1 MNLLKKNKYSIRK
14 YKVGIFSTLIGTVL
28 LLSNPNGAQALT
40 TDHNVQ
46 GGSNQALPGNS
57 QNTNADTNRDIVND
71 SQNTPNAHA
80 TDNTSTNQALTNHQN
95 VDVANQVGP
104 APIQPSA
111 SPAQNNNNSNA
122 NSTATEPAANTNNNL
137 ASNNNTLN
145 VPNNTD
151 NNDSARHLTLKEIQE
166 DVRHSSDKPEL
177 VAIAEEASNRP
188 KKRSRRAAPTDPN
201 ATPADPTATP
211 ADPTAGNGSAPVAI
225 TAPYTPTTDPNANNI
240 GQNAPNEVLSFDDN
254 NIRPSTNRSV
264 PTVTVVDNLPGY
276 TLINGGK
283 VGVFSH
289 AMVRTSMFDSGDAKN
304 YQAQGNVIALGRIR
318 GNDTNDH
325 GDFNGIEKTLTV
337 NPNSELIFEFNTM
350 TTKNYQA
357 QGNVIA
363 LGRIRGNDT
372 NDHGDF
378 NGIEKTLTVNPN
390 SELIFEFNT
399 MTTKNYQGMTNL
411 IIKNADN
418 DTVIGEK
425 VVAYGP
431 IWRLLKVPE
440 NVSHLKIQF
449 VPKNDAITDARGI
462 YQLRDGYKYYDF
474 VDSIG
479 LHSGSHVYVER
490 RTMEPTATNNK
501 EFTVTTSLK
510 NNGNFGASFNTDD
523 FVYKI
528 QLPEGVEYVNNSLT
542 KDFPSGNSGVDIND
556 MNVTYDAANRIITI
570 KSTGGGTGNSPARL
584 MPDKILDL
592 KYKLRVNNV
601 PTPRTV
607 TFNDTLTYKT
617 YSQDFIN
624 SPAESHTVSTNPYT
638 IDIIMNKDAL
648 QAEVDRRIQQADYT
662 FASLDIFNDLKRRA
676 QTILDENRNNVP
688 LNKRVSQADIDS
700 LANQMQH
707 TLIRSVDAENAVNR
721 KVDDMED
728 LVNQNDELTDEEKQA
743 AIQVIEEHKNEI
755 IGNIGDQTTD
765 DGVTRIKDQG
775 IQTLSGDTATPVVKP
790 NAKQAIRDKA
800 AKQREI
806 INHTPDATQDEIQ
819 DALNQLTTDETDAI
833 DNVTNATTNADV
845 ETAKN
850 NGINTIGAVA
860 PQVTHKQAARDAIN
874 QATATKRQQIN
885 SNREATQE
893 EKNAALNE
901 LTQATNHALEQINQA
916 TTNDDVDTAKGD
928 GLNAINPIAPV
939 TVVKQAARDAVS
951 HDAQQHIAEINA
963 NPDATQ
969 EERQAA
975 IEKVN
980 AAVAVANTNI
990 LNANTN
996 ADVEQVKTNAI
1007 QGIQAIEPAT
1017 KVKTDAKN
1025 AIDQSAETQHN
1036 AIFNN
1041 NDATLEEQQAAQQLL
1056 DQAVATAKQNINAAD
1071 TNQEVAQA
1079 KDQGTQNIVVIQPA
1093 TQVKTDARNAVN
1105 EKAREAIT
1113 NINAT
1118 PGATREEKQEAINRV
1133 NTLKNRALNDIGV
1146 TSTTAM
1152 VNSIRDDAVNQIGAV
1167 QPHVT
1172 KKQTATGVLTDLA
1185 TAKKQEINQNTNAT
1199 TEEKQV
1205 ALNQVDQDLA
1215 TAINNINQA
1224 DTNAEVDQ
1232 AQQLGTK
1239 AINAIQPNI
1248 VKKPAALAQ
1257 TNQHYSAKL
1266 VEINATPDATD
1277 DEKNAAINTLNQDRQ
1292 QAIESIKQANTNA
1305 EVDQAATVAENNIDA
1320 VQVDVVKKQAARD
1333 KITAEVAKRI
1343 EAVKQTPNATDEE
1356 KQAAV
1361 NQINQ
1366 LKDQA
1371 FNQINQNQTNDQV
1384 DATTNQA
1391 INAIDNVE
1399 AEVVIKPKA
1408 IADIEKAVKEK
1419 QQQIDNSLDSTD
1431 NEKEVALQALAKE
1444 KEKALAAIDQ
1454 AQTNS
1459 QVNQAATNGVSAIK
1473 IIQPETKIK
1482 PAAREKINQKA
1493 NELRAQINQDKE
1505 ATAEERQ
1512 AALDKINDLVAK
1524 AMTNITND
1532 RTNQQVNDSTNQALD
1547 DIALVTP
1554 DHIVRAAARD
1564 AVKQQYE
1571 AKKHEIEQAEH
1582 ATDEEKQVALNQLAN
1597 NEKRALQN
1605 INQAIANND
1614 VKRVES
1620 NGIATLKG
1628 VEPHIVVKP
1637 EAQEAIKASADNQV
1651 ESIKDTP
1658 HATTDELDEAN
1669 QQINDTLKQGQQ
1681 DIDNTTQ
1688 DAAVNDVRNQ
1698 TIKAIEQIKP
1708 KVRRKRAALDN
1719 IDESNNNQ
1727 LDAIRNTLDTTQD
1740 ERNVAIA
1747 ALNKIVNAIKND
1759 IAQNK
1764 TNAEVDQTEAD
1775 GNNNIKVILPKVQVK
1790 PAARQSVSA
1799 KAEAQNALID
1809 QSDLSTEEERLAAKH
1824 LVEQAL
1830 NQAIDQINHADKTA
1844 QVNQNSIDAQN
1855 IISKIK
1861 PATTVKATALQ
1872 QIQNIATNKINLIKA
1887 NNEATDEEQNAA
1899 IVQVEKELI
1908 KAKQQIAG
1916 AVTNADVAYLLH
1928 DGKNEIREIEPV
1940 INKKATAR
1948 EQLTTL
1954 FNDKKQAIEA
1964 NVQAT
1969 VEERNSILAQLQ
1981 NIYDTAIGQIDQ
1993 DRSNAQVDKTATLNL
2008 QTIHDLDVHP
2018 IKKPDAEKTI
2028 NDDLARVTHLVQN
2041 YRKVSDR
2048 NKADAL
2054 KAITA
2059 LKLQMDEELKT
2070 ARTNADVD
2078 AVLKRFNVAL
2088 GDIEAVITEKE
2099 NSLLR
2104 IDNIAQQTYAKFKAI
2119 ATPEQLAK
2127 VKALIDQYVADGNRM
2142 VDEDATLNDIK
2153 KDTQLIIDEILA
2165 IKLPAEVIKASPKV
2179 GQPAPKVCT
2188 PIKKED
2194 KQEVRK
2200 VVKELPN
2207 TGSEEMDLPLKE
2219 LALITGAA
2227 LLARRR
2233 SKKEKES

>member
-40 TDHNVQ
+40 TDNNVQ
-46 GGSNQALPGNS
+46 SDTNQATPVNS
-57 QNTNADTNRDIVND
+57 QDTNVANNRGLAN
-71 SQNTPNAHA
+71 SAQNTPNQSA
-80 TDNTSTNQALTNHQN
+80 TTNQSTNQALVNHN
-95 VDVANQVGP
+95 NGSIANQATP

-111 SPAQNNNNSNA
+111 SPTQNNNHSDA
-122 NSTATEPAANTNNNL
+122 NSTATETVSNANNNDVV
-137 ASNNNTLN
+137 SNNTTLN
-145 VPNNTD
+145 VPNRTNE
-151 NNDSARHLTLKEIQE
+151 NGSGGHLTLKEIQE

-177 VAIAEEASNRP
+177 VAIAEQASNRP
-188 KKRSRRAAPTDPN
+188 KKRSRRAAPADPN
-201 ATPADPTATP
+201 ATPADPAAAAANGTVP
-211 ADPTAGNGSAPVAI
+211 AGN
-225 TAPYTPTTDPNANNI
+225 TAPYTPTTDPNANNA

-254 NIRPSTNRSV
+254 GIRPSTNRSV
-264 PTVTVVDNLPGY
+264 PTVNVVNNLPGF

-289 AMVRTSMFDSGDAKN
+289 AMVRTSMFDSGDNKN
-304 YQAQGNVIALGRIR
+304 YQAQGNVIALGRIH
-318 GNDTNDH
+318 GTDTNDH

-350 TTKNYQA
+350 STKNG
-357 QGNVIA
+357 QGATNV
-363 LGRIRGNDT
+363 
-372 NDHGDF
+372 
-378 NGIEKTLTVNPN
+378 
-390 SELIFEFNT
+390 
-399 MTTKNYQGMTNL
+399 
-411 IIKNADN
+411 IIKNADTN
-418 DTVIGEK
+418 DTIAEK
-425 VVAYGP
+425 TVEGGP
-431 IWRLLKVPE
+431 TLRLFKVPD
-440 NVSHLKIQF
+440 NVRNLKIQF

-462 YQLRDGYKYYDF
+462 YQLKDGYKYYSF

-490 RTMEPTATNNK
+490 RTMDPTATNNK

-510 NNGNFGASFNTDD
+510 NNGNSGASLDTND
-523 FVYKI
+523 FVYQV

-542 KDFPSGNSGVDIND
+542 KDFPSNNSGVDVND
-556 MNVTYDAANRIITI
+556 MNVTYDAANRVITI
-570 KSTGGGTGNSPARL
+570 KSTGGGTANSPARL

-592 KYKLRVNNV
+592 RYKLRVNNV

-607 TFNDTLTYKT
+607 TFNEILTYKT
-617 YSQDFIN
+617 YTQDFIN
-624 SPAESHTVSTNPYT
+624 SAAESHTVSTNPYT

-662 FASLDIFNDLKRRA
+662 FASLDIFNGLKRRA

-700 LANQMQH
+700 LTNQMQH
-707 TLIRSVDAENAVNR
+707 TLIRSVDAENAVNK
-721 KVDDMED
+721 KVDQMED

-790 NAKQAIRDKA
+790 NAKKAIRDKA
-800 AKQREI
+800 TKQRAI
-806 INHTPDATQDEIQ
+806 INATPDATEDEIQ
-819 DALNQLTTDETDAI
+819 DALNQLATDETDAI
-833 DNVTNATTNADV
+833 DNVTNATTNTDV

-850 NGINTIGAVA
+850 NGINTIGAVV
-860 PQVTHKQAARDAIN
+860 PQVTHKKAARDAIN

-916 TTNDDVDTAKGD
+916 TTNADVDNAKED

-975 IEKVN
+975 IDKVN
-980 AAVAVANTNI
+980 AAVTAANTNI

-1007 QGIQAIEPAT
+1007 QGIQAITPAT

-1025 AIDQSAETQHN
+1025 AIDKSAETQHN
-1036 AIFNN
+1036 TIFNN

-1105 EKAREAIT
+1105 DKAREAIT

-1133 NTLKNRALNDIGV
+1133 NTLKNRALTDIGV

-1205 ALNQVDQDLA
+1205 ALNQVDQELA

-1257 TNQHYSAKL
+1257 INQHYNTKL
-1266 VEINATPDATD
+1266 AEINATPDATN

-1391 INAIDNVE
+1391 VNAIDNVE

-1431 NEKEVALQALAKE
+1431 NEKEVASQALTKE

-1473 IIQPETKIK
+1473 IIQPETKVK

-1493 NELRAQINQDKE
+1493 NELRAKINQDKE

-1512 AALDKINDLVAK
+1512 VALDKINEFVNQ
-1524 AMTNITND
+1524 AMTDITNN
-1532 RTNQQVNDSTNQALD
+1532 RTNQQVDDTTSQALD
-1547 DIALVTP
+1547 SIALVTP
-1554 DHIVRAAARD
+1554 EHIVRAGARD

-1571 AKKHEIEQAEH
+1571 AKKQEIEQAEH

-1597 NEKRALQN
+1597 NEKLALQN
-1605 INQAIANND
+1605 INQAVTNND
-1614 VKRVES
+1614 VKRVET

-1628 VEPHIVVKP
+1628 VQPHIVIKP
-1637 EAQEAIKASADNQV
+1637 EAQQAIKASAENQV
-1651 ESIKDTP
+1651 ELIKDTP
-1658 HATTDELDEAN
+1658 HATVDELDEAN
-1669 QQINDTLKQGQQ
+1669 QLISDTLKKAQQ

-1740 ERNVAIA
+1740 ERNVAIDT
-1747 ALNKIVNAIKND
+1747 LNKIVNAIKND

-1830 NQAIDQINHADKTA
+1830 NQAIDQINHADKTV

-1899 IVQVEKELI
+1899 IAQVEKELI
-1908 KAKQQIAG
+1908 KAKQQIAS

-1940 INKKATAR
+1940 INRKASAR

-1954 FNDKKQAIEA
+1954 LNDKKQAIEA
-1964 NVQAT
+1964 NIQAT

-1993 DRSNAQVDKTATLNL
+1993 DRSNAQVDKTASLNL

-2119 ATPEQLAK
+2119 ATAEQLAK
-2127 VKALIDQYVADGNRM
+2127 VKALIDQYVTDGNRM
-2142 VDEDATLNDIK
+2142 IDEDATLNDIK
-2153 KDTQLIIDEILA
+2153 QHTQFIVDEILA
-2165 IKLPAEVIKASPKV
+2165 IKLPAEATKVSPKV
-2179 GQPAPKVCT
+2179 IQSAPKVCT
-2188 PIKKED
+2188 PIKKE
-2194 KQEVRK
+2194 ETHESRK
-2200 VVKELPN
+2200 VEKELPN
-2207 TGSEEMDLPLKE
+2207 TGSEGMDLPLKE
-2219 LALITGAA
+2219 FALITGAA

-2233 SKKEKES
+2233 TKNEKES

>member
-40 TDHNVQ
+40 TDNNVQ
-46 GGSNQALPGNS
+46 SDTNQATPVNS
-57 QNTNADTNRDIVND
+57 QDTNVANNRGLAN
-71 SQNTPNAHA
+71 SAQNTPNQSA
-80 TDNTSTNQALTNHQN
+80 TTNQSTNQALVNHN
-95 VDVANQVGP
+95 NGSIANQATPTSV
-104 APIQPSA
+104 QSSTPS
-111 SPAQNNNNSNA
+111 AQNNNHTDGNTTATETVSNA
-122 NSTATEPAANTNNNL
+122 NNKDVV
-137 ASNNNTLN
+137 SNNTTLN
-145 VPNNTD
+145 VPNKTNE
-151 NNDSARHLTLKEIQE
+151 NGSGGHLTLKEIQE

-177 VAIAEEASNRP
+177 VAIAEQASNRP
-188 KKRSRRAAPTDPN
+188 KKRSRRAAPADPN
-201 ATPADPTATP
+201 ATPADPA
-211 ADPTAGNGSAPVAI
+211 AAAAGNGGAPVAI
-225 TAPYTPTTDPNANNI
+225 TAPYTPTTDPNANNA

-254 NIRPSTNRSV
+254 GIRPSTNRSV
-264 PTVTVVDNLPGY
+264 PSVTVVDNLPGF

-304 YQAQGNVIALGRIR
+304 YQAQGNVIALGRIK

-325 GDFNGIEKTLTV
+325 GDFNGIEK
-337 NPNSELIFEFNTM
+337 S
-350 TTKNYQA
+350 
-357 QGNVIA
+357 
-363 LGRIRGNDT
+363 
-372 NDHGDF
+372 
-378 NGIEKTLTVNPN
+378 LTVNPN

-399 MTTKNYQGMTNL
+399 MTTKNYQGVTNL

-418 DTVIGEK
+418 DTVIAEK
-425 VVAYGP
+425 SVAYGP
-431 IWRLLKVPE
+431 IWRLFKVPE

-523 FVYKI
+523 FVYKV

-542 KDFPSGNSGVDIND
+542 KDFPSSNSGVDMND
-556 MNVTYDAANRIITI
+556 FNVTYDAANRVITI
-570 KSTGGGTGNSPARL
+570 KSTGGGSGNSPARL

-617 YSQDFIN
+617 YTQDFIN

-700 LANQMQH
+700 LTNQMQH
-707 TLIRSVDAENAVNR
+707 TLIRSVDAENAVNK
-721 KVDDMED
+721 KVDQMED

-790 NAKQAIRDKA
+790 NAKKAIRDKA
-800 AKQREI
+800 TKQREI
-806 INHTPDATQDEIQ
+806 INATPDATEDEIQ
-819 DALNQLTTDETDAI
+819 DALNQLATDETDAI

-845 ETAKN
+845 EIAKN
-850 NGINTIGAVA
+850 NGINTIGAVV

-916 TTNDDVDTAKGD
+916 TTNADVDNAKGD

-975 IEKVN
+975 IDKVN
-980 AAVAVANTNI
+980 AAVTAANTNI

-1007 QGIQAIEPAT
+1007 QGIQAITPAT

-1025 AIDQSAETQHN
+1025 AIDKSAETQHN
-1036 AIFNN
+1036 TIFNN

-1105 EKAREAIT
+1105 DKAREAIT

-1133 NTLKNRALNDIGV
+1133 NTLKNRALTDIGV

-1172 KKQTATGVLTDLA
+1172 KKQTATGVLNDLA

-1205 ALNQVDQDLA
+1205 ALNQVDQELA

-1257 TNQHYSAKL
+1257 INQHYNAKL
-1266 VEINATPDATD
+1266 AEINATPDATN

-1371 FNQINQNQTNDQV
+1371 INQINQNQTNDQV
-1384 DATTNQA
+1384 DTTTNQA
-1391 INAIDNVE
+1391 VNAIDNVE

-1431 NEKEVALQALAKE
+1431 NEKEVASQALAKE

-1473 IIQPETKIK
+1473 IIQPETKVK

-1493 NELRAQINQDKE
+1493 NELRAKINQDKE

-1512 AALDKINDLVAK
+1512 VALDKINEFVNQ
-1524 AMTNITND
+1524 AMTDITNN
-1532 RTNQQVNDSTNQALD
+1532 RTNQQVDDTTSQALD
-1547 DIALVTP
+1547 SIALVAP
-1554 DHIVRAAARD
+1554 EHIVRAAARD

-1571 AKKHEIEQAEH
+1571 AKKQEIEQAEH

-1597 NEKRALQN
+1597 NEKLALQN
-1605 INQAIANND
+1605 INQAVTNND
-1614 VKRVES
+1614 VKRVET

-1628 VEPHIVVKP
+1628 VQPHIVIKP
-1637 EAQEAIKASADNQV
+1637 EAQQAIKATAENQV

-1658 HATTDELDEAN
+1658 HATVDELDEAN
-1669 QQINDTLKQGQQ
+1669 QLISDTLKQAQQ
-1681 DIDNTTQ
+1681 EIENTNQ
-1688 DAAVNDVRNQ
+1688 DAAVTDVRNQ

-1708 KVRRKRAALDN
+1708 KVRRKRAALDS
-1719 IDESNNNQ
+1719 IEENNKNQ

-1740 ERNVAIA
+1740 ERDVAIDT
-1747 ALNKIVNAIKND
+1747 LNKIVNTIKND

-1764 TNAEVDQTEAD
+1764 TNAEVDRTETD
-1775 GNNNIKVILPKVQVK
+1775 GNDNIKVILPKVQVK
-1790 PAARQSVSA
+1790 PAARQSVGV

-1844 QVNQNSIDAQN
+1844 QVNQDSIDAQN

-1887 NNEATDEEQNAA
+1887 NNEATDEEQNIA
-1899 IVQVEKELI
+1899 IAQVEKELI
-1908 KAKQQIAG
+1908 KAKQQIAS

-1928 DGKNEIREIEPV
+1928 DEKNEIREIEPV
-1940 INKKATAR
+1940 INRKASAR

-1964 NVQAT
+1964 NIQAT

-1993 DRSNAQVDKTATLNL
+1993 DRSNAQVDKTASLNL

-2028 NDDLARVTHLVQN
+2028 NDDLARVTALVQN
-2041 YRKVSDR
+2041 YRKVSNR

-2088 GDIEAVITEKE
+2088 SDIEAVITEKE

-2127 VKALIDQYVADGNRM
+2127 VKVLIDQYVADGNRM
-2142 VDEDATLNDIK
+2142 IDEDATLNDIK
-2153 KDTQLIIDEILA
+2153 QHTQFIVDEILA
-2165 IKLPAEVIKASPKV
+2165 IKLPAEATKVSPKEI
-2179 GQPAPKVCT
+2179 QPAPKVCT
-2188 PIKKED
+2188 PIKKE
-2194 KQEVRK
+2194 E
-2200 VVKELPN
+2200 
-2207 TGSEEMDLPLKE
+2207 TH
-2219 LALITGAA
+2219 
-2227 LLARRR
+2227 
-2233 SKKEKES
+2233 ESRQS

>member
-40 TDHNVQ
+40 TDNNVQ
-46 GGSNQALPGNS
+46 SDTNQATPVNS
-57 QNTNADTNRDIVND
+57 QDTNVANNRGLAN
-71 SQNTPNAHA
+71 SAQNTPNQSA
-80 TDNTSTNQALTNHQN
+80 TTNQSTNQALVNHN
-95 VDVANQVGP
+95 NGSIANQATPTSV
-104 APIQPSA
+104 QSSTPS
-111 SPAQNNNNSNA
+111 AQNNNHTDGNTTATETVSNA
-122 NSTATEPAANTNNNL
+122 NNKDVV
-137 ASNNNTLN
+137 SNNTTLN
-145 VPNNTD
+145 VPNKTNE
-151 NNDSARHLTLKEIQE
+151 NGSGGHLTLKEIQE

-177 VAIAEEASNRP
+177 VAIAEQASNRP
-188 KKRSRRAAPTDPN
+188 KKRSRRAAPADPN
-201 ATPADPTATP
+201 ATPADPA
-211 ADPTAGNGSAPVAI
+211 AAAAGNGGAPVAI
-225 TAPYTPTTDPNANNI
+225 TAPYTPTTDPNANNA

-254 NIRPSTNRSV
+254 GIRPSTNRSV
-264 PTVTVVDNLPGY
+264 PSVTVVDNLPGF

-304 YQAQGNVIALGRIR
+304 YQAQGNVIALGRIK

-325 GDFNGIEKTLTV
+325 GDFNGIEK
-337 NPNSELIFEFNTM
+337 S
-350 TTKNYQA
+350 
-357 QGNVIA
+357 
-363 LGRIRGNDT
+363 
-372 NDHGDF
+372 
-378 NGIEKTLTVNPN
+378 LTVNPN

-399 MTTKNYQGMTNL
+399 MTTKNYQGVTNL

-418 DTVIGEK
+418 DTVIAEK
-425 VVAYGP
+425 SVAYGP
-431 IWRLLKVPE
+431 IWRLFKVPE

-523 FVYKI
+523 FVYKV

-542 KDFPSGNSGVDIND
+542 KDFPSSNSGVDMND
-556 MNVTYDAANRIITI
+556 FNVTYDAANRVITI
-570 KSTGGGTGNSPARL
+570 KSTGGGSGNSPARL

-617 YSQDFIN
+617 YTQDFIN

-688 LNKRVSQADIDS
+688 LNKRVSQVDIDS
-700 LANQMQH
+700 LTNQMQH
-707 TLIRSVDAENAVNR
+707 TLIRSVDAENAVNK
-721 KVDDMED
+721 KVDQMED

-790 NAKQAIRDKA
+790 NAKKAIRDKA
-800 AKQREI
+800 TKQREI
-806 INHTPDATQDEIQ
+806 INATPDATEDEIQ
-819 DALNQLTTDETDAI
+819 DALNQLATDETDAI

-845 ETAKN
+845 EIAKN
-850 NGINTIGAVA
+850 NGINTIGAVV

-916 TTNDDVDTAKGD
+916 TTNADVDNAKGD

-975 IEKVN
+975 IDKVN
-980 AAVAVANTNI
+980 AAVTAANTNI

-1007 QGIQAIEPAT
+1007 QGIQAITPAT

-1025 AIDQSAETQHN
+1025 AIDKSAETQHN
-1036 AIFNN
+1036 TIFNN

-1105 EKAREAIT
+1105 DKAREAIT

-1133 NTLKNRALNDIGV
+1133 NTLKNRALTDIGV

-1172 KKQTATGVLTDLA
+1172 KKQTATGVLNDLA

-1205 ALNQVDQDLA
+1205 ALNQVDQELA

-1257 TNQHYSAKL
+1257 INQHYNAKL
-1266 VEINATPDATD
+1266 AEINATPDATN

-1371 FNQINQNQTNDQV
+1371 INQINQNQTNDQV
-1384 DATTNQA
+1384 DTTTNQA
-1391 INAIDNVE
+1391 VNAIDNVE
-1399 AEVVIKPKA
+1399 AEVVIKPTA

-1431 NEKEVALQALAKE
+1431 NEKEVASQALAKE

-1473 IIQPETKIK
+1473 IIQPETKVK

-1493 NELRAQINQDKE
+1493 NELRAKINQDKE

-1512 AALDKINDLVAK
+1512 VALDKINEFVNQ
-1524 AMTNITND
+1524 AMTDITNN
-1532 RTNQQVNDSTNQALD
+1532 RTNQQVDDTTSQALD
-1547 DIALVTP
+1547 SIALVAP
-1554 DHIVRAAARD
+1554 EHIVRAAARD

-1571 AKKHEIEQAEH
+1571 AEKQEIEQAEH

-1597 NEKRALQN
+1597 NEKLALQN
-1605 INQAIANND
+1605 INQAVTNND
-1614 VKRVES
+1614 VKRVET

-1628 VEPHIVVKP
+1628 VQPHIVIKP
-1637 EAQEAIKASADNQV
+1637 EAQQAIKATAENQV

-1658 HATTDELDEAN
+1658 HATVDELDEAN
-1669 QQINDTLKQGQQ
+1669 QLISDTLKQAQQ
-1681 DIDNTTQ
+1681 EIENTNQ
-1688 DAAVNDVRNQ
+1688 DAAVTDVRNQ

-1708 KVRRKRAALDN
+1708 KVRRKRAALDS
-1719 IDESNNNQ
+1719 IEENNKNQ

-1740 ERNVAIA
+1740 ERDVAIDT
-1747 ALNKIVNAIKND
+1747 LNKIVNTIKND

-1764 TNAEVDQTEAD
+1764 TNAEVDRTETD
-1775 GNNNIKVILPKVQVK
+1775 GNDNIKVILPKVQVK
-1790 PAARQSVSA
+1790 PAARQSVGV

-1844 QVNQNSIDAQN
+1844 QVNQDSIDAQN

-1887 NNEATDEEQNAA
+1887 NNEATDEEQNIA
-1899 IVQVEKELI
+1899 IAQVEKELI
-1908 KAKQQIAG
+1908 KAKQQIAS

-1928 DGKNEIREIEPV
+1928 DEKNEIREIEPV
-1940 INKKATAR
+1940 INRKASAR

-1964 NVQAT
+1964 NIQAT

-1993 DRSNAQVDKTATLNL
+1993 DRSNAQVDKTASLNL

-2028 NDDLARVTHLVQN
+2028 NDDLARVTALVQN
-2041 YRKVSDR
+2041 YRKVSNR

-2088 GDIEAVITEKE
+2088 SDIEAVITEKE

-2127 VKALIDQYVADGNRM
+2127 VKVLIDQYVADGNRM
-2142 VDEDATLNDIK
+2142 IDEDATLNDIK
-2153 KDTQLIIDEILA
+2153 QHTQFIVDEILA
-2165 IKLPAEVIKASPKV
+2165 IKLPAEATKVSPKEI
-2179 GQPAPKVCT
+2179 QPAPKVCT
-2188 PIKKED
+2188 PIKKE
-2194 KQEVRK
+2194 ETHESRK
-2200 VVKELPN
+2200 VEKELPN
-2207 TGSEEMDLPLKE
+2207 TGSEGMDLPLKE
-2219 LALITGAA
+2219 FALITGAA

-2233 SKKEKES
+2233 TKNEKES

>member
-40 TDHNVQ
+40 TDNNVQ
-46 GGSNQALPGNS
+46 SDTNQATPVNS
-57 QNTNADTNRDIVND
+57 QDTNVANNRGLAN
-71 SQNTPNAHA
+71 SAQNTPNQSA
-80 TDNTSTNQALTNHQN
+80 TTNQSTNQALVNHN
-95 VDVANQVGP
+95 NGSIANQATPTSV
-104 APIQPSA
+104 QSSTPS
-111 SPAQNNNNSNA
+111 AQNNNHTDGNTTATETVSNA
-122 NSTATEPAANTNNNL
+122 NNKDVV
-137 ASNNNTLN
+137 SNNTTLN
-145 VPNNTD
+145 VPNKTNE
-151 NNDSARHLTLKEIQE
+151 NGSGGHLTLKEIQE

-177 VAIAEEASNRP
+177 VAIAEQASNRP
-188 KKRSRRAAPTDPN
+188 KKRSRRAAPADPN
-201 ATPADPTATP
+201 ATPADPA
-211 ADPTAGNGSAPVAI
+211 AAAAGNGGAPVAI
-225 TAPYTPTTDPNANNI
+225 TAPYTPTTDPNANNA

-254 NIRPSTNRSV
+254 GIRPSTNRSV
-264 PTVTVVDNLPGY
+264 PSVTVVDNLPGF

-304 YQAQGNVIALGRIR
+304 YQAQGNVIALGRIK

-325 GDFNGIEKTLTV
+325 GDFNGIEK
-337 NPNSELIFEFNTM
+337 S
-350 TTKNYQA
+350 
-357 QGNVIA
+357 
-363 LGRIRGNDT
+363 
-372 NDHGDF
+372 
-378 NGIEKTLTVNPN
+378 LTVNPN

-399 MTTKNYQGMTNL
+399 MTTKNYQGVTNL

-418 DTVIGEK
+418 DTVIAEK
-425 VVAYGP
+425 SVAYGP
-431 IWRLLKVPE
+431 IWRLFKVPE

-523 FVYKI
+523 FVYKV

-542 KDFPSGNSGVDIND
+542 KDFPSSNSGVDMND
-556 MNVTYDAANRIITI
+556 FNVTYDAANRVITI
-570 KSTGGGTGNSPARL
+570 KSTGGGSGNSPARL

-617 YSQDFIN
+617 YTQDFIN

-700 LANQMQH
+700 LTNQMQH
-707 TLIRSVDAENAVNR
+707 TLIRSVDAENAVNK
-721 KVDDMED
+721 KVDQMED

-790 NAKQAIRDKA
+790 NAKKAIRDKA
-800 AKQREI
+800 TKQREI
-806 INHTPDATQDEIQ
+806 INATPDATEDEIQ
-819 DALNQLTTDETDAI
+819 DALNQLATDETDAI

-845 ETAKN
+845 EIAKN
-850 NGINTIGAVA
+850 NGINTIGAVV

-916 TTNDDVDTAKGD
+916 TTNADVDNAKGD

-975 IEKVN
+975 IDKVN
-980 AAVAVANTNI
+980 AAVTAANTNI

-1007 QGIQAIEPAT
+1007 QGIQAITPAT

-1025 AIDQSAETQHN
+1025 AIDKSAETQHN
-1036 AIFNN
+1036 TIFNN

-1105 EKAREAIT
+1105 DKAREAIT

-1133 NTLKNRALNDIGV
+1133 NTLKNRALTDIGV

-1172 KKQTATGVLTDLA
+1172 KKQTATGVLNDLA

-1205 ALNQVDQDLA
+1205 ALNQVDQELA

-1257 TNQHYSAKL
+1257 INQHYNAKL
-1266 VEINATPDATD
+1266 AEINATPDATN

-1371 FNQINQNQTNDQV
+1371 INQINQNQTNDQV
-1384 DATTNQA
+1384 DTTTNQA
-1391 INAIDNVE
+1391 VNAIDNVE
-1399 AEVVIKPKA
+1399 AEVVIKPKV

-1431 NEKEVALQALAKE
+1431 NEKEVASQALAKE

-1473 IIQPETKIK
+1473 IIQPETKVK

-1493 NELRAQINQDKE
+1493 NELRAKINQDKE

-1512 AALDKINDLVAK
+1512 VALDKINEFVNQ
-1524 AMTNITND
+1524 AMTDITNN
-1532 RTNQQVNDSTNQALD
+1532 RTNQQVDDTTSQALD
-1547 DIALVTP
+1547 SIALVAP
-1554 DHIVRAAARD
+1554 EHIVRAAARD

-1571 AKKHEIEQAEH
+1571 AKKQEIEQAEH

-1597 NEKRALQN
+1597 NEKLALQN
-1605 INQAIANND
+1605 INQAVTNND
-1614 VKRVES
+1614 VKRVET

-1628 VEPHIVVKP
+1628 VQPHIVIKP
-1637 EAQEAIKASADNQV
+1637 EAQQAIKATAENQV

-1658 HATTDELDEAN
+1658 HATVDELDEAN
-1669 QQINDTLKQGQQ
+1669 QLISDTLKQAQQ
-1681 DIDNTTQ
+1681 EIENTNQ
-1688 DAAVNDVRNQ
+1688 DAAVTDVRNQ

-1708 KVRRKRAALDN
+1708 KVRRKRAALDS
-1719 IDESNNNQ
+1719 IEENNKNQ

-1740 ERNVAIA
+1740 ERDVAIDT
-1747 ALNKIVNAIKND
+1747 LNKIVNTIKND

-1764 TNAEVDQTEAD
+1764 TNAEVDRTETD
-1775 GNNNIKVILPKVQVK
+1775 GNDNIKVILPKVQVK
-1790 PAARQSVSA
+1790 PAARQSVGV

-1844 QVNQNSIDAQN
+1844 QVNQDSIDAQN

-1887 NNEATDEEQNAA
+1887 NNEATDEEQNIA
-1899 IVQVEKELI
+1899 IAQVEKELI
-1908 KAKQQIAG
+1908 KAKQQIAS

-1928 DGKNEIREIEPV
+1928 DEKNEIREIEPV
-1940 INKKATAR
+1940 INRKASAR

-1964 NVQAT
+1964 NIQAT

-1993 DRSNAQVDKTATLNL
+1993 DRSNAQVDKTASLNL

-2028 NDDLARVTHLVQN
+2028 NDDLARVTALVQN
-2041 YRKVSDR
+2041 YRKVSNR

-2078 AVLKRFNVAL
+2078 TVLKRFNVAL
-2088 GDIEAVITEKE
+2088 SDIEAVITEKE

-2127 VKALIDQYVADGNRM
+2127 VKVLIDQYVADGNRM
-2142 VDEDATLNDIK
+2142 IDEDATLNDIK
-2153 KDTQLIIDEILA
+2153 QHTQFIVDEILA
-2165 IKLPAEVIKASPKV
+2165 IKLPAEATKVSPKEI
-2179 GQPAPKVCT
+2179 QPAPKVCT
-2188 PIKKED
+2188 PIKKE
-2194 KQEVRK
+2194 ETHESRK
-2200 VVKELPN
+2200 VEKELPN
-2207 TGSEEMDLPLKE
+2207 TGSEGMDLPLKE
-2219 LALITGAA
+2219 FALITGAA

-2233 SKKEKES
+2233 TKNEKES

>member
-40 TDHNVQ
+40 TDNNVQ
-46 GGSNQALPGNS
+46 SDTNQATPVNS
-57 QNTNADTNRDIVND
+57 QDTNVANNRGLAN
-71 SQNTPNAHA
+71 SAQNTPNQSA
-80 TDNTSTNQALTNHQN
+80 TTNQSTNQALVNHN
-95 VDVANQVGP
+95 NGSIANQATPTSV
-104 APIQPSA
+104 QSSTPS
-111 SPAQNNNNSNA
+111 AQNNNHTDGNTTATETVSNA
-122 NSTATEPAANTNNNL
+122 NNKDVV
-137 ASNNNTLN
+137 SNNTTLN
-145 VPNNTD
+145 VPNKTNE
-151 NNDSARHLTLKEIQE
+151 NGSGGHLTLKEIQE

-177 VAIAEEASNRP
+177 VAIAEQASNRP
-188 KKRSRRAAPTDPN
+188 KKRSRRAAPADPN
-201 ATPADPTATP
+201 ATPADPA
-211 ADPTAGNGSAPVAI
+211 AAAAGNGGAPVAI
-225 TAPYTPTTDPNANNI
+225 TAPYTPTTDPNANNA

-254 NIRPSTNRSV
+254 GIRPSTNRSV
-264 PTVTVVDNLPGY
+264 PSVTVVDNLPGF

-304 YQAQGNVIALGRIR
+304 YQAQGNVIALGRIK

-325 GDFNGIEKTLTV
+325 GDFNGIEK
-337 NPNSELIFEFNTM
+337 S
-350 TTKNYQA
+350 
-357 QGNVIA
+357 
-363 LGRIRGNDT
+363 
-372 NDHGDF
+372 
-378 NGIEKTLTVNPN
+378 LTVNPN

-399 MTTKNYQGMTNL
+399 MTTKNYQGVTDL

-418 DTVIGEK
+418 DTVIAEK
-425 VVAYGP
+425 SVAYGP
-431 IWRLLKVPE
+431 IWRLFKVPE

-523 FVYKI
+523 FVYKV

-542 KDFPSGNSGVDIND
+542 KDFPSSNSGVDMND
-556 MNVTYDAANRIITI
+556 FNVTYDAANRVITI
-570 KSTGGGTGNSPARL
+570 KSTGGGSGNSPARL

-617 YSQDFIN
+617 YTQDFIN

-700 LANQMQH
+700 LTNQMQH
-707 TLIRSVDAENAVNR
+707 TLIRSVDAENAVNK
-721 KVDDMED
+721 KVDQMED

-790 NAKQAIRDKA
+790 NAKKAIRDKA
-800 AKQREI
+800 TKQREI
-806 INHTPDATQDEIQ
+806 INATPDATEDEIQ
-819 DALNQLTTDETDAI
+819 DALNQLATDETDAI

-845 ETAKN
+845 EIAKN
-850 NGINTIGAVA
+850 NGINTIGAVV

-916 TTNDDVDTAKGD
+916 TTNADVDNAKGD

-975 IEKVN
+975 IDKVN
-980 AAVAVANTNI
+980 AAVTAANTNI

-1007 QGIQAIEPAT
+1007 QGIQAITPAT

-1025 AIDQSAETQHN
+1025 AIDKSAETQHN
-1036 AIFNN
+1036 TIFNN

-1105 EKAREAIT
+1105 DKAREAIT

-1133 NTLKNRALNDIGV
+1133 NTLKNRALTDIGV

-1172 KKQTATGVLTDLA
+1172 KKQTATGVLNDLA

-1205 ALNQVDQDLA
+1205 ALNQVDQELA

-1257 TNQHYSAKL
+1257 INQHYNAKL
-1266 VEINATPDATD
+1266 AEINATPDATN

-1371 FNQINQNQTNDQV
+1371 INQINQNQTNDQV
-1384 DATTNQA
+1384 DTTTNQA
-1391 INAIDNVE
+1391 VNAIDNVE

-1431 NEKEVALQALAKE
+1431 NEKEVASQALAKE

-1473 IIQPETKIK
+1473 IIQPETKVK

-1493 NELRAQINQDKE
+1493 NELRAKINQDKE

-1512 AALDKINDLVAK
+1512 VALDKINEFVNQ
-1524 AMTNITND
+1524 AMTDITNN
-1532 RTNQQVNDSTNQALD
+1532 RTNQQVDDTTSQALD
-1547 DIALVTP
+1547 SIALVAP
-1554 DHIVRAAARD
+1554 EHIVRAAARD

-1571 AKKHEIEQAEH
+1571 AKKQEIEQAEH

-1597 NEKRALQN
+1597 NEKLALQN
-1605 INQAIANND
+1605 INQAVTNND
-1614 VKRVES
+1614 VKRVET

-1628 VEPHIVVKP
+1628 VQPHIVIKP
-1637 EAQEAIKASADNQV
+1637 EAQQAIKATAENQV

-1658 HATTDELDEAN
+1658 HATVDELDEAN
-1669 QQINDTLKQGQQ
+1669 QLISDTLKQAQQ
-1681 DIDNTTQ
+1681 EIENTNQ
-1688 DAAVNDVRNQ
+1688 DAAVTDVRNQ

-1708 KVRRKRAALDN
+1708 KVRRKRAALDS
-1719 IDESNNNQ
+1719 IEENNKNQ

-1740 ERNVAIA
+1740 ERDVAIDT
-1747 ALNKIVNAIKND
+1747 LNKIVNTIKND

-1764 TNAEVDQTEAD
+1764 TNAEVDRTETD
-1775 GNNNIKVILPKVQVK
+1775 GNDNIKVILPKVQVK
-1790 PAARQSVSA
+1790 PAARQSVGV

-1844 QVNQNSIDAQN
+1844 QVNQDSIDAQN

-1887 NNEATDEEQNAA
+1887 NNEATDEEQNIA
-1899 IVQVEKELI
+1899 IAQVEKELI
-1908 KAKQQIAG
+1908 KAKQQIAS

-1928 DGKNEIREIEPV
+1928 DEKNEIREIEPV
-1940 INKKATAR
+1940 INRKASAR

-1964 NVQAT
+1964 NIQAT

-1993 DRSNAQVDKTATLNL
+1993 DRSNAQVDKTASLNL

-2028 NDDLARVTHLVQN
+2028 NDDLARVTALVQN
-2041 YRKVSDR
+2041 YRKVSNR

-2088 GDIEAVITEKE
+2088 SDIEAVITEKE

-2127 VKALIDQYVADGNRM
+2127 VKVLIDQYVADGNRM
-2142 VDEDATLNDIK
+2142 IDEDATLNDIK
-2153 KDTQLIIDEILA
+2153 QHTQFIVDEILA
-2165 IKLPAEVIKASPKV
+2165 IKLPAEATKVSPKEI
-2179 GQPAPKVCT
+2179 QPAPKVCT
-2188 PIKKED
+2188 PIKKE
-2194 KQEVRK
+2194 ETHESRK
-2200 VVKELPN
+2200 VEKELPN
-2207 TGSEEMDLPLKE
+2207 TGSEGMDLPLKE
-2219 LALITGAA
+2219 FALITGAA

-2233 SKKEKES
+2233 TKNEKES

>member
-40 TDHNVQ
+40 TDNNVQ
-46 GGSNQALPGNS
+46 SDTNQATPVNS
-57 QNTNADTNRDIVND
+57 QDTNVANNRGLAN
-71 SQNTPNAHA
+71 SAQNTPNQSA
-80 TDNTSTNQALTNHQN
+80 TTNQSTNQALVNHN
-95 VDVANQVGP
+95 NGSIANQATPTSV
-104 APIQPSA
+104 QSSTPS
-111 SPAQNNNNSNA
+111 AQNNNHTDGNTTATETVSNA
-122 NSTATEPAANTNNNL
+122 NNKDVV
-137 ASNNNTLN
+137 SNNTTLN
-145 VPNNTD
+145 VPNKTNE
-151 NNDSARHLTLKEIQE
+151 NGSGGHLTLKEIQE

-177 VAIAEEASNRP
+177 VAIAEQASNRP
-188 KKRSRRAAPTDPN
+188 KKRSRRAAPADPN
-201 ATPADPTATP
+201 ATPADPA
-211 ADPTAGNGSAPVAI
+211 AAAAGNGGAPVAI
-225 TAPYTPTTDPNANNI
+225 TAPYTPTTDPNANNA

-254 NIRPSTNRSV
+254 GIRPSTNRSV
-264 PTVTVVDNLPGY
+264 PSVTVVDNLPGF

-304 YQAQGNVIALGRIR
+304 YQAQGNVIALGRIK

-325 GDFNGIEKTLTV
+325 GDFNGIEK
-337 NPNSELIFEFNTM
+337 S
-350 TTKNYQA
+350 
-357 QGNVIA
+357 
-363 LGRIRGNDT
+363 
-372 NDHGDF
+372 
-378 NGIEKTLTVNPN
+378 LTVNPN

-399 MTTKNYQGMTNL
+399 MTTKNYQGVTNL

-418 DTVIGEK
+418 DTVIAEK
-425 VVAYGP
+425 SVAYGP
-431 IWRLLKVPE
+431 IWRLFKVPE

-523 FVYKI
+523 FVYKV

-542 KDFPSGNSGVDIND
+542 KDFPSSNSGVDMND
-556 MNVTYDAANRIITI
+556 FNVTYDAANRVITI
-570 KSTGGGTGNSPARL
+570 KSTGGGSGNSPARL

-617 YSQDFIN
+617 YTQDFIN

-700 LANQMQH
+700 LTNQMQH
-707 TLIRSVDAENAVNR
+707 TLIRSVDAENAVNK
-721 KVDDMED
+721 KVDQMED

-790 NAKQAIRDKA
+790 NAKKAIRDKA
-800 AKQREI
+800 TKQREI
-806 INHTPDATQDEIQ
+806 INATPDATEDEIQ
-819 DALNQLTTDETDAI
+819 DALNQLATDETDAI

-845 ETAKN
+845 EIAKN
-850 NGINTIGAVA
+850 NGINTIGAVV

-916 TTNDDVDTAKGD
+916 TTNADVDNAKGD

-975 IEKVN
+975 IDKVN
-980 AAVAVANTNI
+980 AAVTAANTNI

-1007 QGIQAIEPAT
+1007 QGIQAITPAT

-1025 AIDQSAETQHN
+1025 AIDKSAETQHN
-1036 AIFNN
+1036 TIFNN

-1105 EKAREAIT
+1105 DKAREAIT

-1133 NTLKNRALNDIGV
+1133 NTLKNRALTDIGV

-1172 KKQTATGVLTDLA
+1172 KKQTATGVLNDLA

-1205 ALNQVDQDLA
+1205 ALNQVDQELA

-1257 TNQHYSAKL
+1257 INQHYNAKL
-1266 VEINATPDATD
+1266 AEINATPDATN

-1371 FNQINQNQTNDQV
+1371 INQINQNQTNDQV
-1384 DATTNQA
+1384 DTTTNQA
-1391 INAIDNVE
+1391 VNAIDNVE
-1399 AEVVIKPKA
+1399 AEVVIKPTA

-1431 NEKEVALQALAKE
+1431 IEKEVASQALAKE

-1473 IIQPETKIK
+1473 IIQPETKVK

-1493 NELRAQINQDKE
+1493 NELRAKINQDKE

-1512 AALDKINDLVAK
+1512 VALDKINEFVNQ
-1524 AMTNITND
+1524 AMTDITNN
-1532 RTNQQVNDSTNQALD
+1532 RTNQQVDDTTSQALD
-1547 DIALVTP
+1547 SIALVAP
-1554 DHIVRAAARD
+1554 EHIVRAAARD

-1571 AKKHEIEQAEH
+1571 AKKQEIEQAEH

-1597 NEKRALQN
+1597 NEKLALQN
-1605 INQAIANND
+1605 INQAVTNND
-1614 VKRVES
+1614 VKRVET

-1628 VEPHIVVKP
+1628 VQPHIVIKP
-1637 EAQEAIKASADNQV
+1637 EAQQAIKATAENQV

-1658 HATTDELDEAN
+1658 HATVDELDEAN
-1669 QQINDTLKQGQQ
+1669 QLISDTLKQAQQ
-1681 DIDNTTQ
+1681 EIENTNQ
-1688 DAAVNDVRNQ
+1688 DAAVTDVRNQ

-1708 KVRRKRAALDN
+1708 KVRRKRAALDS
-1719 IDESNNNQ
+1719 IEENNKNQ

-1740 ERNVAIA
+1740 ERDVAIDT
-1747 ALNKIVNAIKND
+1747 LNKIVNTIKND

-1764 TNAEVDQTEAD
+1764 TNAEVDRTETD
-1775 GNNNIKVILPKVQVK
+1775 GNDNIKVILPKVQVK
-1790 PAARQSVSA
+1790 PAARQSVGV

-1844 QVNQNSIDAQN
+1844 QVNQDSIDAQN

-1887 NNEATDEEQNAA
+1887 NNEATDEEQNIA
-1899 IVQVEKELI
+1899 IAQVEKELI
-1908 KAKQQIAG
+1908 KAKQQIAS

-1928 DGKNEIREIEPV
+1928 DEKNEIREIEPV
-1940 INKKATAR
+1940 INRKASAR

-1964 NVQAT
+1964 NIQAT

-1993 DRSNAQVDKTATLNL
+1993 DRSNAQVDKTASLNL

-2028 NDDLARVTHLVQN
+2028 NDDLARVTALVQN
-2041 YRKVSDR
+2041 YRKVSNR

-2088 GDIEAVITEKE
+2088 SDIEAVITEKE

-2127 VKALIDQYVADGNRM
+2127 VKVLIDQYVADGNRM
-2142 VDEDATLNDIK
+2142 IDEDATLNDIK
-2153 KDTQLIIDEILA
+2153 QHTQFIVDEILA
-2165 IKLPAEVIKASPKV
+2165 IKLPAEATKVSPKEI
-2179 GQPAPKVCT
+2179 QPAPKVCT
-2188 PIKKED
+2188 PIKKE
-2194 KQEVRK
+2194 ETHESRK
-2200 VVKELPN
+2200 VEKELPN
-2207 TGSEEMDLPLKE
+2207 TGSEGMDLPLKE
-2219 LALITGAA
+2219 FALITGAA

-2233 SKKEKES
+2233 TKNEKES

>member
-1 MNLLKKNKYSIRK
+1 M
-14 YKVGIFSTLIGTVL
+14 
-28 LLSNPNGAQALT
+28 
-40 TDHNVQ
+40 
-46 GGSNQALPGNS
+46 
-57 QNTNADTNRDIVND
+57 
-71 SQNTPNAHA
+71 
-80 TDNTSTNQALTNHQN
+80 
-95 VDVANQVGP
+95 
-104 APIQPSA
+104 
-111 SPAQNNNNSNA
+111 
-122 NSTATEPAANTNNNL
+122 
-137 ASNNNTLN
+137 
-145 VPNNTD
+145 
-151 NNDSARHLTLKEIQE
+151 
-166 DVRHSSDKPEL
+166 
-177 VAIAEEASNRP
+177 
-188 KKRSRRAAPTDPN
+188 
-201 ATPADPTATP
+201 
-211 ADPTAGNGSAPVAI
+211 
-225 TAPYTPTTDPNANNI
+225 
-240 GQNAPNEVLSFDDN
+240 
-254 NIRPSTNRSV
+254 
-264 PTVTVVDNLPGY
+264 
-276 TLINGGK
+276 
-283 VGVFSH
+283 
-289 AMVRTSMFDSGDAKN
+289 
-304 YQAQGNVIALGRIR
+304 
-318 GNDTNDH
+318 
-325 GDFNGIEKTLTV
+325 
-337 NPNSELIFEFNTM
+337 
-350 TTKNYQA
+350 
-357 QGNVIA
+357 
-363 LGRIRGNDT
+363 
-372 NDHGDF
+372 
-378 NGIEKTLTVNPN
+378 
-390 SELIFEFNT
+390 
-399 MTTKNYQGMTNL
+399 
-411 IIKNADN
+411 
-418 DTVIGEK
+418 
-425 VVAYGP
+425 
-431 IWRLLKVPE
+431 
-440 NVSHLKIQF
+440 
-449 VPKNDAITDARGI
+449 
-462 YQLRDGYKYYDF
+462 
-474 VDSIG
+474 
-479 LHSGSHVYVER
+479 
-490 RTMEPTATNNK
+490 
-501 EFTVTTSLK
+501 
-510 NNGNFGASFNTDD
+510 
-523 FVYKI
+523 
-528 QLPEGVEYVNNSLT
+528 T
-542 KDFPSGNSGVDIND
+542 KDFPSNNSGVDVNN
-556 MNVTYDAANRIITI
+556 MNVTYDATNRVITI
-570 KSTGGGTGNSPARL
+570 KSAGGGTTNSPARL

-592 KYKLRVNNV
+592 KFKLRVNNV

-617 YSQDFIN
+617 YTQDFIN

-648 QAEVDRRIQQADYT
+648 QGEVDRRIQQADYT

-676 QTILDENRNNVP
+676 QTILAENRNNVP
-688 LNKRVSQADIDS
+688 LNKRVSQADIDT
-700 LANQMQH
+700 LTNQMQH
-707 TLIRSVDAENAVNR
+707 TLIRSVDAENAVNQ
-721 KVDDMED
+721 KADQMED

-743 AIQVIEEHKNEI
+743 AIQVIEEHKGNI
-755 IGNIGDQTTD
+755 IGDIGDQTTD
-765 DGVTRIKDQG
+765 AGVTRIKDQG

-790 NAKQAIRDKA
+790 NAKKAIRDKA
-800 AKQREI
+800 TKQRAI
-806 INHTPDATQDEIQ
+806 INATPDATEDEIQ
-819 DALNQLTTDETDAI
+819 DAINQLATDETDAI

-850 NGINTIGAVA
+850 NGINTIGAVV
-860 PQVTHKQAARDAIN
+860 PQVTHKKAARDAIN

-893 EKNAALNE
+893 EKDAALNE

-916 TTNDDVDTAKGD
+916 TTNADVDNAKGD

-939 TVVKQAARDAVS
+939 TVVKQAARDAIS

-975 IEKVN
+975 IDKVN
-980 AAVAVANTNI
+980 AAVTAANTNI

-996 ADVEQVKTNAI
+996 ANVEQVKTNAI
-1007 QGIQAIEPAT
+1007 QGIQAITPAT

-1025 AIDQSAETQHN
+1025 AIDKSAETQHN
-1036 AIFNN
+1036 TIFNN

-1105 EKAREAIT
+1105 DKAREAIT

-1133 NTLKNRALNDIGV
+1133 NTLKNRALTDIGV

-1172 KKQTATGVLTDLA
+1172 KKQTATGVLNDLA
-1185 TAKKQEINQNTNAT
+1185 TAKKQEINQTTNAT

-1205 ALNQVDQDLA
+1205 ALNQVDQELA

-1257 TNQHYSAKL
+1257 INQHYNTKL
-1266 VEINATPDATD
+1266 AEINATPDATN

-1384 DATTNQA
+1384 DVTTNQA
-1391 INAIDNVE
+1391 VNAIDNVE

-1431 NEKEVALQALAKE
+1431 NEKEVASQALTKEKE

-1473 IIQPETKIK
+1473 IIQPETKVK

-1493 NELRAQINQDKE
+1493 NELRAKINQDKE

-1512 AALDKINDLVAK
+1512 VALDKINEFVNQ
-1524 AMTNITND
+1524 AMTDITNN
-1532 RTNQQVNDSTNQALD
+1532 RTNQQVDDTTSQALD
-1547 DIALVTP
+1547 SIALVTP
-1554 DHIVRAAARD
+1554 EHIVRAGARD

-1571 AKKHEIEQAEH
+1571 AKKQEIEQAEH

-1597 NEKRALQN
+1597 NEKLALQN
-1605 INQAIANND
+1605 INQAVTNND
-1614 VKRVES
+1614 VKRVET

-1628 VEPHIVVKP
+1628 VQPHIVIKP
-1637 EAQEAIKASADNQV
+1637 EAQQAIKASAENQV

-1658 HATTDELDEAN
+1658 HATVDELDEAN
-1669 QQINDTLKQGQQ
+1669 QLISDTLKQAQQ
-1681 DIDNTTQ
+1681 EIENTNQ
-1688 DAAVNDVRNQ
+1688 DAAVTDVRNQ

-1740 ERNVAIA
+1740 ERNVAID

-1887 NNEATDEEQNAA
+1887 NNEATDEEQNTA
-1899 IVQVEKELI
+1899 IAQVEKELI
-1908 KAKQQIAG
+1908 KAKQQIAS

-1928 DGKNEIREIEPV
+1928 DEKNEIREIEPV
-1940 INKKATAR
+1940 INRKASAR

-1964 NVQAT
+1964 NIQAT

-1993 DRSNAQVDKTATLNL
+1993 DRSNAQVDKTASLNL

-2028 NDDLARVTHLVQN
+2028 NDNLARVTALVQN

-2142 VDEDATLNDIK
+2142 IDEDATLNDIK
-2153 KDTQLIIDEILA
+2153 QHTQFIVDEILA
-2165 IKLPAEVIKASPKV
+2165 IKLPAEATKVSPKV
-2179 GQPAPKVCT
+2179 IQSAPKVCT
-2188 PIKKED
+2188 PIKKE
-2194 KQEVRK
+2194 ETHESRK
-2200 VVKELPN
+2200 VEKELPN
-2207 TGSEEMDLPLKE
+2207 TGSEGMDLPLKE
-2219 LALITGAA
+2219 FALITGAA

-2233 SKKEKES
+2233 TKNEKES

>member
-40 TDHNVQ
+40 TDNNVQ
-46 GGSNQALPGNS
+46 SDTNQATPVNS
-57 QNTNADTNRDIVND
+57 QDKDVANNRGLAN
-71 SQNTPNAHA
+71 SAQNTPNQSA
-80 TDNTSTNQALTNHQN
+80 TTNQATNQALVNHN
-95 VDVANQVGP
+95 NGSIVNQATPTSV
-104 APIQPSA
+104 QSSTPS
-111 SPAQNNNNSNA
+111 AQNNNHTDGNTTATETVSNA
-122 NSTATEPAANTNNNL
+122 NNND
-137 ASNNNTLN
+137 AVSNNTTLN
-145 VPNNTD
+145 VPNKTNE
-151 NNDSARHLTLKEIQE
+151 NGSGGHLTLKEIQE

-177 VAIAEEASNRP
+177 VAIAEPASNRP
-188 KKRSRRAAPTDPN
+188 KKRSRRAAPADPN
-201 ATPADPTATP
+201 ATPADPA
-211 ADPTAGNGSAPVAI
+211 AAAAGNGGAPVAI
-225 TAPYTPTTDPNANNI
+225 TAPYTPTTDPNANNA

-254 NIRPSTNRSV
+254 GIRPSTNRSV
-264 PTVTVVDNLPGY
+264 PSVTVVDNLPGF

-289 AMVRTSMFDSGDAKN
+289 AMVRTSMFDSADAKN
-304 YQAQGNVIALGRIR
+304 YQAQGNVIALARI
-318 GNDTNDH
+318 
-325 GDFNGIEKTLTV
+325 K
-337 NPNSELIFEFNTM
+337 
-350 TTKNYQA
+350 
-357 QGNVIA
+357 
-363 LGRIRGNDT
+363 GNDT

-399 MTTKNYQGMTNL
+399 MTTKNYQGVTNL

-418 DTVIGEK
+418 DTVIAEK
-425 VVAYGP
+425 SVAYGP
-431 IWRLLKVPE
+431 IWRLFKVPE

-523 FVYKI
+523 FVYQV

-542 KDFPSGNSGVDIND
+542 KDFPSSNSGVDMND
-556 MNVTYDAANRIITI
+556 FNVTYDAANRVITI
-570 KSTGGGTGNSPARL
+570 KSTGGGSGNSPARL

-617 YSQDFIN
+617 YTQDFIN

-700 LANQMQH
+700 LTNQMQH
-707 TLIRSVDAENAVNR
+707 TLIRSVDAENAVNK
-721 KVDDMED
+721 KVDQMED

-790 NAKQAIRDKA
+790 NAKKAIRDKA
-800 AKQREI
+800 TKQREI
-806 INHTPDATQDEIQ
+806 INATPDATEDEIQ
-819 DALNQLTTDETDAI
+819 DALNQLATDETDAI

-850 NGINTIGAVA
+850 NGINTIGAVV
-860 PQVTHKQAARDAIN
+860 PQVTHKKAARDAIN

-916 TTNDDVDTAKGD
+916 TTNADVDNAKGD

-975 IEKVN
+975 IDKVN
-980 AAVAVANTNI
+980 AAVTAANTNI

-1007 QGIQAIEPAT
+1007 QGIQAITPAT

-1025 AIDQSAETQHN
+1025 AIDKSAETQHN
-1036 AIFNN
+1036 TIFNN

-1093 TQVKTDARNAVN
+1093 TQVKTDARNVVN
-1105 EKAREAIT
+1105 DKAREAIT

-1133 NTLKNRALNDIGV
+1133 NTLKNRALTDIGV

-1172 KKQTATGVLTDLA
+1172 KKQTATGVLNDLA

-1205 ALNQVDQDLA
+1205 ALNQVDQELA

-1257 TNQHYSAKL
+1257 INQHYNAKL
-1266 VEINATPDATD
+1266 AEINATPDATD

-1292 QAIESIKQANTNA
+1292 QAIESVKQANTNA

-1384 DATTNQA
+1384 DTTTNQA
-1391 INAIDNVE
+1391 LNAIDNVE

-1431 NEKEVALQALAKE
+1431 NEKEVASQALAKE

-1473 IIQPETKIK
+1473 IIQPETKVK
-1482 PAAREKINQKA
+1482 PAAREKINQKV
-1493 NELRAQINQDKE
+1493 NELRAKINQDKE

-1512 AALDKINDLVAK
+1512 VALDKINEFVNQ
-1524 AMTNITND
+1524 AMTDITNN
-1532 RTNQQVNDSTNQALD
+1532 RTNQQVDDTTSQALD
-1547 DIALVTP
+1547 SIALVAP
-1554 DHIVRAAARD
+1554 EHIVRAAARD

-1571 AKKHEIEQAEH
+1571 AKKQEIEQAEH

-1597 NEKRALQN
+1597 NEKLALQN
-1605 INQAIANND
+1605 INQAVTNND
-1614 VKRVES
+1614 VKRVET

-1628 VEPHIVVKP
+1628 VQPHIVIKP
-1637 EAQEAIKASADNQV
+1637 EAQQAIKASAENQV

-1658 HATTDELDEAN
+1658 NATVDELDEAN
-1669 QQINDTLKQGQQ
+1669 QLISDTLKQAQQ
-1681 DIDNTTQ
+1681 EIENTNQ
-1688 DAAVNDVRNQ
+1688 DAAVTDVRNQ

-1708 KVRRKRAALDN
+1708 KVRRKRAALDS
-1719 IDESNNNQ
+1719 IEENNKNQ

-1740 ERNVAIA
+1740 ERDVAIDT
-1747 ALNKIVNAIKND
+1747 LNKIVNTIKND

-1764 TNAEVDQTEAD
+1764 TNAEVDRTETD
-1775 GNNNIKVILPKVQVK
+1775 GNDNIKVILPKVQVK
-1790 PAARQSVSA
+1790 PAARQSVGV

-1844 QVNQNSIDAQN
+1844 QVNQDSIDAQN

-1872 QIQNIATNKINLIKA
+1872 QIQNIATNKINLSKA
-1887 NNEATDEEQNAA
+1887 NNEATDEEQNIA
-1899 IVQVEKELI
+1899 IAQVEKELI
-1908 KAKQQIAG
+1908 KAKQQIAS

-1928 DGKNEIREIEPV
+1928 DEKNEIREIEPV
-1940 INKKATAR
+1940 INRKASAR

-1964 NVQAT
+1964 NIQAT

-1993 DRSNAQVDKTATLNL
+1993 DRSNAQVDKTASLNL

-2028 NDDLARVTHLVQN
+2028 NDDLARVTALVQN
-2041 YRKVSDR
+2041 YRKVSNR

-2088 GDIEAVITEKE
+2088 SDIEAVITEKE

-2127 VKALIDQYVADGNRM
+2127 VKVLIDQYVADGNRM
-2142 VDEDATLNDIK
+2142 IDEDATLNDIK
-2153 KDTQLIIDEILA
+2153 QHTQFIVDEILA
-2165 IKLPAEVIKASPKV
+2165 IKLPAEPTKVSPKV
-2179 GQPAPKVCT
+2179 IQPAPKVCT
-2188 PIKKED
+2188 PIKKE
-2194 KQEVRK
+2194 ETHESRK
-2200 VVKELPN
+2200 VEKELPN
-2207 TGSEEMDLPLKE
+2207 TGSEGMDLPLKE
-2219 LALITGAA
+2219 FALITGAA

-2233 SKKEKES
+2233 TKNEKES

>member
-40 TDHNVQ
+40 TDNNVQ
-46 GGSNQALPGNS
+46 SDTNQATPVNS
-57 QNTNADTNRDIVND
+57 QDKDVANNRGLAN
-71 SQNTPNAHA
+71 SAQNTPNQSA
-80 TDNTSTNQALTNHQN
+80 TTNQATNQALVNHN
-95 VDVANQVGP
+95 NGSIVNQATPTSV
-104 APIQPSA
+104 QSSTPS
-111 SPAQNNNNSNA
+111 AQNNNHTDGNTTATETVSNA
-122 NSTATEPAANTNNNL
+122 NNNDV
-137 ASNNNTLN
+137 ASNNTTLN
-145 VPNNTD
+145 VPNKTNE
-151 NNDSARHLTLKEIQE
+151 NGSGGHLTLKEIQE

-177 VAIAEEASNRP
+177 VAIAEPASNRP
-188 KKRSRRAAPTDPN
+188 KKRSRRAAPADPN
-201 ATPADPTATP
+201 ATPADPGA
-211 ADPTAGNGSAPVAI
+211 AAAGNGGAPVAI
-225 TAPYTPTTDPNANNI
+225 TAPYTPTTDPNANNA

-254 NIRPSTNRSV
+254 SIRPSTNRSV
-264 PTVTVVDNLPGY
+264 PSVTVVDNLPGF

-283 VGVFSH
+283 VGVLSH
-289 AMVRTSMFDSGDAKN
+289 AMVRTSMFEAGSN
-304 YQAQGNVIALGRIR
+304 RTYQAQGNVLALGRIS
-318 GNDTNDH
+318 GTDASNH
-325 GDFNGIEKTLTV
+325 GDFNGIEKSLTV

-350 TTKNYQA
+350 PTKNG
-357 QGNVIA
+357 QGATNV
-363 LGRIRGNDT
+363 
-372 NDHGDF
+372 
-378 NGIEKTLTVNPN
+378 
-390 SELIFEFNT
+390 
-399 MTTKNYQGMTNL
+399 
-411 IIKNADN
+411 IIKNADTN
-418 DTVIGEK
+418 DTIAEK
-425 VVAYGP
+425 TVEGGP
-431 IWRLLKVPE
+431 TLRLFKVPD
-440 NVSHLKIQF
+440 NVRNLKIQF

-462 YQLRDGYKYYDF
+462 YQLKDGYKYYSF

-510 NNGNFGASFNTDD
+510 NNGNSGASLDTDE

-542 KDFPSGNSGVDIND
+542 KDFPSNNSGVDVND
-556 MNVTYDAANRIITI
+556 MNVTYDAANRVITI
-570 KSTGGGTGNSPARL
+570 KSTGGGTTNSPARL

-617 YSQDFIN
+617 YTQDFIN
-624 SPAESHTVSTNPYT
+624 SAAESHTVSTNPYT

-662 FASLDIFNDLKRRA
+662 FASLDIFNDLKKRA
-676 QTILDENRNNVP
+676 QTILAENRNNVP
-688 LNKRVSQADIDS
+688 LNKRVSQADIDT
-700 LANQMQH
+700 LTNQMQH
-707 TLIRSVDAENAVNR
+707 TLIRSVDAENAVNQ
-721 KVDDMED
+721 KADQMED

-743 AIQVIEEHKNEI
+743 AIQVIEEHKGNI
-755 IGNIGDQTTD
+755 IGDIGDQTTD

-790 NAKQAIRDKA
+790 NAKKAIRDKA
-800 AKQREI
+800 TKQREI
-806 INHTPDATQDEIQ
+806 INATPDATEDEIQ
-819 DALNQLTTDETDAI
+819 DAINQLATDETDAI

-850 NGINTIGAVA
+850 NGINTIGSVV

-916 TTNDDVDTAKGD
+916 TTNADVDNAKGD

-975 IEKVN
+975 IDKVN
-980 AAVAVANTNI
+980 AAVTAANTNI

-996 ADVEQVKTNAI
+996 AEVEQVKTNAI
-1007 QGIQAIEPAT
+1007 QGIQAITPAT

-1025 AIDQSAETQHN
+1025 AIDKSAETQHN
-1036 AIFNN
+1036 TIFNN

-1093 TQVKTDARNAVN
+1093 TQVKTDARNVVN
-1105 EKAREAIT
+1105 DKAREAIT

-1133 NTLKNRALNDIGV
+1133 NTLKNRALTDIGV

-1172 KKQTATGVLTDLA
+1172 KKQTATGVLNDLA

-1205 ALNQVDQDLA
+1205 ALNQVDQELA

-1257 TNQHYSAKL
+1257 INQHYNAKL
-1266 VEINATPDATD
+1266 AEINATPDATN

-1384 DATTNQA
+1384 DTTTNQA
-1391 INAIDNVE
+1391 LNAIDNVE

-1431 NEKEVALQALAKE
+1431 NEKEVASQALAKE

-1473 IIQPETKIK
+1473 IIQPETKVK

-1493 NELRAQINQDKE
+1493 NELRAKINQDKE

-1512 AALDKINDLVAK
+1512 VALDKINEFVNQ
-1524 AMTNITND
+1524 AMTDITNN
-1532 RTNQQVNDSTNQALD
+1532 RTNQQVDDTTSQALD
-1547 DIALVTP
+1547 SIALVAP
-1554 DHIVRAAARD
+1554 EHIVRAAARD

-1571 AKKHEIEQAEH
+1571 AKKQEIEQAEH

-1597 NEKRALQN
+1597 NKKLALQN
-1605 INQAIANND
+1605 INQAVTNND
-1614 VKRVES
+1614 VKRVET

-1628 VEPHIVVKP
+1628 VQPHIVIKP
-1637 EAQEAIKASADNQV
+1637 EAQQAIKASAENQV

-1658 HATTDELDEAN
+1658 HATVDELDEAN
-1669 QQINDTLKQGQQ
+1669 QLISDTLKQAQQ
-1681 DIDNTTQ
+1681 EIENTNQ
-1688 DAAVNDVRNQ
+1688 DAAVTDVRNQ

-1708 KVRRKRAALDN
+1708 KVRRKRAALDS
-1719 IDESNNNQ
+1719 IEENNKNQ

-1740 ERNVAIA
+1740 ERDVAIDT
-1747 ALNKIVNAIKND
+1747 LNKIVNTIKND

-1764 TNAEVDQTEAD
+1764 TNAEVDRTETD
-1775 GNNNIKVILPKVQVK
+1775 GNDNIKVILPKVQVK
-1790 PAARQSVSA
+1790 PAARQSVGV

-1844 QVNQNSIDAQN
+1844 QVNQDSIDAQN

-1887 NNEATDEEQNAA
+1887 NNEATDEEQNIA
-1899 IVQVEKELI
+1899 IAQVEKELI
-1908 KAKQQIAG
+1908 K
-1916 AVTNADVAYLLH
+1916 
-1928 DGKNEIREIEPV
+1928 
-1940 INKKATAR
+1940 
-1948 EQLTTL
+1948 
-1954 FNDKKQAIEA
+1954 
-1964 NVQAT
+1964 
-1969 VEERNSILAQLQ
+1969 
-1981 NIYDTAIGQIDQ
+1981 
-1993 DRSNAQVDKTATLNL
+1993 
-2008 QTIHDLDVHP
+2008 
-2018 IKKPDAEKTI
+2018 
-2028 NDDLARVTHLVQN
+2028 
-2041 YRKVSDR
+2041 
-2048 NKADAL
+2048 
-2054 KAITA
+2054 
-2059 LKLQMDEELKT
+2059 
-2070 ARTNADVD
+2070 
-2078 AVLKRFNVAL
+2078 
-2088 GDIEAVITEKE
+2088 
-2099 NSLLR
+2099 
-2104 IDNIAQQTYAKFKAI
+2104 
-2119 ATPEQLAK
+2119 
-2127 VKALIDQYVADGNRM
+2127 
-2142 VDEDATLNDIK
+2142 
-2153 KDTQLIIDEILA
+2153 
-2165 IKLPAEVIKASPKV
+2165 
-2179 GQPAPKVCT
+2179 
-2188 PIKKED
+2188 
-2194 KQEVRK
+2194 
-2200 VVKELPN
+2200 
-2207 TGSEEMDLPLKE
+2207 
-2219 LALITGAA
+2219 
-2227 LLARRR
+2227 
-2233 SKKEKES
+2233 

>member
-40 TDHNVQ
+40 TDNNVQ
-46 GGSNQALPGNS
+46 SDTNQATPVNS
-57 QNTNADTNRDIVND
+57 QDKDVANNRGLAN
-71 SQNTPNAHA
+71 SAQNTPNQSA
-80 TDNTSTNQALTNHQN
+80 TTNQATNQALVNHN
-95 VDVANQVGP
+95 NGSIVNQATPTSV
-104 APIQPSA
+104 QSSTPS
-111 SPAQNNNNSNA
+111 AQNNNHTDGNTTATETVSNA
-122 NSTATEPAANTNNNL
+122 NNNDV
-137 ASNNNTLN
+137 ASNNTTLN
-145 VPNNTD
+145 VPNKTNE
-151 NNDSARHLTLKEIQE
+151 NGSGGHLTLKEIQE

-177 VAIAEEASNRP
+177 VAIAEPASNRP
-188 KKRSRRAAPTDPN
+188 KKRSRRAAPADPN
-201 ATPADPTATP
+201 ATPADPGA
-211 ADPTAGNGSAPVAI
+211 AAAGNGGAPVAI
-225 TAPYTPTTDPNANNI
+225 TAPYTPTTDPNANNA

-254 NIRPSTNRSV
+254 SIRPSTNRSV
-264 PTVTVVDNLPGY
+264 PSVTVVDNLPGF

-283 VGVFSH
+283 VGVLSH
-289 AMVRTSMFDSGDAKN
+289 AMVRTSMFEAGSN
-304 YQAQGNVIALGRIR
+304 RTYQAQGNVLALGRIS
-318 GNDTNDH
+318 GTDASNH
-325 GDFNGIEKTLTV
+325 GDFNGIEKSLTV

-350 TTKNYQA
+350 PTKNG
-357 QGNVIA
+357 QGATNV
-363 LGRIRGNDT
+363 
-372 NDHGDF
+372 
-378 NGIEKTLTVNPN
+378 
-390 SELIFEFNT
+390 
-399 MTTKNYQGMTNL
+399 
-411 IIKNADN
+411 IIKNADTN
-418 DTVIGEK
+418 DTIAEK
-425 VVAYGP
+425 TVEGGP
-431 IWRLLKVPE
+431 TLRLFKVPD
-440 NVSHLKIQF
+440 NVRNLKIQF

-462 YQLRDGYKYYDF
+462 YQLKDGYKYYSF

-510 NNGNFGASFNTDD
+510 NNGNSGASLDTDE

-542 KDFPSGNSGVDIND
+542 KDFPSNNSGVDVND
-556 MNVTYDAANRIITI
+556 MNVTYDATNRVITI
-570 KSTGGGTGNSPARL
+570 KSTGGGTTNSPARL

-617 YSQDFIN
+617 YTQDFIN
-624 SPAESHTVSTNPYT
+624 SAAESHTVSTNPYT

-662 FASLDIFNDLKRRA
+662 FASLDIFNDLKKRA
-676 QTILDENRNNVP
+676 QTILAENRNNVP
-688 LNKRVSQADIDS
+688 LNKRVSQADIDT
-700 LANQMQH
+700 LTNQMQH
-707 TLIRSVDAENAVNR
+707 TLIRSVDAENAVNQ
-721 KVDDMED
+721 KADQMED

-743 AIQVIEEHKNEI
+743 AIQVIEEHKGNI
-755 IGNIGDQTTD
+755 IGDIGDQTTD

-790 NAKQAIRDKA
+790 NAKKAIRDKA
-800 AKQREI
+800 TKQREI
-806 INHTPDATQDEIQ
+806 INATPDATEDEIQ
-819 DALNQLTTDETDAI
+819 DAINQLATDETDAI

-850 NGINTIGAVA
+850 NGINTIGSVV

-916 TTNDDVDTAKGD
+916 TTNADVDNAKGD

-975 IEKVN
+975 IDKVN
-980 AAVAVANTNI
+980 AAVTAANTNI

-996 ADVEQVKTNAI
+996 AEVEQVKTNAI
-1007 QGIQAIEPAT
+1007 QGIQAITPAT

-1025 AIDQSAETQHN
+1025 AIDKSAETQHN
-1036 AIFNN
+1036 TIFNN

-1093 TQVKTDARNAVN
+1093 TQVKTDARNVVN
-1105 EKAREAIT
+1105 DKAREAIT

-1133 NTLKNRALNDIGV
+1133 NTLKNRALTDIGV

-1172 KKQTATGVLTDLA
+1172 KKQTATGVLNDLA

-1205 ALNQVDQDLA
+1205 ALNQVDQELA

-1257 TNQHYSAKL
+1257 INQHYNAKL
-1266 VEINATPDATD
+1266 AEINAKPDATN

-1384 DATTNQA
+1384 DTTTNQA
-1391 INAIDNVE
+1391 LNAIDNVE

-1431 NEKEVALQALAKE
+1431 NEKEVASQALAKE

-1473 IIQPETKIK
+1473 IIQPETKVK

-1493 NELRAQINQDKE
+1493 NELRAKINQDKE

-1512 AALDKINDLVAK
+1512 VALDKINEFVNQ
-1524 AMTNITND
+1524 AMTDITNN
-1532 RTNQQVNDSTNQALD
+1532 RTNQQVDDTTSQALD
-1547 DIALVTP
+1547 SIALVAP
-1554 DHIVRAAARD
+1554 EHIVRAAARD

-1571 AKKHEIEQAEH
+1571 AKKQEIEQAEH

-1597 NEKRALQN
+1597 NKKLALQN
-1605 INQAIANND
+1605 INQAVTNND
-1614 VKRVES
+1614 VKRVET

-1628 VEPHIVVKP
+1628 VQPHIVIKP
-1637 EAQEAIKASADNQV
+1637 EAQQAIKASAENQV

-1658 HATTDELDEAN
+1658 HATVDELDEAN
-1669 QQINDTLKQGQQ
+1669 QLISDTLKQAQQ
-1681 DIDNTTQ
+1681 EIENTNQ
-1688 DAAVNDVRNQ
+1688 DAAVTDVRNQ

-1708 KVRRKRAALDN
+1708 KVRRKRAALDS
-1719 IDESNNNQ
+1719 IEENNKNQ

-1740 ERNVAIA
+1740 ERDVAIDT
-1747 ALNKIVNAIKND
+1747 LNKIVNTIKND

-1764 TNAEVDQTEAD
+1764 TNAEVDRTETD
-1775 GNNNIKVILPKVQVK
+1775 GNDNIKVILPKVQVK
-1790 PAARQSVSA
+1790 PAARQSVGV

-1844 QVNQNSIDAQN
+1844 QVNQDSIDAQN

-1887 NNEATDEEQNAA
+1887 NNEATDEEQNIA
-1899 IVQVEKELI
+1899 IAQVEKELI
-1908 KAKQQIAG
+1908 KAKQQIAS

-1928 DGKNEIREIEPV
+1928 DEKNEIREIEPV
-1940 INKKATAR
+1940 ISRKASAR

-1964 NVQAT
+1964 NIQAT

-1993 DRSNAQVDKTATLNL
+1993 DRSNAQVDKTASLNL

-2028 NDDLARVTHLVQN
+2028 NDDLARVTALVQN

-2088 GDIEAVITEKE
+2088 SDIEAVITEKE

-2127 VKALIDQYVADGNRM
+2127 VKVLIDQYVADGNRM
-2142 VDEDATLNDIK
+2142 IDEDATLNDIK
-2153 KDTQLIIDEILA
+2153 QHTQFIVDEILA
-2165 IKLPAEVIKASPKV
+2165 IKLPAEAMKVSPKV
-2179 GQPAPKVCT
+2179 IQPAPKVCT
-2188 PIKKED
+2188 PIKKE
-2194 KQEVRK
+2194 ETHESRK
-2200 VVKELPN
+2200 VEKELPN

-2219 LALITGAA
+2219 FALITGAA

-2233 SKKEKES
+2233 TKNEKES

>member
-57 QNTNADTNRDIVND
+57 PNTNADTNRDIVNG

-95 VDVANQVGP
+95 VGVANQVAP
-104 APIQPSA
+104 APIQPSTSSA
-111 SPAQNNNNSNA
+111 SNNNHSDA

-188 KKRSRRAAPTDPN
+188 KKRSRRAAPADPN
-201 ATPADPTATP
+201 ATP

-225 TAPYTPTTDPNANNI
+225 TAPFTPTTDPNANNI
-240 GQNAPNEVLSFDDN
+240 GQNAPNEVLTFDDN

-304 YQAQGNVIALGRIR
+304 YQAQGNVIALGRIK

-325 GDFNGIEKTLTV
+325 GG
-337 NPNSELIFEFNTM
+337 
-350 TTKNYQA
+350 
-357 QGNVIA
+357 
-363 LGRIRGNDT
+363 
-372 NDHGDF
+372 F

-607 TFNDTLTYKT
+607 TFNDILTYKT
-617 YSQDFIN
+617 YTQDFIN

-638 IDIIMNKDAL
+638 IDIIMNKDVL

-662 FASLDIFNDLKRRA
+662 FASLDIFNELKRRA

-700 LANQMQH
+700 LVNQMQH

-775 IQTLSGDTATPVVKP
+775 IQTLSGDTATPVVKT

-806 INHTPDATQDEIQ
+806 INNTPDATQDEIQ

-980 AAVAVANTNI
+980 AAVAAANTNI

-1105 EKAREAIT
+1105 DKAREAIT

-1199 TEEKQV
+1199 DEEKQV

-1248 VKKPAALAQ
+1248 VKKPTALAQ
-1257 TNQHYSAKL
+1257 INQHYNAKL
-1266 VEINATPDATD
+1266 AEINATPDATD

-1399 AEVVIKPKA
+1399 AKVVIKPKA

-1431 NEKEVALQALAKE
+1431 NEKEVALLALAKE

-1473 IIQPETKIK
+1473 IIQPETKVK

-1554 DHIVRAAARD
+1554 DHIVRATARD

-1605 INQAIANND
+1605 IDQAIANND

-1908 KAKQQIAG
+1908 KAKQQIAS

-1954 FNDKKQAIEA
+1954 FNDKKLAIEA

-1993 DRSNAQVDKTATLNL
+1993 DRSNAQVDKTASLNL

-2070 ARTNADVD
+2070 ARTDADVD

-2127 VKALIDQYVADGNRM
+2127 VKALIDQYVADGIRM
-2142 VDEDATLNDIK
+2142 IDEDATLNDIK
-2153 KDTQLIIDEILA
+2153 QHTQFIVDEILA
-2165 IKLPAEVIKASPKV
+2165 IKLPAEATKVLPKV
-2179 GQPAPKVCT
+2179 GQPAPKLCT
-2188 PIKKED
+2188 SIKKVD

-2233 SKKEKES
+2233 NKNEKES

>member
-40 TDHNVQ
+40 TDNNVQ
-46 GGSNQALPGNS
+46 SDTNQATPVNS
-57 QNTNADTNRDIVND
+57 QDTNVANNRGLAN
-71 SQNTPNAHA
+71 SAQNTPNQSA
-80 TDNTSTNQALTNHQN
+80 TTNQSTNQALVNHN
-95 VDVANQVGP
+95 NGSIANQATPTSV
-104 APIQPSA
+104 QSSTPS
-111 SPAQNNNNSNA
+111 AQNNNHTDGNTTATETVSNA
-122 NSTATEPAANTNNNL
+122 NNKDVV
-137 ASNNNTLN
+137 SNNTTLN
-145 VPNNTD
+145 VPNKTNE
-151 NNDSARHLTLKEIQE
+151 NGSGGHLTLKEIQE

-177 VAIAEEASNRP
+177 VAIAEQASNRP
-188 KKRSRRAAPTDPN
+188 KKRSRRAAPADPN
-201 ATPADPTATP
+201 ATPADPA
-211 ADPTAGNGSAPVAI
+211 AAAAGNGGAPVAI
-225 TAPYTPTTDPNANNI
+225 TAPYTPTTDPNANNA

-254 NIRPSTNRSV
+254 GIRPSTNRSV
-264 PTVTVVDNLPGY
+264 PSVTVVDNLPGF

-304 YQAQGNVIALGRIR
+304 YQAQGNVIALGRIK

-325 GDFNGIEKTLTV
+325 GDFNGIEK
-337 NPNSELIFEFNTM
+337 S
-350 TTKNYQA
+350 
-357 QGNVIA
+357 
-363 LGRIRGNDT
+363 
-372 NDHGDF
+372 
-378 NGIEKTLTVNPN
+378 LTVNPN

-399 MTTKNYQGMTNL
+399 MTTKNYQGVTNL

-418 DTVIGEK
+418 DTVIAEK
-425 VVAYGP
+425 SVAYGP
-431 IWRLLKVPE
+431 IWRLFKVPE

-523 FVYKI
+523 FVYKV

-542 KDFPSGNSGVDIND
+542 KDFPSSNSGVDMND
-556 MNVTYDAANRIITI
+556 FNVTYDAANRVITI
-570 KSTGGGTGNSPARL
+570 KSTGGGSGNSPARL

-617 YSQDFIN
+617 YTQDFIN

-700 LANQMQH
+700 LTNQMQH
-707 TLIRSVDAENAVNR
+707 TLIRSVDAENAVNK
-721 KVDDMED
+721 KVDQMED

-790 NAKQAIRDKA
+790 NAKKAIRDKA
-800 AKQREI
+800 TKQREI
-806 INHTPDATQDEIQ
+806 INATPDATEDEIQ
-819 DALNQLTTDETDAI
+819 DALNQLATDETDAI

-845 ETAKN
+845 EIAKN
-850 NGINTIGAVA
+850 NGINTIGAVV

-916 TTNDDVDTAKGD
+916 TTNADVDNAKGD

-975 IEKVN
+975 IDKVN
-980 AAVAVANTNI
+980 AAVTAANTNI

-1007 QGIQAIEPAT
+1007 QGIQAITPAT

-1025 AIDQSAETQHN
+1025 AIDKSAETQHN
-1036 AIFNN
+1036 TIFNN

-1105 EKAREAIT
+1105 DKAREAIT

-1133 NTLKNRALNDIGV
+1133 NTLKNRALTDIGV

-1172 KKQTATGVLTDLA
+1172 KKQTATGVLNDLA

-1205 ALNQVDQDLA
+1205 ALNQVDQELA

-1257 TNQHYSAKL
+1257 INQHYNAKL
-1266 VEINATPDATD
+1266 AEINATPDATN

-1371 FNQINQNQTNDQV
+1371 INQINQNQTNDQV
-1384 DATTNQA
+1384 DTTTNQA
-1391 INAIDNVE
+1391 VNAIDNVE
-1399 AEVVIKPKA
+1399 AEVVIKPTA

-1431 NEKEVALQALAKE
+1431 NEKEVASQALAKE

-1473 IIQPETKIK
+1473 IIQPETKVK

-1493 NELRAQINQDKE
+1493 NELRAKINQDKE

-1512 AALDKINDLVAK
+1512 VALDKINEFVNQ
-1524 AMTNITND
+1524 AMTDITNN
-1532 RTNQQVNDSTNQALD
+1532 RTNQQVDDTTSQALD
-1547 DIALVTP
+1547 SIALVAP
-1554 DHIVRAAARD
+1554 EHIVRAAARD

-1571 AKKHEIEQAEH
+1571 AKKQEIEQAEH

-1597 NEKRALQN
+1597 NEKLALQN
-1605 INQAIANND
+1605 INQAVTNND
-1614 VKRVES
+1614 VKRVET

-1628 VEPHIVVKP
+1628 VQPHIVIKP
-1637 EAQEAIKASADNQV
+1637 EAQQAIKATAENQV

-1658 HATTDELDEAN
+1658 HATVDELDEAN
-1669 QQINDTLKQGQQ
+1669 QLISDTLKQAQQ
-1681 DIDNTTQ
+1681 EIENTNQ
-1688 DAAVNDVRNQ
+1688 DAAVTDVRNQ

-1708 KVRRKRAALDN
+1708 KVRRKRAALDS
-1719 IDESNNNQ
+1719 IEENNKNQ

-1740 ERNVAIA
+1740 ERDVAIDT
-1747 ALNKIVNAIKND
+1747 LNKIVNTIKND

-1764 TNAEVDQTEAD
+1764 TNAEVDRTETD
-1775 GNNNIKVILPKVQVK
+1775 GNDNIKVILPKVQVK
-1790 PAARQSVSA
+1790 PAARQSVGV

-1844 QVNQNSIDAQN
+1844 QVNQDSIDAQN

-1887 NNEATDEEQNAA
+1887 NNEATDEEQNIA
-1899 IVQVEKELI
+1899 IAQVEKELI
-1908 KAKQQIAG
+1908 KAKQQIAS

-1928 DGKNEIREIEPV
+1928 DEKNEIREIEPV
-1940 INKKATAR
+1940 INRKASAR

-1964 NVQAT
+1964 NIQAT

-1993 DRSNAQVDKTATLNL
+1993 DRSNAQVDKTASLNL

-2028 NDDLARVTHLVQN
+2028 NDDLARVTALVQN
-2041 YRKVSDR
+2041 YRKVSNR

-2088 GDIEAVITEKE
+2088 SDIEAVITEKE

-2127 VKALIDQYVADGNRM
+2127 VKVLIDQYVADGNRM
-2142 VDEDATLNDIK
+2142 IDEDATLNDIK
-2153 KDTQLIIDEILA
+2153 QHTQFIVDEILA
-2165 IKLPAEVIKASPKV
+2165 IKLPAEATKVSPKEI
-2179 GQPAPKVCT
+2179 QPAPKVCT
-2188 PIKKED
+2188 PIKKE
-2194 KQEVRK
+2194 ETHESRK
-2200 VVKELPN
+2200 VEKELPN
-2207 TGSEEMDLPLKE
+2207 TGSEGMDLPLKE
-2219 LALITGAA
+2219 FALITGAA
-2227 LLARRR
+2227 LLDRRR
-2233 SKKEKES
+2233 TKNEKES

>member
-40 TDHNVQ
+40 TDNNVQ
-46 GGSNQALPGNS
+46 SDTNQATPVNS
-57 QNTNADTNRDIVND
+57 QDKDVANNRGLAN
-71 SQNTPNAHA
+71 SAQNTPNQSA
-80 TDNTSTNQALTNHQN
+80 TTNQATNQALVNHN
-95 VDVANQVGP
+95 NGSIVNQATPTSV
-104 APIQPSA
+104 QSSTPS
-111 SPAQNNNNSNA
+111 AQNNNHTDGNTTATETVSNA
-122 NSTATEPAANTNNNL
+122 NNNDV
-137 ASNNNTLN
+137 ASNNTTLN
-145 VPNNTD
+145 VPNKTNE
-151 NNDSARHLTLKEIQE
+151 NGSGGHLTLKEIQE

-177 VAIAEEASNRP
+177 VAIAEPASNRP
-188 KKRSRRAAPTDPN
+188 KKRSRRAAPADPN
-201 ATPADPTATP
+201 ATPADPGA
-211 ADPTAGNGSAPVAI
+211 AAAGNGGAPVAI
-225 TAPYTPTTDPNANNI
+225 TAPYTPTTDPNANNA

-254 NIRPSTNRSV
+254 SIRPSTNRSV
-264 PTVTVVDNLPGY
+264 PSVTVVDNLPGF

-283 VGVFSH
+283 VGVLSH
-289 AMVRTSMFDSGDAKN
+289 AMVRTSMFEAGSN
-304 YQAQGNVIALGRIR
+304 RTYQAQGNVLALGRIS
-318 GNDTNDH
+318 GTDASNH
-325 GDFNGIEKTLTV
+325 GDFNGIEKSLTV

-350 TTKNYQA
+350 PTKNG
-357 QGNVIA
+357 QGATNV
-363 LGRIRGNDT
+363 
-372 NDHGDF
+372 
-378 NGIEKTLTVNPN
+378 
-390 SELIFEFNT
+390 
-399 MTTKNYQGMTNL
+399 
-411 IIKNADN
+411 IIKNADTN
-418 DTVIGEK
+418 DTIAEK
-425 VVAYGP
+425 TVEGGP
-431 IWRLLKVPE
+431 TLRLFKVPD
-440 NVSHLKIQF
+440 NVRNLKIQF

-462 YQLRDGYKYYDF
+462 YQLKDGYKYYSF

-510 NNGNFGASFNTDD
+510 NNGNSGASLDTDE

-542 KDFPSGNSGVDIND
+542 KDFPSNNSGVDVND
-556 MNVTYDAANRIITI
+556 MNVTYDAANRVITI
-570 KSTGGGTGNSPARL
+570 KSTGGGTTNSPARL

-617 YSQDFIN
+617 YTQDFIN
-624 SPAESHTVSTNPYT
+624 SAAESHTVSTNPYT

-662 FASLDIFNDLKRRA
+662 FASLDIFNDLKKRA
-676 QTILDENRNNVP
+676 QTILAENRNNVP
-688 LNKRVSQADIDS
+688 LNKRVSQADIDT
-700 LANQMQH
+700 LTNQMQH
-707 TLIRSVDAENAVNR
+707 TLIRSVDAENAVNQ
-721 KVDDMED
+721 KADQMED

-743 AIQVIEEHKNEI
+743 AIQVIEEHKGNI
-755 IGNIGDQTTD
+755 IGDIGDQTTD

-790 NAKQAIRDKA
+790 NAKKAIRDKA
-800 AKQREI
+800 TKQREI
-806 INHTPDATQDEIQ
+806 INATPDATEDEIQ
-819 DALNQLTTDETDAI
+819 DAINQLATDETDAI

-850 NGINTIGAVA
+850 NGINTIGSVV

-916 TTNDDVDTAKGD
+916 TTNADVDNAKGD

-975 IEKVN
+975 IDKVN
-980 AAVAVANTNI
+980 AAVTAANTNI

-996 ADVEQVKTNAI
+996 AEVEQVKTNAI
-1007 QGIQAIEPAT
+1007 QGIQAITPAT

-1025 AIDQSAETQHN
+1025 AIDKSAETQHN
-1036 AIFNN
+1036 TIFNN

-1093 TQVKTDARNAVN
+1093 TQVKTDARNVVN
-1105 EKAREAIT
+1105 DKAREAIT

-1133 NTLKNRALNDIGV
+1133 NTLKNRALTDIGV

-1172 KKQTATGVLTDLA
+1172 KKQTATGVLNDLA

-1205 ALNQVDQDLA
+1205 ALNQVDQELA

-1257 TNQHYSAKL
+1257 INQHYNAKL
-1266 VEINATPDATD
+1266 AEINATPDATN

-1384 DATTNQA
+1384 DTTTNQA
-1391 INAIDNVE
+1391 LNAIDNVE

-1431 NEKEVALQALAKE
+1431 NEKEVASQALAKE

-1473 IIQPETKIK
+1473 IIQPETKVK

-1493 NELRAQINQDKE
+1493 NELRAKINQDKE

-1512 AALDKINDLVAK
+1512 VALDKINEFVNQ
-1524 AMTNITND
+1524 AMTDITNN
-1532 RTNQQVNDSTNQALD
+1532 RTNQQVDDTTSQALD
-1547 DIALVTP
+1547 SIAIVAP
-1554 DHIVRAAARD
+1554 EHIVRAAARD

-1571 AKKHEIEQAEH
+1571 AKKQEIEQAEH

-1597 NEKRALQN
+1597 NKKLALQN
-1605 INQAIANND
+1605 INQAVTNND
-1614 VKRVES
+1614 VKRVET

-1628 VEPHIVVKP
+1628 VQPHIVIKP
-1637 EAQEAIKASADNQV
+1637 EAQQAIKASAENQV

-1658 HATTDELDEAN
+1658 HATVDELDEAN
-1669 QQINDTLKQGQQ
+1669 QLISDTLKQAQQ
-1681 DIDNTTQ
+1681 EIENTNQ
-1688 DAAVNDVRNQ
+1688 DAAVTDVRNQ

-1708 KVRRKRAALDN
+1708 KVRRKRAALDS
-1719 IDESNNNQ
+1719 IEENNKNQ

-1740 ERNVAIA
+1740 ERDVAIDT
-1747 ALNKIVNAIKND
+1747 LNKIVNTIKND

-1764 TNAEVDQTEAD
+1764 TNAEVDRTETD
-1775 GNNNIKVILPKVQVK
+1775 GNDNIKVILPKVQVK
-1790 PAARQSVSA
+1790 PAARQSVGV

-1844 QVNQNSIDAQN
+1844 QVNQDSIDAQN

-1887 NNEATDEEQNAA
+1887 NNEATDEEQNIA
-1899 IVQVEKELI
+1899 IAQVEKELI
-1908 KAKQQIAG
+1908 KAKQQIAS

-1928 DGKNEIREIEPV
+1928 DEKNEIREIEPV
-1940 INKKATAR
+1940 ISRKASAR

-1964 NVQAT
+1964 NIQAT

-1993 DRSNAQVDKTATLNL
+1993 DRSNAQVDKTASLNL

-2028 NDDLARVTHLVQN
+2028 NDDLARVTALVQN

-2088 GDIEAVITEKE
+2088 SDIEAVITEKE

-2127 VKALIDQYVADGNRM
+2127 VKVLIDQYVADGNRM
-2142 VDEDATLNDIK
+2142 IDEDATLNDIK
-2153 KDTQLIIDEILA
+2153 QHTQFIVDEILA
-2165 IKLPAEVIKASPKV
+2165 IKLPAEAMKVSPKV
-2179 GQPAPKVCT
+2179 IQPAPKVCT
-2188 PIKKED
+2188 PIKKE
-2194 KQEVRK
+2194 ETHESRK
-2200 VVKELPN
+2200 VEKELPN

-2219 LALITGAA
+2219 FALITGAA

-2233 SKKEKES
+2233 TKNEKES

>member
-40 TDHNVQ
+40 TDNNVQ
-46 GGSNQALPGNS
+46 SDTNQATPVNS
-57 QNTNADTNRDIVND
+57 QDTNVANNRGLAN
-71 SQNTPNAHA
+71 SAQNTPNQSA
-80 TDNTSTNQALTNHQN
+80 TTNQSTNQALVNHN
-95 VDVANQVGP
+95 NGSIANQATPTSVQSSTP
-104 APIQPSA
+104 
-111 SPAQNNNNSNA
+111 PAQNNNHTDGNTTATETVSNA
-122 NSTATEPAANTNNNL
+122 NNKDVV
-137 ASNNNTLN
+137 SNNTTLN
-145 VPNNTD
+145 VPNKTNE
-151 NNDSARHLTLKEIQE
+151 NGSGGHLTLKEIQE

-177 VAIAEEASNRP
+177 VAIAEQASNRP
-188 KKRSRRAAPTDPN
+188 KKRSRRAAPADPN
-201 ATPADPTATP
+201 ATPADPA
-211 ADPTAGNGSAPVAI
+211 AAAAGNGGAPVAI
-225 TAPYTPTTDPNANNI
+225 TAPYTPTTDPNANNA

-254 NIRPSTNRSV
+254 GIRPSTNRSV
-264 PTVTVVDNLPGY
+264 PSVTVVDNLPGF

-304 YQAQGNVIALGRIR
+304 YQAQGNVIALGRIK
-318 GNDTNDH
+318 GNDH
-325 GDFNGIEKTLTV
+325 GDFNGIEK
-337 NPNSELIFEFNTM
+337 S
-350 TTKNYQA
+350 
-357 QGNVIA
+357 
-363 LGRIRGNDT
+363 
-372 NDHGDF
+372 
-378 NGIEKTLTVNPN
+378 LTVNPN

-399 MTTKNYQGMTNL
+399 MTTKNYQGVTNL

-418 DTVIGEK
+418 DTVIAEK
-425 VVAYGP
+425 SVAYGP
-431 IWRLLKVPE
+431 IWRLFKVPE

-523 FVYKI
+523 FVYKV

-542 KDFPSGNSGVDIND
+542 KDFPSSNSGVDMND
-556 MNVTYDAANRIITI
+556 FNVTYDAANRVITI
-570 KSTGGGTGNSPARL
+570 KSTGGGSGNSPARL

-617 YSQDFIN
+617 YTQDFIN

-700 LANQMQH
+700 LTNQMQH
-707 TLIRSVDAENAVNR
+707 TLIRSVDAENAVNK
-721 KVDDMED
+721 KVDQMED

-790 NAKQAIRDKA
+790 NAKKAIRDKA
-800 AKQREI
+800 TKQREI
-806 INHTPDATQDEIQ
+806 INATPDATEDEIQ
-819 DALNQLTTDETDAI
+819 DALNQLATDETDAI

-845 ETAKN
+845 EIAKN
-850 NGINTIGAVA
+850 NGINTIGAVV

-916 TTNDDVDTAKGD
+916 TTNADVDNAKGD

-975 IEKVN
+975 IDKVN
-980 AAVAVANTNI
+980 AAVTAANTNI

-1007 QGIQAIEPAT
+1007 QGIQAITPAT

-1025 AIDQSAETQHN
+1025 AIDKSAETQHN
-1036 AIFNN
+1036 TIFNN

-1105 EKAREAIT
+1105 DKAREAIT

-1133 NTLKNRALNDIGV
+1133 NTLKNRALTDIGV

-1172 KKQTATGVLTDLA
+1172 KKQTATGVLNDLA

-1205 ALNQVDQDLA
+1205 ALNQVDQELA

-1257 TNQHYSAKL
+1257 INQHYNAKL
-1266 VEINATPDATD
+1266 AEINATPDATN

-1371 FNQINQNQTNDQV
+1371 INQINQNQTNDQV
-1384 DATTNQA
+1384 DTTTNQA
-1391 INAIDNVE
+1391 VNAIDNVE

-1431 NEKEVALQALAKE
+1431 NEKEVASQALAKE

-1473 IIQPETKIK
+1473 IIQPETKVK

-1493 NELRAQINQDKE
+1493 NELRAKINQDKE

-1512 AALDKINDLVAK
+1512 VALDKINEFVNQ
-1524 AMTNITND
+1524 AMTDITNN
-1532 RTNQQVNDSTNQALD
+1532 RTNQQVDDTTSQALD
-1547 DIALVTP
+1547 SIALVAP
-1554 DHIVRAAARD
+1554 EHIVRAAARD

-1571 AKKHEIEQAEH
+1571 AKKQEIEQAEH

-1597 NEKRALQN
+1597 NEKLALQN
-1605 INQAIANND
+1605 INQAVTNND
-1614 VKRVES
+1614 VKRVET

-1628 VEPHIVVKP
+1628 VQPHIVIKP
-1637 EAQEAIKASADNQV
+1637 EAQQAIKASAENQV

-1658 HATTDELDEAN
+1658 HATVDELDEAN
-1669 QQINDTLKQGQQ
+1669 QLISDTLKQAQQ
-1681 DIDNTTQ
+1681 EIENTNQ
-1688 DAAVNDVRNQ
+1688 DAAVTDVRNQ

-1708 KVRRKRAALDN
+1708 KVRRKRAALDS
-1719 IDESNNNQ
+1719 IEENNKNQ

-1740 ERNVAIA
+1740 ERDVAIDT
-1747 ALNKIVNAIKND
+1747 LNKIVNTIKND

-1764 TNAEVDQTEAD
+1764 TNAEVDRTETD
-1775 GNNNIKVILPKVQVK
+1775 GNDNIKVILPKVQVK
-1790 PAARQSVSA
+1790 PAARQSVGV

-1844 QVNQNSIDAQN
+1844 QVNQDSIDAQN

-1887 NNEATDEEQNAA
+1887 NNEATDEEQNIA
-1899 IVQVEKELI
+1899 IAQVEKELI
-1908 KAKQQIAG
+1908 KAKQQIAS

-1928 DGKNEIREIEPV
+1928 DEKNEIREIEPV
-1940 INKKATAR
+1940 INRKASAR

-1964 NVQAT
+1964 NIQAT

-1993 DRSNAQVDKTATLNL
+1993 DRSNAQVDKTASLNL

-2028 NDDLARVTHLVQN
+2028 NDDLARVTALVQN
-2041 YRKVSDR
+2041 YRKVSNR

-2078 AVLKRFNVAL
+2078 VVLKRFNVAL
-2088 GDIEAVITEKE
+2088 SDIEAVITEKE

-2127 VKALIDQYVADGNRM
+2127 VKVLIDQYVADGNRM
-2142 VDEDATLNDIK
+2142 IDEDATLNDIK
-2153 KDTQLIIDEILA
+2153 QHTQFIVDEILA
-2165 IKLPAEVIKASPKV
+2165 IKLPAEATKVSPKEI
-2179 GQPAPKVCT
+2179 QPAPKVCT
-2188 PIKKED
+2188 PIKKE
-2194 KQEVRK
+2194 ETHESRK
-2200 VVKELPN
+2200 VEKELPN
-2207 TGSEEMDLPLKE
+2207 TGSEGMDLPLKE
-2219 LALITGAA
+2219 FALITGAA

-2233 SKKEKES
+2233 TKNEKES

>member
-40 TDHNVQ
+40 TDNNVQ
-46 GGSNQALPGNS
+46 SDTNQATPVNS
-57 QNTNADTNRDIVND
+57 QDKDVANNRGLAN
-71 SQNTPNAHA
+71 SAQNTPNQSA
-80 TDNTSTNQALTNHQN
+80 TTNQSTNQALVNHN
-95 VDVANQVGP
+95 NGSIVNQATPTSV
-104 APIQPSA
+104 QSSTPS
-111 SPAQNNNNSNA
+111 AQNNNHTDGNTTATETVSNA
-122 NSTATEPAANTNNNL
+122 NNND
-137 ASNNNTLN
+137 AVSNNTTLN
-145 VPNNTD
+145 VPNKTNE
-151 NNDSARHLTLKEIQE
+151 NGSGGHLTLKEIQE

-177 VAIAEEASNRP
+177 VAIAEPASNRP
-188 KKRSRRAAPTDPN
+188 KKRSRRAAPADPN
-201 ATPADPTATP
+201 ATPADPGA
-211 ADPTAGNGSAPVAI
+211 AAAGNGGAPVAI
-225 TAPYTPTTDPNANNI
+225 TAPYTPTTDPNANNA

-254 NIRPSTNRSV
+254 SIRPSTNRSV
-264 PTVTVVDNLPGY
+264 PSVTVVDNLPGF

-283 VGVFSH
+283 VGVLSH
-289 AMVRTSMFDSGDAKN
+289 AMVRTSMFEAGSN
-304 YQAQGNVIALGRIR
+304 RTYQAQGNVLALGRIS
-318 GNDTNDH
+318 GTDASNH
-325 GDFNGIEKTLTV
+325 GDFNGIEKSLTV

-350 TTKNYQA
+350 TTKNG
-357 QGNVIA
+357 QGATNV
-363 LGRIRGNDT
+363 
-372 NDHGDF
+372 
-378 NGIEKTLTVNPN
+378 
-390 SELIFEFNT
+390 
-399 MTTKNYQGMTNL
+399 
-411 IIKNADN
+411 IIKNADTN
-418 DTVIGEK
+418 DTIAEK
-425 VVAYGP
+425 TVEGGP
-431 IWRLLKVPE
+431 TLRLFKVPD
-440 NVSHLKIQF
+440 NVRNLKIQF

-462 YQLRDGYKYYDF
+462 YQLKDGYKYYSF

-490 RTMEPTATNNK
+490 RTMDPTATNNK

-510 NNGNFGASFNTDD
+510 NNGNSGASLDTND
-523 FVYKI
+523 FVYQV

-542 KDFPSGNSGVDIND
+542 KDFPSNNSGVDVND
-556 MNVTYDAANRIITI
+556 MNVTYDAANRVITI
-570 KSTGGGTGNSPARL
+570 KSTGGGTANSPARL

-592 KYKLRVNNV
+592 RYKLRVNNV
-601 PTPRTV
+601 PTPRRV
-607 TFNDTLTYKT
+607 TFNETLTYKT
-617 YSQDFIN
+617 YTQDFIN

-662 FASLDIFNDLKRRA
+662 FASLDIFNDLKKRA
-676 QTILDENRNNVP
+676 QTILAENRNNVP
-688 LNKRVSQADIDS
+688 LNKRVSQADIDT
-700 LANQMQH
+700 LTNQMQH
-707 TLIRSVDAENAVNR
+707 TLIRSVDAENAVNQ
-721 KVDDMED
+721 KADQMED

-743 AIQVIEEHKNEI
+743 AIQVIEEHKGNI
-755 IGNIGDQTTD
+755 IGDIGDQTTD

-790 NAKQAIRDKA
+790 NAKKAIRDKA
-800 AKQREI
+800 TKQREI
-806 INHTPDATQDEIQ
+806 INATPDATEDEIQ
-819 DALNQLTTDETDAI
+819 DAINQLATDETDAI

-850 NGINTIGAVA
+850 NGINTIGAVV
-860 PQVTHKQAARDAIN
+860 PQVTHKKAARDAIN

-916 TTNDDVDTAKGD
+916 TTNADVDNAKGD

-975 IEKVN
+975 IDKVN
-980 AAVAVANTNI
+980 AAVTAANTNI

-996 ADVEQVKTNAI
+996 AEVEQVKTNAI
-1007 QGIQAIEPAT
+1007 QGIQAITPAT

-1025 AIDQSAETQHN
+1025 AIDKSAETQHN
-1036 AIFNN
+1036 TIFNN

-1093 TQVKTDARNAVN
+1093 TQVKTDARNVVN
-1105 EKAREAIT
+1105 DKAREAIT

-1133 NTLKNRALNDIGV
+1133 NTLKYRALTDIGV

-1172 KKQTATGVLTDLA
+1172 KKQTATGVLNDLA

-1205 ALNQVDQDLA
+1205 ALNQVDQELA
-1215 TAINNINQA
+1215 TAINNIN
-1224 DTNAEVDQ
+1224 
-1232 AQQLGTK
+1232 
-1239 AINAIQPNI
+1239 
-1248 VKKPAALAQ
+1248 
-1257 TNQHYSAKL
+1257 
-1266 VEINATPDATD
+1266 
-1277 DEKNAAINTLNQDRQ
+1277 
-1292 QAIESIKQANTNA
+1292 QANTNA

-1391 INAIDNVE
+1391 VNAIDNVE

-1431 NEKEVALQALAKE
+1431 NEKEVASQALAKE

-1473 IIQPETKIK
+1473 IIQPETKVK

-1493 NELRAQINQDKE
+1493 NELRAKINQDKE

-1512 AALDKINDLVAK
+1512 VALDKINEFVNQ
-1524 AMTNITND
+1524 AMTDITNN
-1532 RTNQQVNDSTNQALD
+1532 RTNQQVDDTTSQALD
-1547 DIALVTP
+1547 SIALVTP

-1571 AKKHEIEQAEH
+1571 AKKREIEQAEH

-1605 INQAIANND
+1605 IDQAIANND
-1614 VKRVES
+1614 VKRVET

-1628 VEPHIVVKP
+1628 VQPHIVIKP
-1637 EAQEAIKASADNQV
+1637 EAQQAIKASAENQV

-1658 HATTDELDEAN
+1658 HATVDELDEAN
-1669 QQINDTLKQGQQ
+1669 QLISDTLKQAQQ
-1681 DIDNTTQ
+1681 EIENTNQ
-1688 DAAVNDVRNQ
+1688 DAAVTDVRNQ

-1708 KVRRKRAALDN
+1708 KVRRKRAALDS
-1719 IDESNNNQ
+1719 IEENNKNQ

-1740 ERNVAIA
+1740 ERDVAIDT
-1747 ALNKIVNAIKND
+1747 LNKIVNTIKND

-1764 TNAEVDQTEAD
+1764 TNAEMDRTETD
-1775 GNNNIKVILPKVQVK
+1775 GNDNIKVILPKVQVK
-1790 PAARQSVSA
+1790 PAARQSVGV

-1844 QVNQNSIDAQN
+1844 QVNQDSIDAQN

-1887 NNEATDEEQNAA
+1887 NNEATDEEQNIA
-1899 IVQVEKELI
+1899 IAQVEKELI
-1908 KAKQQIAG
+1908 KAKQQIAS

-1928 DGKNEIREIEPV
+1928 DEKNEIREIEPV
-1940 INKKATAR
+1940 ISRKASAR

-1964 NVQAT
+1964 NIQAT

-1993 DRSNAQVDKTATLNL
+1993 DRSNAQVDKTASLNL

-2028 NDDLARVTHLVQN
+2028 NDDLARVTALVQN

-2088 GDIEAVITEKE
+2088 SDIEAVITEKE

-2127 VKALIDQYVADGNRM
+2127 VKVLIDQYVADGNRM
-2142 VDEDATLNDIK
+2142 IDEDATLNDIK
-2153 KDTQLIIDEILA
+2153 QHTQFIVDEILA
-2165 IKLPAEVIKASPKV
+2165 IKLPAEAMKVSPKV
-2179 GQPAPKVCT
+2179 IQPAPKVCT
-2188 PIKKED
+2188 PIKKE
-2194 KQEVRK
+2194 ETHESRK
-2200 VVKELPN
+2200 VEKELPN
-2207 TGSEEMDLPLKE
+2207 TGSEGMDLPLKE
-2219 LALITGAA
+2219 FALITGAA

-2233 SKKEKES
+2233 TKNEKES

>member
-40 TDHNVQ
+40 TDNNVQ
-46 GGSNQALPGNS
+46 SDTNQATPVNS
-57 QNTNADTNRDIVND
+57 QDKDVANNRGLAN
-71 SQNTPNAHA
+71 SAQNTPNQSA
-80 TDNTSTNQALTNHQN
+80 TTNQATNQALVNHN
-95 VDVANQVGP
+95 NGSIVNQATPTSV
-104 APIQPSA
+104 QSSTPS
-111 SPAQNNNNSNA
+111 AQNNNHTDGNTTATETVSNA
-122 NSTATEPAANTNNNL
+122 NNNDVT
-137 ASNNNTLN
+137 SNNTTLN
-145 VPNNTD
+145 VPNKTNE
-151 NNDSARHLTLKEIQE
+151 NGSGGHLTLKEIQE

-177 VAIAEEASNRP
+177 VAIAEPASNRP
-188 KKRSRRAAPTDPN
+188 KKRSRRAAPADPN
-201 ATPADPTATP
+201 ATPADPGA
-211 ADPTAGNGSAPVAI
+211 AAAGNGGAPVAI
-225 TAPYTPTTDPNANNI
+225 TAPYTPTTDPNANNA

-254 NIRPSTNRSV
+254 SIRPSTNRSV
-264 PTVTVVDNLPGY
+264 PSVTVVDNLPGF

-283 VGVFSH
+283 VGVLSH
-289 AMVRTSMFDSGDAKN
+289 AMVRTSMFEAGSN
-304 YQAQGNVIALGRIR
+304 RTYQAKGNVLALGRIS
-318 GNDTNDH
+318 GTDASNH
-325 GDFNGIEKTLTV
+325 GDFNGIEKSLTV

-350 TTKNYQA
+350 PTKNG
-357 QGNVIA
+357 QGATNV
-363 LGRIRGNDT
+363 
-372 NDHGDF
+372 
-378 NGIEKTLTVNPN
+378 
-390 SELIFEFNT
+390 
-399 MTTKNYQGMTNL
+399 
-411 IIKNADN
+411 IIKNADTN
-418 DTVIGEK
+418 DTIAEK
-425 VVAYGP
+425 TVEGGP
-431 IWRLLKVPE
+431 TLRLFKVPD
-440 NVSHLKIQF
+440 NVRNLKIQF

-462 YQLRDGYKYYDF
+462 YQLKDGYKYYSF

-510 NNGNFGASFNTDD
+510 NNGNSGASLDTDE

-542 KDFPSGNSGVDIND
+542 KDFPSNNSGVDVND
-556 MNVTYDAANRIITI
+556 MNVTYDAANRVITI
-570 KSTGGGTGNSPARL
+570 KSTGGGTTNSPARL

-617 YSQDFIN
+617 YTQDFIN
-624 SPAESHTVSTNPYT
+624 SAAESHTVSTNPYT

-662 FASLDIFNDLKRRA
+662 FASLDIFNDLKKRA
-676 QTILDENRNNVP
+676 QTILAENRNNVP
-688 LNKRVSQADIDS
+688 LNKRVSQADIDT
-700 LANQMQH
+700 LTNQMQH
-707 TLIRSVDAENAVNR
+707 TLIRSVDAENAVNQ
-721 KVDDMED
+721 KADQMED

-743 AIQVIEEHKNEI
+743 AIQVIEEHKGNI
-755 IGNIGDQTTD
+755 IGDIGDQTTD

-790 NAKQAIRDKA
+790 NAKKAIRDKA
-800 AKQREI
+800 TKQREI
-806 INHTPDATQDEIQ
+806 INATPDATEDEIQ
-819 DALNQLTTDETDAI
+819 DAINQLATDETDAI

-850 NGINTIGAVA
+850 NGINTIGSVV

-916 TTNDDVDTAKGD
+916 TTNADVDNAKGD

-975 IEKVN
+975 IDKVN
-980 AAVAVANTNI
+980 AAVTAANTNI

-996 ADVEQVKTNAI
+996 AEVEQVKTNAI
-1007 QGIQAIEPAT
+1007 QGIQAITPAT

-1025 AIDQSAETQHN
+1025 AIDKSAETQHN
-1036 AIFNN
+1036 TIFNN

-1093 TQVKTDARNAVN
+1093 TQVKTDARNVVN
-1105 EKAREAIT
+1105 DKAREAIT

-1133 NTLKNRALNDIGV
+1133 NTLKNRALTDIGV

-1172 KKQTATGVLTDLA
+1172 KKQTATGVLNDLA

-1205 ALNQVDQDLA
+1205 ALNQVDQELA

-1257 TNQHYSAKL
+1257 INQHYNAKL
-1266 VEINATPDATD
+1266 AEINATPDATN

-1384 DATTNQA
+1384 DTTTNQA
-1391 INAIDNVE
+1391 LNAIDNVE

-1431 NEKEVALQALAKE
+1431 NEKEVASQALAKE

-1473 IIQPETKIK
+1473 IIQPETKVK

-1493 NELRAQINQDKE
+1493 NELRAKINQDKE

-1512 AALDKINDLVAK
+1512 VALDKINEFVNQ
-1524 AMTNITND
+1524 AMTDITNN
-1532 RTNQQVNDSTNQALD
+1532 RTNQQVDDTTSQALD
-1547 DIALVTP
+1547 SIALVAP
-1554 DHIVRAAARD
+1554 EHIVRAAARD

-1571 AKKHEIEQAEH
+1571 AKKQEIEQAEH

-1597 NEKRALQN
+1597 NKKLALQN
-1605 INQAIANND
+1605 INQAVTNND
-1614 VKRVES
+1614 VKRVET

-1628 VEPHIVVKP
+1628 VQPHIVIKP
-1637 EAQEAIKASADNQV
+1637 EAQQAIKASAENQV

-1658 HATTDELDEAN
+1658 HATVDELDEAN
-1669 QQINDTLKQGQQ
+1669 QLISDTLKQAQQ
-1681 DIDNTTQ
+1681 EIENTNQ
-1688 DAAVNDVRNQ
+1688 DAAVTDVRNQ

-1708 KVRRKRAALDN
+1708 KVRRKRAALDS
-1719 IDESNNNQ
+1719 IEENNKNQ

-1740 ERNVAIA
+1740 ERDVAIDT
-1747 ALNKIVNAIKND
+1747 LNKIVNTIKND

-1764 TNAEVDQTEAD
+1764 TNAEVDRTETD
-1775 GNNNIKVILPKVQVK
+1775 GNDNIKVILPKVQVK
-1790 PAARQSVSA
+1790 PAARQSVGV

-1844 QVNQNSIDAQN
+1844 QVNQDSIDAQN

-1887 NNEATDEEQNAA
+1887 NNEATDEEQNIA
-1899 IVQVEKELI
+1899 IAQVEKELI
-1908 KAKQQIAG
+1908 KAKQQIAS

-1928 DGKNEIREIEPV
+1928 DEKNEIREIEPV
-1940 INKKATAR
+1940 ISRKASAR

-1964 NVQAT
+1964 NIQAT

-1993 DRSNAQVDKTATLNL
+1993 DRSNAQVDKTASLNL

-2028 NDDLARVTHLVQN
+2028 NDDLARVTALVQN

-2088 GDIEAVITEKE
+2088 SDIEAVITEKE

-2127 VKALIDQYVADGNRM
+2127 VKVLIDQYVADGNRM
-2142 VDEDATLNDIK
+2142 IDEDATLNDIK
-2153 KDTQLIIDEILA
+2153 QHTQFIVDEILA
-2165 IKLPAEVIKASPKV
+2165 IKLPAEAMKVSPKV
-2179 GQPAPKVCT
+2179 IQPAPKVCT
-2188 PIKKED
+2188 PIKKE
-2194 KQEVRK
+2194 ETHESRK
-2200 VVKELPN
+2200 VEKELPN

-2219 LALITGAA
+2219 FALITGAA

-2233 SKKEKES
+2233 TKNEKESFLIE

>member
-40 TDHNVQ
+40 TDNNVQ
-46 GGSNQALPGNS
+46 SDTNQATPVNS
-57 QNTNADTNRDIVND
+57 QDKDVANNRGLAN
-71 SQNTPNAHA
+71 SAQNTPNQSA
-80 TDNTSTNQALTNHQN
+80 TTNQATNQALVNHN
-95 VDVANQVGP
+95 NGSIVNQATPTSV
-104 APIQPSA
+104 QSSTPS
-111 SPAQNNNNSNA
+111 AQNNNHTDGNTTATETVSNA
-122 NSTATEPAANTNNNL
+122 NNND
-137 ASNNNTLN
+137 AVSNNTTLN
-145 VPNNTD
+145 VPNKTNE
-151 NNDSARHLTLKEIQE
+151 NGSGGHLTLKEIQE

-177 VAIAEEASNRP
+177 VAIAEPASNRP
-188 KKRSRRAAPTDPN
+188 KKRSRRAAPADPN
-201 ATPADPTATP
+201 ATPADPA
-211 ADPTAGNGSAPVAI
+211 AAAAGNGGAPVAI
-225 TAPYTPTTDPNANNI
+225 TAPYTPTTDPNANNA

-254 NIRPSTNRSV
+254 GIRPSTNRSV
-264 PTVTVVDNLPGY
+264 PSVTVVDNLPGF

-289 AMVRTSMFDSGDAKN
+289 AMVRTSMFDSADAKN
-304 YQAQGNVIALGRIR
+304 YQAQGNVIALGRI
-318 GNDTNDH
+318 
-325 GDFNGIEKTLTV
+325 K
-337 NPNSELIFEFNTM
+337 
-350 TTKNYQA
+350 
-357 QGNVIA
+357 
-363 LGRIRGNDT
+363 GNDT

-399 MTTKNYQGMTNL
+399 MTTKNYQGVTNL

-418 DTVIGEK
+418 DTVIAEK
-425 VVAYGP
+425 SVAYGP
-431 IWRLLKVPE
+431 IWRLFKVPE

-523 FVYKI
+523 FVYQV

-542 KDFPSGNSGVDIND
+542 KDFPSSNSGVDMND
-556 MNVTYDAANRIITI
+556 FNVTYDAANRVITI
-570 KSTGGGTGNSPARL
+570 KSTGGGSGNSPARL

-617 YSQDFIN
+617 YTQDFIN

-700 LANQMQH
+700 LTNQMQH
-707 TLIRSVDAENAVNR
+707 TLIRSVDAENAVNK
-721 KVDDMED
+721 KVDQMED

-790 NAKQAIRDKA
+790 NAKKAIRDKA
-800 AKQREI
+800 TKQREI
-806 INHTPDATQDEIQ
+806 INATPDATEDEIQ
-819 DALNQLTTDETDAI
+819 DALNQLATDETDAI

-850 NGINTIGAVA
+850 NGINTIGAVV
-860 PQVTHKQAARDAIN
+860 PQVTHKKAARDAIN

-916 TTNDDVDTAKGD
+916 TTNADVDNAKGD

-975 IEKVN
+975 IDKVN
-980 AAVAVANTNI
+980 AAVTAANTNI

-1007 QGIQAIEPAT
+1007 QGIQAITPAT

-1025 AIDQSAETQHN
+1025 AIDKSAETQHN
-1036 AIFNN
+1036 TIFNN

-1093 TQVKTDARNAVN
+1093 TQVKTDARNVVN
-1105 EKAREAIT
+1105 DKAREAIT

-1133 NTLKNRALNDIGV
+1133 NTLKNRALTDIGV

-1172 KKQTATGVLTDLA
+1172 KKQTATGVLNDLA

-1205 ALNQVDQDLA
+1205 ALNQVDQELA

-1257 TNQHYSAKL
+1257 INQHYNAKL
-1266 VEINATPDATD
+1266 AEINATPDATD

-1292 QAIESIKQANTNA
+1292 QAIESVKQANTNA

-1384 DATTNQA
+1384 DTTTNQVL
-1391 INAIDNVE
+1391 NAIDNVE

-1431 NEKEVALQALAKE
+1431 NEKEVASQALAKE

-1473 IIQPETKIK
+1473 IIQPETKVK
-1482 PAAREKINQKA
+1482 PAAREKINQKV
-1493 NELRAQINQDKE
+1493 NELRAKINQDKE

-1512 AALDKINDLVAK
+1512 VALDKINEFVNQ
-1524 AMTNITND
+1524 AMTDITNN
-1532 RTNQQVNDSTNQALD
+1532 RTNQQVDDTTSQALD
-1547 DIALVTP
+1547 SIALVAP
-1554 DHIVRAAARD
+1554 EHIVRAAARD

-1571 AKKHEIEQAEH
+1571 AKKQEIEQAEH

-1597 NEKRALQN
+1597 NEKLALQN
-1605 INQAIANND
+1605 INQAVTNND
-1614 VKRVES
+1614 VKRVET

-1628 VEPHIVVKP
+1628 VQPHIVIKP
-1637 EAQEAIKASADNQV
+1637 EAQQAIKASAENQV

-1658 HATTDELDEAN
+1658 HATVDELDEAN
-1669 QQINDTLKQGQQ
+1669 QLISDTLKQAQQ
-1681 DIDNTTQ
+1681 EIENTNQ
-1688 DAAVNDVRNQ
+1688 DAAVTDVRNQ

-1708 KVRRKRAALDN
+1708 KVRRKRAALDS
-1719 IDESNNNQ
+1719 IEENNKNQ

-1740 ERNVAIA
+1740 ERDVAIDT
-1747 ALNKIVNAIKND
+1747 LNKIVNTIKND

-1764 TNAEVDQTEAD
+1764 TNAEVDRTETD
-1775 GNNNIKVILPKVQVK
+1775 GNDNIKVILPKVQVK
-1790 PAARQSVSA
+1790 PAARQSVGV

-1844 QVNQNSIDAQN
+1844 QVNQDSIDAQN

-1872 QIQNIATNKINLIKA
+1872 QIQNIATNKINLSKA
-1887 NNEATDEEQNAA
+1887 NNEATDEEQNIA
-1899 IVQVEKELI
+1899 IAQVEKELI
-1908 KAKQQIAG
+1908 KAKQQIAS

-1928 DGKNEIREIEPV
+1928 DEKNEIREIEPV
-1940 INKKATAR
+1940 INRKASAR

-1964 NVQAT
+1964 NIQAT

-1993 DRSNAQVDKTATLNL
+1993 DRSNAQVDKTASLNL
-2008 QTIHDLDVHP
+2008 QIIHDLDVHP

-2028 NDDLARVTHLVQN
+2028 NDDLARVTALVQN
-2041 YRKVSDR
+2041 YRKVSNR

-2088 GDIEAVITEKE
+2088 SDIEAVITEKE

-2127 VKALIDQYVADGNRM
+2127 VKVLIDQYVADGNRM
-2142 VDEDATLNDIK
+2142 IDEDATLNDIK
-2153 KDTQLIIDEILA
+2153 QHTQFIVDEILA
-2165 IKLPAEVIKASPKV
+2165 IKLPAEPTKVSPKV
-2179 GQPAPKVCT
+2179 IQPAPKVCT
-2188 PIKKED
+2188 PIKKE
-2194 KQEVRK
+2194 ETHESRK
-2200 VVKELPN
+2200 VEKELPN
-2207 TGSEEMDLPLKE
+2207 TGSEGMDLPLKE
-2219 LALITGAA
+2219 FALITGAA

-2233 SKKEKES
+2233 TKNEKES

>member
-14 YKVGIFSTLIGTVL
+14 HKVGIFSTLIGTVL

-57 QNTNADTNRDIVND
+57 PNTNADTNRDIVNG

-95 VDVANQVGP
+95 VGVANQVAP
-104 APIQPSA
+104 APIQPSTSSA
-111 SPAQNNNNSNA
+111 SNNNHSDA

-188 KKRSRRAAPTDPN
+188 KKRSRRAAPADPN
-201 ATPADPTATP
+201 ATP

-225 TAPYTPTTDPNANNI
+225 TAPFTPTTDPNANNI
-240 GQNAPNEVLSFDDN
+240 GQNAPNEVLTFDDN

-304 YQAQGNVIALGRIR
+304 YQAQGNVIALGRIK

-325 GDFNGIEKTLTV
+325 GG
-337 NPNSELIFEFNTM
+337 
-350 TTKNYQA
+350 
-357 QGNVIA
+357 
-363 LGRIRGNDT
+363 
-372 NDHGDF
+372 F

-607 TFNDTLTYKT
+607 TFNDILTYKT
-617 YSQDFIN
+617 YTQDFIN

-662 FASLDIFNDLKRRA
+662 FASLDIFNELKRRA

-700 LANQMQH
+700 LVNQMQH

-806 INHTPDATQDEIQ
+806 INNTPDATQDEIQ

-980 AAVAVANTNI
+980 AAVAAANTNI

-1105 EKAREAIT
+1105 DKAREAIT

-1199 TEEKQV
+1199 DEEKQV

-1248 VKKPAALAQ
+1248 VKKPTALAQ
-1257 TNQHYSAKL
+1257 INQHYNAKL
-1266 VEINATPDATD
+1266 AEINATPDATD

-1399 AEVVIKPKA
+1399 AKVVIKPKA

-1431 NEKEVALQALAKE
+1431 NEKEVALLALAKE

-1473 IIQPETKIK
+1473 IIQPETKVK

-1554 DHIVRAAARD
+1554 DHIVRATARD

-1605 INQAIANND
+1605 IDQAIANND

-1908 KAKQQIAG
+1908 KAKQQIAS

-1928 DGKNEIREIEPV
+1928 GGKNEIREIEPV

-1954 FNDKKQAIEA
+1954 FNDKKLAIEA

-1993 DRSNAQVDKTATLNL
+1993 DRSNAQVDKTASLNL

-2127 VKALIDQYVADGNRM
+2127 VKALIDQYVADGIRM
-2142 VDEDATLNDIK
+2142 IDEDATLNDIK
-2153 KDTQLIIDEILA
+2153 QHTQFIVDEILA
-2165 IKLPAEVIKASPKV
+2165 IKLPAEATKVLPKV
-2179 GQPAPKVCT
+2179 GQPAPKLCT
-2188 PIKKED
+2188 SIKKVD

-2233 SKKEKES
+2233 NKNEKES

>member
-40 TDHNVQ
+40 TDNNVQ
-46 GGSNQALPGNS
+46 SDTNQATPVNS
-57 QNTNADTNRDIVND
+57 QDKDVANNRGLAN
-71 SQNTPNAHA
+71 SAQNTPNQSA
-80 TDNTSTNQALTNHQN
+80 TTNQATNQALVNHN
-95 VDVANQVGP
+95 NGSIVNQATPTSV
-104 APIQPSA
+104 QSSTPS
-111 SPAQNNNNSNA
+111 AQNNNHTDGNTTATETVSNA
-122 NSTATEPAANTNNNL
+122 NNND
-137 ASNNNTLN
+137 AVSNNTTLN
-145 VPNNTD
+145 VPNKTNE
-151 NNDSARHLTLKEIQE
+151 NGSGGHLTLKEIQE

-177 VAIAEEASNRP
+177 VAIAEPASNRP
-188 KKRSRRAAPTDPN
+188 KKRSKRAAPADPN
-201 ATPADPTATP
+201 ATPADPA
-211 ADPTAGNGSAPVAI
+211 AAAAGNGGAPVAI
-225 TAPYTPTTDPNANNI
+225 TAPYTPTTDPNANNA

-254 NIRPSTNRSV
+254 GIRPSTNRSV
-264 PTVTVVDNLPGY
+264 PSVTVVDNLPGF

-289 AMVRTSMFDSGDAKN
+289 AMVRTSMFDSADAKN
-304 YQAQGNVIALGRIR
+304 YQAQGNVIALGRI
-318 GNDTNDH
+318 
-325 GDFNGIEKTLTV
+325 K
-337 NPNSELIFEFNTM
+337 
-350 TTKNYQA
+350 
-357 QGNVIA
+357 
-363 LGRIRGNDT
+363 GNDT

-399 MTTKNYQGMTNL
+399 MTTKNYQGVTNL

-418 DTVIGEK
+418 DTVIAEK
-425 VVAYGP
+425 SVAYGP
-431 IWRLLKVPE
+431 IWRLFKVPE

-523 FVYKI
+523 FVYQV

-542 KDFPSGNSGVDIND
+542 KDFPSSNSGVDMND
-556 MNVTYDAANRIITI
+556 FNVTYDAANRVITI
-570 KSTGGGTGNSPARL
+570 KSTGGGSGNSPARL

-617 YSQDFIN
+617 YTQDFIN
-624 SPAESHTVSTNPYT
+624 SPAESHTVRTNPYT

-700 LANQMQH
+700 LTNQMQH
-707 TLIRSVDAENAVNR
+707 TLIRSVDAENAVNK
-721 KVDDMED
+721 KVDQMED

-790 NAKQAIRDKA
+790 NAKKAIRDKA
-800 AKQREI
+800 TKQREI
-806 INHTPDATQDEIQ
+806 INATPDATEDEIQ
-819 DALNQLTTDETDAI
+819 DALNQLATDETDAI

-845 ETAKN
+845 EIAKN
-850 NGINTIGAVA
+850 NGINTIGAVV

-916 TTNDDVDTAKGD
+916 TTNADVDNAKGD

-975 IEKVN
+975 IDKVN
-980 AAVAVANTNI
+980 AAVTAANTNI

-1007 QGIQAIEPAT
+1007 QGIQAITPAT

-1025 AIDQSAETQHN
+1025 AIDKSAETQHN
-1036 AIFNN
+1036 TIFNN

-1093 TQVKTDARNAVN
+1093 TQVKTDARNVVN
-1105 EKAREAIT
+1105 DKSREAIT

-1133 NTLKNRALNDIGV
+1133 NTLKNRALTDIGV

-1172 KKQTATGVLTDLA
+1172 KKQTATGVLNDLA

-1205 ALNQVDQDLA
+1205 ALNQVDQELA

-1257 TNQHYSAKL
+1257 INQHYNAKL
-1266 VEINATPDATD
+1266 AEINATPDATN
-1277 DEKNAAINTLNQDRQ
+1277 DEKNAAINTLNLDRQ

-1384 DATTNQA
+1384 DTTTNQA
-1391 INAIDNVE
+1391 LKAIDNVE

-1431 NEKEVALQALAKE
+1431 NEKEVASQALAKE

-1473 IIQPETKIK
+1473 IIQPETKVK

-1493 NELRAQINQDKE
+1493 NELRAKINQDKE

-1512 AALDKINDLVAK
+1512 VALDKINEFVNQ
-1524 AMTNITND
+1524 AMTDITNN
-1532 RTNQQVNDSTNQALD
+1532 RTNQQVDDTTSQALD
-1547 DIALVTP
+1547 SIALVTP

-1571 AKKHEIEQAEH
+1571 AKKREIEQAEH

-1605 INQAIANND
+1605 INQAVTNND
-1614 VKRVES
+1614 VKRVET

-1628 VEPHIVVKP
+1628 VQPHIVIKP
-1637 EAQEAIKASADNQV
+1637 EAQQAIKASAENQV

-1658 HATTDELDEAN
+1658 HATVDELDEAN
-1669 QQINDTLKQGQQ
+1669 QLISDTLKQAQQ
-1681 DIDNTTQ
+1681 EIENTNQ
-1688 DAAVNDVRNQ
+1688 DAAVTDVRNQ

-1708 KVRRKRAALDN
+1708 KVRRKRAALDS
-1719 IDESNNNQ
+1719 IEENNKNQ

-1740 ERNVAIA
+1740 ERDVAIDT
-1747 ALNKIVNAIKND
+1747 LNKIVNTIKND

-1764 TNAEVDQTEAD
+1764 TNAEVDRTETD
-1775 GNNNIKVILPKVQVK
+1775 GNDNIKVILPKVQVK
-1790 PAARQSVSA
+1790 PAARQSVGV

-1844 QVNQNSIDAQN
+1844 QVNQDSINAQN

-1887 NNEATDEEQNAA
+1887 NNEATDEEQNIA
-1899 IVQVEKELI
+1899 IAQVEKELI
-1908 KAKQQIAG
+1908 KAKQQIAS

-1928 DGKNEIREIEPV
+1928 DEKNEIREIEPV
-1940 INKKATAR
+1940 INRKASAR

-1964 NVQAT
+1964 NIQAT

-1993 DRSNAQVDKTATLNL
+1993 DRSNAQVDKTASLNL

-2028 NDDLARVTHLVQN
+2028 NDDLARVTALVQN
-2041 YRKVSDR
+2041 YRKVSNR

-2088 GDIEAVITEKE
+2088 SDIEAVITEKE

-2127 VKALIDQYVADGNRM
+2127 VKVLIDQYVADGNRM
-2142 VDEDATLNDIK
+2142 IDEDATLNDIK
-2153 KDTQLIIDEILA
+2153 QHTQFIVDEILA
-2165 IKLPAEVIKASPKV
+2165 IKLPAEETKVSPKEI
-2179 GQPAPKVCT
+2179 QPAPKVCT
-2188 PIKKED
+2188 PIKKE
-2194 KQEVRK
+2194 ETHESRK
-2200 VVKELPN
+2200 VEKELPN
-2207 TGSEEMDLPLKE
+2207 TGSEGMDLPLKE
-2219 LALITGAA
+2219 FALITGR
-2227 LLARRR
+2227 LC
-2233 SKKEKES
+2233 

>member
-14 YKVGIFSTLIGTVL
+14 YKVGIFSTLIGIVL

-40 TDHNVQ
+40 TDNNVQ
-46 GGSNQALPGNS
+46 SDTNQATPVNS
-57 QNTNADTNRDIVND
+57 QDKDVANNRGLAN
-71 SQNTPNAHA
+71 SAQNTPNQSA
-80 TDNTSTNQALTNHQN
+80 TTNQATNQALVNHN
-95 VDVANQVGP
+95 NGSTVNQATPTSV
-104 APIQPSA
+104 QSSTPS
-111 SPAQNNNNSNA
+111 AQNNNHTDGNT
-122 NSTATEPAANTNNNL
+122 TATETVLNANNNDVV
-137 ASNNNTLN
+137 SNNTTLN
-145 VPNNTD
+145 VPNKTNE
-151 NNDSARHLTLKEIQE
+151 NGSGGHLTLKEIQE

-177 VAIAEEASNRP
+177 VAIAEPASNRP
-188 KKRSRRAAPTDPN
+188 KKRSRRAAPADPN
-201 ATPADPTATP
+201 ATPADPA
-211 ADPTAGNGSAPVAI
+211 AAAAGNGGAPVAI
-225 TAPYTPTTDPNANNI
+225 TAPYTPTTDPNANNA

-254 NIRPSTNRSV
+254 GIRPSTNRSV
-264 PTVTVVDNLPGY
+264 PTVNVVNNLPGF

-289 AMVRTSMFDSGDAKN
+289 AMVRTSMFDSGDNKN
-304 YQAQGNVIALGRIR
+304 YQAQGNVIALGRIL
-318 GNDTNDH
+318 GTDTNDH
-325 GDFNGIEKTLTV
+325 GDFNGIEKALTV

-350 TTKNYQA
+350 TTKNG
-357 QGNVIA
+357 QGATNV
-363 LGRIRGNDT
+363 
-372 NDHGDF
+372 
-378 NGIEKTLTVNPN
+378 
-390 SELIFEFNT
+390 
-399 MTTKNYQGMTNL
+399 
-411 IIKNADN
+411 IIKNADTN
-418 DTVIGEK
+418 DTIAEK
-425 VVAYGP
+425 TVEGGP
-431 IWRLLKVPE
+431 TLRLFKVPD
-440 NVSHLKIQF
+440 NVRNLKIQF

-462 YQLRDGYKYYDF
+462 YQLKDGYKYYSF

-490 RTMEPTATNNK
+490 RTMDPTATNNK

-510 NNGNFGASFNTDD
+510 NNGNSGASLDTND
-523 FVYKI
+523 FVYQV

-542 KDFPSGNSGVDIND
+542 KDFPSNNSGVDVND
-556 MNVTYDAANRIITI
+556 MNVTYDAANRVITI
-570 KSTGGGTGNSPARL
+570 KSTGGGTANSPARL

-592 KYKLRVNNV
+592 RYKLRVNNV

-607 TFNDTLTYKT
+607 TFNETLTYKT
-617 YSQDFIN
+617 YTQDFIN

-662 FASLDIFNDLKRRA
+662 FASLDIFNDLKKRA
-676 QTILDENRNNVP
+676 QTILAENRNNVP
-688 LNKRVSQADIDS
+688 LNKRVSQADIDT
-700 LANQMQH
+700 LTNQMQH
-707 TLIRSVDAENAVNR
+707 TLIRSVDAENAVNQ
-721 KVDDMED
+721 KADQMED

-743 AIQVIEEHKNEI
+743 AIQVIEEHKGNI
-755 IGNIGDQTTD
+755 IGDIGDQTTD

-790 NAKQAIRDKA
+790 NAKKAIRDKA
-800 AKQREI
+800 TKQREI
-806 INHTPDATQDEIQ
+806 INATPDATEDEIQ
-819 DALNQLTTDETDAI
+819 DAINQLATDETDAI

-850 NGINTIGAVA
+850 NGINTIGAVV
-860 PQVTHKQAARDAIN
+860 PQVTHKKAARDAIN

-916 TTNDDVDTAKGD
+916 TTNADVDNAKGD

-975 IEKVN
+975 IDKVN
-980 AAVAVANTNI
+980 AAVTAANTNI

-996 ADVEQVKTNAI
+996 AEVEQVKTNAI
-1007 QGIQAIEPAT
+1007 QGIQAITPAT

-1025 AIDQSAETQHN
+1025 AIDKSAETQHN
-1036 AIFNN
+1036 TIFNN

-1093 TQVKTDARNAVN
+1093 TQVKTDARNVVN
-1105 EKAREAIT
+1105 DKAREAIT

-1133 NTLKNRALNDIGV
+1133 NTLKNRALTDIGV

-1172 KKQTATGVLTDLA
+1172 KKQTATGVLNDLA

-1205 ALNQVDQDLA
+1205 ALNQVDQELA

-1257 TNQHYSAKL
+1257 INQHYNAKL
-1266 VEINATPDATD
+1266 AEINATPDATN

-1320 VQVDVVKKQAARD
+1320 VQVGVVKKQAARD

-1391 INAIDNVE
+1391 VNAIDNVE

-1431 NEKEVALQALAKE
+1431 NEKEVASQALAKE

-1473 IIQPETKIK
+1473 IIQPETKVK

-1493 NELRAQINQDKE
+1493 NELRAKINQDKE

-1512 AALDKINDLVAK
+1512 VALDKINEFVNQ
-1524 AMTNITND
+1524 AMTDITNN
-1532 RTNQQVNDSTNQALD
+1532 RTNQQVDDTTSQALD
-1547 DIALVTP
+1547 SIALVAP
-1554 DHIVRAAARD
+1554 EHIVRAAARD

-1571 AKKHEIEQAEH
+1571 TKKQEIEQAEH

-1597 NEKRALQN
+1597 NEKLALQN
-1605 INQAIANND
+1605 INQAVTNND
-1614 VKRVES
+1614 VKRVET

-1628 VEPHIVVKP
+1628 VQPHIVIKP
-1637 EAQEAIKASADNQV
+1637 EAQQAIKASAENQV

-1658 HATTDELDEAN
+1658 HATVDELDEAN
-1669 QQINDTLKQGQQ
+1669 QLISDTLKQAQQ
-1681 DIDNTTQ
+1681 EIENTNQ
-1688 DAAVNDVRNQ
+1688 DAAVTDVRNQ

-1708 KVRRKRAALDN
+1708 KVRRKRAALDS
-1719 IDESNNNQ
+1719 IEENNKNQ

-1740 ERNVAIA
+1740 ERDVAIDT
-1747 ALNKIVNAIKND
+1747 LNKIVNTIKND

-1764 TNAEVDQTEAD
+1764 TNAEVDRTETD
-1775 GNNNIKVILPKVQVK
+1775 GNDNIKVIYLKFK
-1790 PAARQSVSA
+1790 
-1799 KAEAQNALID
+1799 
-1809 QSDLSTEEERLAAKH
+1809 
-1824 LVEQAL
+1824 L
-1830 NQAIDQINHADKTA
+1830 NQQR
-1844 QVNQNSIDAQN
+1844 VN
-1855 IISKIK
+1855 
-1861 PATTVKATALQ
+1861 
-1872 QIQNIATNKINLIKA
+1872 
-1887 NNEATDEEQNAA
+1887 
-1899 IVQVEKELI
+1899 
-1908 KAKQQIAG
+1908 
-1916 AVTNADVAYLLH
+1916 LL
-1928 DGKNEIREIEPV
+1928 V
-1940 INKKATAR
+1940 
-1948 EQLTTL
+1948 
-1954 FNDKKQAIEA
+1954 
-1964 NVQAT
+1964 
-1969 VEERNSILAQLQ
+1969 
-1981 NIYDTAIGQIDQ
+1981 
-1993 DRSNAQVDKTATLNL
+1993 
-2008 QTIHDLDVHP
+2008 
-2018 IKKPDAEKTI
+2018 
-2028 NDDLARVTHLVQN
+2028 
-2041 YRKVSDR
+2041 
-2048 NKADAL
+2048 
-2054 KAITA
+2054 
-2059 LKLQMDEELKT
+2059 
-2070 ARTNADVD
+2070 
-2078 AVLKRFNVAL
+2078 
-2088 GDIEAVITEKE
+2088 
-2099 NSLLR
+2099 
-2104 IDNIAQQTYAKFKAI
+2104 
-2119 ATPEQLAK
+2119 
-2127 VKALIDQYVADGNRM
+2127 
-2142 VDEDATLNDIK
+2142 
-2153 KDTQLIIDEILA
+2153 
-2165 IKLPAEVIKASPKV
+2165 
-2179 GQPAPKVCT
+2179 
-2188 PIKKED
+2188 
-2194 KQEVRK
+2194 
-2200 VVKELPN
+2200 
-2207 TGSEEMDLPLKE
+2207 
-2219 LALITGAA
+2219 
-2227 LLARRR
+2227 
-2233 SKKEKES
+2233 

>member
-40 TDHNVQ
+40 TDNNVQ
-46 GGSNQALPGNS
+46 SDTNQATPVNS
-57 QNTNADTNRDIVND
+57 QDTNVANNRGLAN
-71 SQNTPNAHA
+71 SAQNTPNQSA
-80 TDNTSTNQALTNHQN
+80 TTNQSTNQALVNHN
-95 VDVANQVGP
+95 NGSIANQATPTSV
-104 APIQPSA
+104 QSSTPS
-111 SPAQNNNNSNA
+111 AQNNNHTDGNTTATETVSNA
-122 NSTATEPAANTNNNL
+122 NNKDVV
-137 ASNNNTLN
+137 SNNTTLN
-145 VPNNTD
+145 VPNKTNE
-151 NNDSARHLTLKEIQE
+151 NGSGGHLTLKEIQE

-177 VAIAEEASNRP
+177 VAIAEQASNRP
-188 KKRSRRAAPTDPN
+188 KKRSRRAAPADPN
-201 ATPADPTATP
+201 ATPADPA
-211 ADPTAGNGSAPVAI
+211 AAAAGNGGAPVAI
-225 TAPYTPTTDPNANNI
+225 TAPYTPTTDPNANNA

-254 NIRPSTNRSV
+254 GIRPSTNRSV
-264 PTVTVVDNLPGY
+264 PSVTVVDNLPGF

-304 YQAQGNVIALGRIR
+304 YQAQGNVIALGRIK

-325 GDFNGIEKTLTV
+325 GDFNGIEK
-337 NPNSELIFEFNTM
+337 S
-350 TTKNYQA
+350 
-357 QGNVIA
+357 
-363 LGRIRGNDT
+363 
-372 NDHGDF
+372 
-378 NGIEKTLTVNPN
+378 LTVNPN

-399 MTTKNYQGMTNL
+399 MTTKNYQGVTNL

-418 DTVIGEK
+418 DTVIAEK
-425 VVAYGP
+425 SVAYGP
-431 IWRLLKVPE
+431 IWRLFKVPE

-523 FVYKI
+523 FVYKV

-542 KDFPSGNSGVDIND
+542 KDFPSSNSGVDMND
-556 MNVTYDAANRIITI
+556 FNVTYDAANRVITI
-570 KSTGGGTGNSPARL
+570 KSTGGGSGNSPARL

-617 YSQDFIN
+617 YTQDFIN

-662 FASLDIFNDLKRRA
+662 FASLDIFNDLKRRG

-700 LANQMQH
+700 LTNQMQH
-707 TLIRSVDAENAVNR
+707 TLIRSVDAENAVNK
-721 KVDDMED
+721 KVDQMED

-790 NAKQAIRDKA
+790 NAKKAIRDKA
-800 AKQREI
+800 TKQREI
-806 INHTPDATQDEIQ
+806 INATPDATEDEIQ
-819 DALNQLTTDETDAI
+819 DALNQLATDETDAI

-845 ETAKN
+845 EIAKN
-850 NGINTIGAVA
+850 NGINTIGAVV

-916 TTNDDVDTAKGD
+916 TTNADVDNAKGD

-975 IEKVN
+975 IDKVN
-980 AAVAVANTNI
+980 AAVTAANTNI

-1007 QGIQAIEPAT
+1007 QGIQAITPAT

-1025 AIDQSAETQHN
+1025 AIDKSAETQHN
-1036 AIFNN
+1036 TIFNN

-1105 EKAREAIT
+1105 DKAREAIT

-1133 NTLKNRALNDIGV
+1133 NTLKNRALTDIGV

-1172 KKQTATGVLTDLA
+1172 KKQTATGVLNDLA

-1205 ALNQVDQDLA
+1205 ALNQVDQELA

-1257 TNQHYSAKL
+1257 INQHYNAKL
-1266 VEINATPDATD
+1266 AEINATPDATN

-1371 FNQINQNQTNDQV
+1371 INQINQNQTNDQV
-1384 DATTNQA
+1384 DTTTNQA
-1391 INAIDNVE
+1391 VNAIDNVE

-1431 NEKEVALQALAKE
+1431 NEKEVASQALAKE

-1473 IIQPETKIK
+1473 IIQPETKVK

-1493 NELRAQINQDKE
+1493 NELRAKINQDKE

-1512 AALDKINDLVAK
+1512 VALDKINEFVNQ
-1524 AMTNITND
+1524 AMTDITNN
-1532 RTNQQVNDSTNQALD
+1532 RTNQQVDDTTSQALD
-1547 DIALVTP
+1547 SIALVAP
-1554 DHIVRAAARD
+1554 EHIVRAAARD

-1571 AKKHEIEQAEH
+1571 AKKQEIEQAEH

-1597 NEKRALQN
+1597 NEKLALQN
-1605 INQAIANND
+1605 INQAVTNND
-1614 VKRVES
+1614 VKRVET

-1628 VEPHIVVKP
+1628 VQPHIVIKP
-1637 EAQEAIKASADNQV
+1637 EAQQAIKATAENQV

-1658 HATTDELDEAN
+1658 HATVDELDEAN
-1669 QQINDTLKQGQQ
+1669 QLISDTLKQAQQ
-1681 DIDNTTQ
+1681 EIENTNQ
-1688 DAAVNDVRNQ
+1688 DAAVTDVRNQ

-1708 KVRRKRAALDN
+1708 KVRRKRAALDS
-1719 IDESNNNQ
+1719 IEENNKNQ
-1727 LDAIRNTLDTTQD
+1727 LDAIRNTLNTTQD
-1740 ERNVAIA
+1740 ERDVAIDT
-1747 ALNKIVNAIKND
+1747 LNKIVNTIKND

-1764 TNAEVDQTEAD
+1764 TNAEVDRTETD
-1775 GNNNIKVILPKVQVK
+1775 GNDNIKVILPKVQVK
-1790 PAARQSVSA
+1790 PAARQSVGV

-1844 QVNQNSIDAQN
+1844 QVNQDSIDAQN

-1887 NNEATDEEQNAA
+1887 NNEATDEEQNIA
-1899 IVQVEKELI
+1899 IAQVEKELI
-1908 KAKQQIAG
+1908 KAKQQIAS

-1928 DGKNEIREIEPV
+1928 DEKNEIREIEPV
-1940 INKKATAR
+1940 INRKASAR

-1964 NVQAT
+1964 NIQAT

-1993 DRSNAQVDKTATLNL
+1993 DRSNAQVDKTASLNL

-2028 NDDLARVTHLVQN
+2028 NDDLARVTALVQN
-2041 YRKVSDR
+2041 YRKVSNR

-2088 GDIEAVITEKE
+2088 SDIEAVITEKE

-2127 VKALIDQYVADGNRM
+2127 VKVLIDQYVADGNRM
-2142 VDEDATLNDIK
+2142 IDEDATLNDIK
-2153 KDTQLIIDEILA
+2153 QHTQFIVDEILA
-2165 IKLPAEVIKASPKV
+2165 IKLPAEATKVSPKEI
-2179 GQPAPKVCT
+2179 QPAPKVCT
-2188 PIKKED
+2188 PIKKE
-2194 KQEVRK
+2194 ETHESRK
-2200 VVKELPN
+2200 VEKELPN
-2207 TGSEEMDLPLKE
+2207 TGSEGMDLPLKE
-2219 LALITGAA
+2219 FALITGAA

-2233 SKKEKES
+2233 TKNEKES

>member
-40 TDHNVQ
+40 TDNNVQ
-46 GGSNQALPGNS
+46 SDTNQATPVNS
-57 QNTNADTNRDIVND
+57 QDTNVANNRGLAN
-71 SQNTPNAHA
+71 SAQNTPNQSA
-80 TDNTSTNQALTNHQN
+80 TTNQSTNQALVNHN
-95 VDVANQVGP
+95 NGSIANQATPTSV
-104 APIQPSA
+104 QSSTPS
-111 SPAQNNNNSNA
+111 AQNNNHTDGNTTATETVSNA
-122 NSTATEPAANTNNNL
+122 NNKDVV
-137 ASNNNTLN
+137 SNNTTLN
-145 VPNNTD
+145 VPNKTNE
-151 NNDSARHLTLKEIQE
+151 NGSGGHLTLKEIQE

-177 VAIAEEASNRP
+177 VAIAEQASNRP
-188 KKRSRRAAPTDPN
+188 KKRSRRAAPADPN
-201 ATPADPTATP
+201 ATPADPA
-211 ADPTAGNGSAPVAI
+211 AAAAGNGGAPVAI
-225 TAPYTPTTDPNANNI
+225 TAPYTPTTDPNANNA

-254 NIRPSTNRSV
+254 GIRPSTNRSV
-264 PTVTVVDNLPGY
+264 PSVTVVDNLPGF

-304 YQAQGNVIALGRIR
+304 YQAQGNVIALGRIK

-325 GDFNGIEKTLTV
+325 GDFNGIEK
-337 NPNSELIFEFNTM
+337 S
-350 TTKNYQA
+350 
-357 QGNVIA
+357 
-363 LGRIRGNDT
+363 
-372 NDHGDF
+372 
-378 NGIEKTLTVNPN
+378 LTVNPN

-399 MTTKNYQGMTNL
+399 MTTKNYQGVTNL

-418 DTVIGEK
+418 DTVIAEK
-425 VVAYGP
+425 SVAYGP
-431 IWRLLKVPE
+431 IWRLFKVPE

-523 FVYKI
+523 FVYKV

-542 KDFPSGNSGVDIND
+542 KDFPSSNSGVDMND
-556 MNVTYDAANRIITI
+556 FNVTYDAANRVITI
-570 KSTGGGTGNSPARL
+570 KSTGGGSGNSPARL

-617 YSQDFIN
+617 YTQDFIN

-700 LANQMQH
+700 LTNQMQH
-707 TLIRSVDAENAVNR
+707 TLIRSVDAENAVNK
-721 KVDDMED
+721 KVDEMED

-790 NAKQAIRDKA
+790 NAKKAIRDKA
-800 AKQREI
+800 TKQREI
-806 INHTPDATQDEIQ
+806 INATPDATEDEIQ
-819 DALNQLTTDETDAI
+819 DALNQLATDETDAI

-845 ETAKN
+845 EIAKN
-850 NGINTIGAVA
+850 NGINTIGAVV

-916 TTNDDVDTAKGD
+916 TTNADVDNAKGD

-975 IEKVN
+975 IDKVN
-980 AAVAVANTNI
+980 AAVTAANTNI

-1007 QGIQAIEPAT
+1007 QGIQAITPAT

-1025 AIDQSAETQHN
+1025 AIDKSAETQHN
-1036 AIFNN
+1036 TIFNN

-1105 EKAREAIT
+1105 DKAREAIT

-1133 NTLKNRALNDIGV
+1133 NTLKNRALTDIGV

-1172 KKQTATGVLTDLA
+1172 KKQTATGVLNDLA

-1205 ALNQVDQDLA
+1205 ALNQVDQELA

-1257 TNQHYSAKL
+1257 INQHYNAKL
-1266 VEINATPDATD
+1266 AEINATPDATN

-1371 FNQINQNQTNDQV
+1371 INQINQNQTNDQV
-1384 DATTNQA
+1384 DTTTNQA
-1391 INAIDNVE
+1391 VNAIDNVE

-1431 NEKEVALQALAKE
+1431 NEKEVASQALAKE

-1473 IIQPETKIK
+1473 IIQPETKVK

-1493 NELRAQINQDKE
+1493 NELRAKINQDKE

-1512 AALDKINDLVAK
+1512 VALDKINEFVNQ
-1524 AMTNITND
+1524 AMTDITNN
-1532 RTNQQVNDSTNQALD
+1532 RTNQQVDDTTSQALD
-1547 DIALVTP
+1547 SIALVAP
-1554 DHIVRAAARD
+1554 EHIVRAAARD

-1571 AKKHEIEQAEH
+1571 AKKQEIEQAEH

-1597 NEKRALQN
+1597 NEKLALQN
-1605 INQAIANND
+1605 INQAVTNND
-1614 VKRVES
+1614 VKRVET

-1628 VEPHIVVKP
+1628 VQPHIVIKP
-1637 EAQEAIKASADNQV
+1637 EAQQAIKATAENQV

-1658 HATTDELDEAN
+1658 HATVDELDEAN
-1669 QQINDTLKQGQQ
+1669 QLISDTLKQAQQ
-1681 DIDNTTQ
+1681 EIENTNQ
-1688 DAAVNDVRNQ
+1688 DAAVTDVRNQ

-1708 KVRRKRAALDN
+1708 KVRRKRAALDS
-1719 IDESNNNQ
+1719 IEENNKNQ

-1740 ERNVAIA
+1740 ERDVAIDT
-1747 ALNKIVNAIKND
+1747 LNKIVNTIKND

-1764 TNAEVDQTEAD
+1764 TNAEVDRTETD
-1775 GNNNIKVILPKVQVK
+1775 GNDNIKVILPKVQVK
-1790 PAARQSVSA
+1790 PAARQSVGV

-1844 QVNQNSIDAQN
+1844 QVNQDSIDAQN

-1887 NNEATDEEQNAA
+1887 NNEATDEEQNIA
-1899 IVQVEKELI
+1899 IAQVEKELI
-1908 KAKQQIAG
+1908 KAKQQIAS

-1928 DGKNEIREIEPV
+1928 DEKNEIREIEPV
-1940 INKKATAR
+1940 INRKASAR

-1964 NVQAT
+1964 NIQAT

-1993 DRSNAQVDKTATLNL
+1993 DRSNAQVDKTASLNL

-2028 NDDLARVTHLVQN
+2028 NDDLARVTALVQN
-2041 YRKVSDR
+2041 YRKVSNR

-2088 GDIEAVITEKE
+2088 SDIEAVITEKE

-2127 VKALIDQYVADGNRM
+2127 VKVLIDQYVADGNRM
-2142 VDEDATLNDIK
+2142 IDEDATLNDIK
-2153 KDTQLIIDEILA
+2153 QHTQFIVDEILA
-2165 IKLPAEVIKASPKV
+2165 IKLPAEATKVSPKEI
-2179 GQPAPKVCT
+2179 QPAPKVCT
-2188 PIKKED
+2188 PIKKE
-2194 KQEVRK
+2194 ETHESRK
-2200 VVKELPN
+2200 VEKELPN
-2207 TGSEEMDLPLKE
+2207 TGSEGMDLPLKE
-2219 LALITGAA
+2219 FALITGAA

-2233 SKKEKES
+2233 TKNEKES

>member
-40 TDHNVQ
+40 TDNNVQ
-46 GGSNQALPGNS
+46 SDTNQATPVNS
-57 QNTNADTNRDIVND
+57 QDTNVANNRGLAN
-71 SQNTPNAHA
+71 SAQNTPNQSA
-80 TDNTSTNQALTNHQN
+80 TTNQSTNQALVNHN
-95 VDVANQVGP
+95 NGSIANQATP

-111 SPAQNNNNSNA
+111 SPAQNNNHSDA
-122 NSTATEPAANTNNNL
+122 NSTATETVSNANNNDVV
-137 ASNNNTLN
+137 SNNTTLN
-145 VPNNTD
+145 VPNRTNE
-151 NNDSARHLTLKEIQE
+151 NGSGGHLTLKEIQE

-177 VAIAEEASNRP
+177 VAIAEQASNRP
-188 KKRSRRAAPTDPN
+188 KKRSRRAAPADPN
-201 ATPADPTATP
+201 ATPADPA
-211 ADPTAGNGSAPVAI
+211 AAAAGNGGAPVAI
-225 TAPYTPTTDPNANNI
+225 TAPYTPTTDPNANNA

-254 NIRPSTNRSV
+254 GIRPSTNRSV
-264 PTVTVVDNLPGY
+264 PSVTVVDNLPGF

-304 YQAQGNVIALGRIR
+304 YQAQGNVIALGRIK

-325 GDFNGIEKTLTV
+325 GDFNGIEK
-337 NPNSELIFEFNTM
+337 S
-350 TTKNYQA
+350 
-357 QGNVIA
+357 
-363 LGRIRGNDT
+363 
-372 NDHGDF
+372 
-378 NGIEKTLTVNPN
+378 LTVNPN

-399 MTTKNYQGMTNL
+399 MTTKNYQGVTNL

-418 DTVIGEK
+418 DTVIAEK
-425 VVAYGP
+425 SVAYGP
-431 IWRLLKVPE
+431 IWRLFKVPE

-523 FVYKI
+523 FVYKV

-542 KDFPSGNSGVDIND
+542 KDFPSSNSGVDMND
-556 MNVTYDAANRIITI
+556 FNVTYDAANRVITI
-570 KSTGGGTGNSPARL
+570 KSTGGGSGNSPARL

-617 YSQDFIN
+617 YTQDFIN

-662 FASLDIFNDLKRRA
+662 FASLDIFNGLKRRA

-700 LANQMQH
+700 LTNQMQH
-707 TLIRSVDAENAVNR
+707 TLIRSVDAENAVNK
-721 KVDDMED
+721 KVDQMED

-790 NAKQAIRDKA
+790 NAKKAIRDKA
-800 AKQREI
+800 TKQREI
-806 INHTPDATQDEIQ
+806 INATPDATEDEIQ
-819 DALNQLTTDETDAI
+819 DAINQLATDETDAI

-850 NGINTIGAVA
+850 NGINTIGAVV
-860 PQVTHKQAARDAIN
+860 PQVTHKKAARDAIN

-916 TTNDDVDTAKGD
+916 TTNADVDNAKGD

-975 IEKVN
+975 IDKVN
-980 AAVAVANTNI
+980 AAVTAANTNI

-996 ADVEQVKTNAI
+996 ANVEQVKTNAI
-1007 QGIQAIEPAT
+1007 QGIQAITPAT

-1025 AIDQSAETQHN
+1025 AIDKSAETQHN
-1036 AIFNN
+1036 TIFNN

-1105 EKAREAIT
+1105 DKAREAIT

-1133 NTLKNRALNDIGV
+1133 NTLKNRALTDIGV

-1172 KKQTATGVLTDLA
+1172 KKQTATGVLNDLA

-1205 ALNQVDQDLA
+1205 ALNQVDQELA
-1215 TAINNINQA
+1215 RAINNINQA

-1257 TNQHYSAKL
+1257 INQHYNAKL
-1266 VEINATPDATD
+1266 AEINATPDATQE
-1277 DEKNAAINTLNQDRQ
+1277 EKNAAINTLNQDRQ
-1292 QAIESIKQANTNA
+1292 QAIESVKQANTNA

-1391 INAIDNVE
+1391 VNAIDNVE

-1431 NEKEVALQALAKE
+1431 NEKEVASQALTKE

-1473 IIQPETKIK
+1473 IIQPETKVK

-1493 NELRAQINQDKE
+1493 NELRAKINQDKE

-1512 AALDKINDLVAK
+1512 VALDKINEFVNQ
-1524 AMTNITND
+1524 AMTDITNN
-1532 RTNQQVNDSTNQALD
+1532 RTNQQVDDTTSQALD
-1547 DIALVTP
+1547 SIALVTP
-1554 DHIVRAAARD
+1554 EHIVRAGARD

-1571 AKKHEIEQAEH
+1571 AKKQEIEQAEH

-1597 NEKRALQN
+1597 NEKLALQN
-1605 INQAIANND
+1605 INQAVTNND
-1614 VKRVES
+1614 VKRVET

-1628 VEPHIVVKP
+1628 VQPHIVIKP
-1637 EAQEAIKASADNQV
+1637 EAQQAIKASAENQV

-1658 HATTDELDEAN
+1658 HATVDELDEAN
-1669 QQINDTLKQGQQ
+1669 QLINDTLKKAQQ
-1681 DIDNTTQ
+1681 EIENTNQ
-1688 DAAVNDVRNQ
+1688 DAAVTDVRNQ

-1740 ERNVAIA
+1740 ERNVAID

-1899 IVQVEKELI
+1899 IAQVEKELI
-1908 KAKQQIAG
+1908 KAKQQIAS

-1940 INKKATAR
+1940 INRKASAR

-1954 FNDKKQAIEA
+1954 LNDKKQAIEA
-1964 NVQAT
+1964 NIQAT

-1993 DRSNAQVDKTATLNL
+1993 DRSNAQVDKTASLNL

-2127 VKALIDQYVADGNRM
+2127 VKALIDQYVTDGNRM
-2142 VDEDATLNDIK
+2142 IDEDATLNDIK
-2153 KDTQLIIDEILA
+2153 QHTQFIVDEILA
-2165 IKLPAEVIKASPKV
+2165 IKLPAEATKVSPKV

-2194 KQEVRK
+2194 KQEVSK
-2200 VVKELPN
+2200 VEKELPN

-2233 SKKEKES
+2233 TKNEKES

>member
-350 TTKNYQA
+350 TTKNYQ
-357 QGNVIA
+357 
-363 LGRIRGNDT
+363 
-372 NDHGDF
+372 
-378 NGIEKTLTVNPN
+378 
-390 SELIFEFNT
+390 
-399 MTTKNYQGMTNL
+399 GMTNL

-449 VPKNDAITDARGI
+449 VPKNNAITDARGI

-1444 KEKALAAIDQ
+1444 KEKEKALAAIDQ

-2153 KDTQLIIDEILA
+2153 KHTQFIIDEILA

>member
-40 TDHNVQ
+40 TDNNVQ
-46 GGSNQALPGNS
+46 SDTNQATPVNS
-57 QNTNADTNRDIVND
+57 QDTNVANNRGLIN
-71 SQNTPNAHA
+71 SAQNTPNQSA
-80 TDNTSTNQALTNHQN
+80 TTNQSTNQALVNHN
-95 VDVANQVGP
+95 NGSIANQATP

-111 SPAQNNNNSNA
+111 SPAQNNNHSDA
-122 NSTATEPAANTNNNL
+122 NSTATETVSNANNNDVV
-137 ASNNNTLN
+137 SNNTTLN
-145 VPNNTD
+145 VPNRTNE
-151 NNDSARHLTLKEIQE
+151 NGSGGHLTLKEIQE

-177 VAIAEEASNRP
+177 VAIAEQASNRP
-188 KKRSRRAAPTDPN
+188 KKRSRRAAPADPN
-201 ATPADPTATP
+201 ATPADPAAAAANGTVP
-211 ADPTAGNGSAPVAI
+211 AGN
-225 TAPYTPTTDPNANNI
+225 TAPYTPTTDPNANNA

-254 NIRPSTNRSV
+254 GIRPSTNRSV
-264 PTVTVVDNLPGY
+264 PSVTVVDNLPGF

-304 YQAQGNVIALGRIR
+304 YQAQGNVIALGRIK

-325 GDFNGIEKTLTV
+325 GDFNGIEK
-337 NPNSELIFEFNTM
+337 S
-350 TTKNYQA
+350 
-357 QGNVIA
+357 
-363 LGRIRGNDT
+363 
-372 NDHGDF
+372 
-378 NGIEKTLTVNPN
+378 LTVNPN

-399 MTTKNYQGMTNL
+399 MTTKNYQGVTNL

-418 DTVIGEK
+418 DTVIAEK
-425 VVAYGP
+425 SVAYGP
-431 IWRLLKVPE
+431 IWRLFKVPD

-523 FVYKI
+523 FVYKV

-542 KDFPSGNSGVDIND
+542 KDFPSSNSGVDMND
-556 MNVTYDAANRIITI
+556 FNVTYDAANRVITI
-570 KSTGGGTGNSPARL
+570 KSTGGGSGNSPARL

-607 TFNDTLTYKT
+607 TFNDTLTYKMYT
-617 YSQDFIN
+617 QDFIN

-662 FASLDIFNDLKRRA
+662 FASLDIFNGLKRRA

-700 LANQMQH
+700 LTNQMQH
-707 TLIRSVDAENAVNR
+707 TLIRSVDAENAVNK
-721 KVDDMED
+721 KVDQMED

-755 IGNIGDQTTD
+755 IGDIGDQTTD
-765 DGVTRIKDQG
+765 AGVTRIKDQG

-790 NAKQAIRDKA
+790 NAKKAIRDKA
-800 AKQREI
+800 TKQREI
-806 INHTPDATQDEIQ
+806 INATPDATEDEIQ
-819 DALNQLTTDETDAI
+819 DAINQLATDETDAI

-850 NGINTIGAVA
+850 NGINTIGAVV
-860 PQVTHKQAARDAIN
+860 PQVTHKKAARDAIN

-893 EKNAALNE
+893 EKDAALNE

-916 TTNDDVDTAKGD
+916 TTNADVDNAKGD

-975 IEKVN
+975 IDKVN
-980 AAVAVANTNI
+980 AAVTAANTNI

-996 ADVEQVKTNAI
+996 ANVEQVKTNAI
-1007 QGIQAIEPAT
+1007 QGIQAITPAT

-1025 AIDQSAETQHN
+1025 AIDKSAETQHN
-1036 AIFNN
+1036 TIFNN

-1105 EKAREAIT
+1105 DKAREAIT

-1133 NTLKNRALNDIGV
+1133 NTLKNRALTDIGV

-1152 VNSIRDDAVNQIGAV
+1152 VNSIRDDAVNQIGGV

-1172 KKQTATGVLTDLA
+1172 KKQTATGVLNDLA

-1205 ALNQVDQDLA
+1205 ALNQVDQELA

-1257 TNQHYSAKL
+1257 INQHYNAKL
-1266 VEINATPDATD
+1266 AEINATPDATN

-1343 EAVKQTPNATDEE
+1343 EAVKQIPNATDEE

-1391 INAIDNVE
+1391 VNAIDNVE

-1431 NEKEVALQALAKE
+1431 NEKEVASQALTKE

-1473 IIQPETKIK
+1473 IIQPETKVK

-1493 NELRAQINQDKE
+1493 NELRAKINQDKE

-1512 AALDKINDLVAK
+1512 VALDKINEFVNQ
-1524 AMTNITND
+1524 AMTDITNN
-1532 RTNQQVNDSTNQALD
+1532 RTNQQVDDTTSQALD
-1547 DIALVTP
+1547 SIALVTP
-1554 DHIVRAAARD
+1554 EHIVRAGARD

-1571 AKKHEIEQAEH
+1571 AKKQEIEQAEH

-1597 NEKRALQN
+1597 NEKLALQN
-1605 INQAIANND
+1605 INQAVTNND
-1614 VKRVES
+1614 VKRVET

-1628 VEPHIVVKP
+1628 VQPHIVIKP
-1637 EAQEAIKASADNQV
+1637 EAQQAIKASAENQV

-1658 HATTDELDEAN
+1658 HATVDELDEAN
-1669 QQINDTLKQGQQ
+1669 QLISDTLKKAQQ
-1681 DIDNTTQ
+1681 EIENTNQ
-1688 DAAVNDVRNQ
+1688 DAAVTDVRNQ

-1708 KVRRKRAALDN
+1708 KVRRKRAALDS
-1719 IDESNNNQ
+1719 IEENNKNQ

-1740 ERNVAIA
+1740 ERDVAIDT
-1747 ALNKIVNAIKND
+1747 LNKIVNTIKND

-1764 TNAEVDQTEAD
+1764 TNAEVDRTETD
-1775 GNNNIKVILPKVQVK
+1775 GNDNIKVILPKVQVK
-1790 PAARQSVSA
+1790 PAARQSVGV

-1844 QVNQNSIDAQN
+1844 QVNQDSINAQN

-1899 IVQVEKELI
+1899 IAQVEKELI
-1908 KAKQQIAG
+1908 KAKQQIAS

-1928 DGKNEIREIEPV
+1928 DEKNEIREIEPV
-1940 INKKATAR
+1940 INRKASAR

-1964 NVQAT
+1964 NIQAT

-1993 DRSNAQVDKTATLNL
+1993 DRSNAQVDKTASLNL

-2018 IKKPDAEKTI
+2018 IKKPDVEKTI
-2028 NDDLARVTHLVQN
+2028 NDDLARVTALVQN

-2127 VKALIDQYVADGNRM
+2127 VKVLIDQYVADGNRM
-2142 VDEDATLNDIK
+2142 IDEDATLNDIK
-2153 KDTQLIIDEILA
+2153 QHTQFIVDEILA
-2165 IKLPAEVIKASPKV
+2165 IKLPAEATKVSPKV
-2179 GQPAPKVCT
+2179 IQSAPKVCT
-2188 PIKKED
+2188 PIKKE
-2194 KQEVRK
+2194 ETHESRK
-2200 VVKELPN
+2200 VEKELPN
-2207 TGSEEMDLPLKE
+2207 TGSEGMDLPLKE
-2219 LALITGAA
+2219 FALITGAA

-2233 SKKEKES
+2233 TKNEKES

>member
-40 TDHNVQ
+40 TDNNVQ
-46 GGSNQALPGNS
+46 SDTNQATPVNS
-57 QNTNADTNRDIVND
+57 QDKDVANNRGLAN
-71 SQNTPNAHA
+71 SAQNTPNQSA
-80 TDNTSTNQALTNHQN
+80 TTNQATNQALVNHN
-95 VDVANQVGP
+95 NGSIVNQATPTSV
-104 APIQPSA
+104 QSSTPS
-111 SPAQNNNNSNA
+111 AQNNNHTDGNTTATETVSNA
-122 NSTATEPAANTNNNL
+122 NNND
-137 ASNNNTLN
+137 AVSNNTTLN
-145 VPNNTD
+145 VPNKTNE
-151 NNDSARHLTLKEIQE
+151 NGSGGHLTLKEIQE

-177 VAIAEEASNRP
+177 VAIAEPASNRP
-188 KKRSRRAAPTDPN
+188 KKRSRRAAPADPN
-201 ATPADPTATP
+201 ATPADPA
-211 ADPTAGNGSAPVAI
+211 AAAAGNGGAPVAI
-225 TAPYTPTTDPNANNI
+225 TAPYTPTTDPNANNA

-254 NIRPSTNRSV
+254 GIRPSTNRSV
-264 PTVTVVDNLPGY
+264 PSVTVVDNLPGF

-289 AMVRTSMFDSGDAKN
+289 AMVRTSMFDSGDNKN
-304 YQAQGNVIALGRIR
+304 YQAQGNVIALGRIN
-318 GNDTNDH
+318 GTDTNDH

-350 TTKNYQA
+350 TTKNG
-357 QGNVIA
+357 QGATNV
-363 LGRIRGNDT
+363 
-372 NDHGDF
+372 
-378 NGIEKTLTVNPN
+378 
-390 SELIFEFNT
+390 
-399 MTTKNYQGMTNL
+399 
-411 IIKNADN
+411 IIKNADTN
-418 DTVIGEK
+418 DTIAEK
-425 VVAYGP
+425 TVEGGP
-431 IWRLLKVPE
+431 TLRLFKVPD
-440 NVSHLKIQF
+440 NVRNLKIQF
-449 VPKNDAITDARGI
+449 VSKNDAITDARGI
-462 YQLRDGYKYYDF
+462 YQLKDGYKYYSF

-510 NNGNFGASFNTDD
+510 NNGNSGASLDTDE

-542 KDFPSGNSGVDIND
+542 KDFPSNNSGVDVND
-556 MNVTYDAANRIITI
+556 MNVTYDAANRVITI
-570 KSTGGGTGNSPARL
+570 KSTGGGTTNSPARL

-617 YSQDFIN
+617 YTQDFIN
-624 SPAESHTVSTNPYT
+624 SAAESHTVSTNPYT

-662 FASLDIFNDLKRRA
+662 FASLDIFNDLKKRA
-676 QTILDENRNNVP
+676 QTILAENRNNVP
-688 LNKRVSQADIDS
+688 LNKRVSQADIDT
-700 LANQMQH
+700 LTNQMQH
-707 TLIRSVDAENAVNR
+707 TLIRSVDAENAVNQ
-721 KVDDMED
+721 KADQMED

-743 AIQVIEEHKNEI
+743 AIQVIEEHKGNI
-755 IGNIGDQTTD
+755 IGDIGDQTTD

-790 NAKQAIRDKA
+790 NAKKAIRDKA
-800 AKQREI
+800 TKQREI
-806 INHTPDATQDEIQ
+806 INATPDATEDEIQ
-819 DALNQLTTDETDAI
+819 DAINQLATDETDAI

-850 NGINTIGAVA
+850 NGINTIGAVV
-860 PQVTHKQAARDAIN
+860 PQVTHKKAARDAIN

-916 TTNDDVDTAKGD
+916 TTNADVDNAKGD

-975 IEKVN
+975 IDKVN
-980 AAVAVANTNI
+980 AAVTAANTNI

-1007 QGIQAIEPAT
+1007 QGIQAITPAT

-1025 AIDQSAETQHN
+1025 AIDKSAETQHN
-1036 AIFNN
+1036 TIFNN

-1079 KDQGTQNIVVIQPA
+1079 KDQGMQNIVVIQPA
-1093 TQVKTDARNAVN
+1093 TQVKTDARNTVN

-1118 PGATREEKQEAINRV
+1118 PGATREEKQEAIDRV
-1133 NTLKNRALNDIGV
+1133 NALKNRALTDIGV

-1172 KKQTATGVLTDLA
+1172 KKQTATGVLNDLA

-1199 TEEKQV
+1199 TEEKQM

-1224 DTNAEVDQ
+1224 DTNTEVDQ
-1232 AQQLGTK
+1232 AQQLGAQ

-1257 TNQHYSAKL
+1257 INQHYNAKL
-1266 VEINATPDATD
+1266 AEINATPDATD

-1292 QAIESIKQANTNA
+1292 QAIESVKQANTNN
-1305 EVDQAATVAENNIDA
+1305 EVDQAATTAENNIDA

-1384 DATTNQA
+1384 DTTTNQA
-1391 INAIDNVE
+1391 LNAIDNVE

-1431 NEKEVALQALAKE
+1431 NEKEVASQALDKE

-1473 IIQPETKIK
+1473 IIQPETKVK

-1493 NELRAQINQDKE
+1493 NELRAKINQDKE

-1512 AALDKINDLVAK
+1512 VALDKINEFVNQ
-1524 AMTNITND
+1524 AMTDITNN
-1532 RTNQQVNDSTNQALD
+1532 RTNQQVDDTTSQALD
-1547 DIALVTP
+1547 SIALVAP
-1554 DHIVRAAARD
+1554 EHIVRAAARD

-1571 AKKHEIEQAEH
+1571 AKKQEIEQAEH

-1597 NEKRALQN
+1597 NEKLALQN
-1605 INQAIANND
+1605 INQAVTNND
-1614 VKRVES
+1614 VKRVET

-1628 VEPHIVVKP
+1628 VQPHIVIKP
-1637 EAQEAIKASADNQV
+1637 EAQQAIKASAENQV

-1658 HATTDELDEAN
+1658 HATVDELDEAN
-1669 QQINDTLKQGQQ
+1669 QLISDTLKQAQQ
-1681 DIDNTTQ
+1681 EIENTNQ
-1688 DAAVNDVRNQ
+1688 DAAVTDVRNQ

-1708 KVRRKRAALDN
+1708 KVRRKRAALDS
-1719 IDESNNNQ
+1719 IEENNKNQ

-1740 ERNVAIA
+1740 ERDVAIDT
-1747 ALNKIVNAIKND
+1747 LNKIVNTIKND

-1764 TNAEVDQTEAD
+1764 TNAEVDRTETD
-1775 GNNNIKVILPKVQVK
+1775 GNDNIKVILPKVQVK
-1790 PAARQSVSA
+1790 PAARQSVGV

-1844 QVNQNSIDAQN
+1844 QVNQDSINAQN

-1887 NNEATDEEQNAA
+1887 NNEATDEEQNIA
-1899 IVQVEKELI
+1899 IAQVEKELI
-1908 KAKQQIAG
+1908 KAKQQIAS

-1928 DGKNEIREIEPV
+1928 DEKNEIREIEPV
-1940 INKKATAR
+1940 INRKASAR

-1964 NVQAT
+1964 NFQAT

-1993 DRSNAQVDKTATLNL
+1993 DRSNAQVDKTASLNL

-2028 NDDLARVTHLVQN
+2028 NDDLARVTALVQN

-2142 VDEDATLNDIK
+2142 IDEDATLNDIK
-2153 KDTQLIIDEILA
+2153 QHTQFIVDEILA
-2165 IKLPAEVIKASPKV
+2165 IKLPAEAMKVSPKV
-2179 GQPAPKVCT
+2179 IQPAPKVCT
-2188 PIKKED
+2188 PIKKE
-2194 KQEVRK
+2194 ETHESRK
-2200 VVKELPN
+2200 VEKELPN
-2207 TGSEEMDLPLKE
+2207 TGSEGMDLPLKE
-2219 LALITGAA
+2219 FALITGAA

-2233 SKKEKES
+2233 TKNEKES

>member
-40 TDHNVQ
+40 TDNNVQ
-46 GGSNQALPGNS
+46 SDTNQATPVNS
-57 QNTNADTNRDIVND
+57 QDKDVANNRGLAN
-71 SQNTPNAHA
+71 SAQNTPNQSA
-80 TDNTSTNQALTNHQN
+80 TTNQATNQALVNHN
-95 VDVANQVGP
+95 NGSIVNQATPTSV
-104 APIQPSA
+104 QSSTPS
-111 SPAQNNNNSNA
+111 AQNNNHTDGNTTATETVSNA
-122 NSTATEPAANTNNNL
+122 NNND
-137 ASNNNTLN
+137 AVSNNTTLN
-145 VPNNTD
+145 VPNKTNE
-151 NNDSARHLTLKEIQE
+151 NGSGGHLTLKEIQE

-177 VAIAEEASNRP
+177 VAIAEPASNRP
-188 KKRSRRAAPTDPN
+188 KKRSRRAAPADPN
-201 ATPADPTATP
+201 ATPADPA
-211 ADPTAGNGSAPVAI
+211 AAAAGNGGAPVAI
-225 TAPYTPTTDPNANNI
+225 TAPYTPTTDPNANNA

-254 NIRPSTNRSV
+254 GIRPSTNRSV
-264 PTVTVVDNLPGY
+264 PSVTVVDNLPGF

-289 AMVRTSMFDSGDAKN
+289 AMVRTSMFDSGDNKN
-304 YQAQGNVIALGRIR
+304 YQAQGNVIALGRIN
-318 GNDTNDH
+318 GTDTNDH

-350 TTKNYQA
+350 TTKNG
-357 QGNVIA
+357 QGATNV
-363 LGRIRGNDT
+363 
-372 NDHGDF
+372 
-378 NGIEKTLTVNPN
+378 
-390 SELIFEFNT
+390 
-399 MTTKNYQGMTNL
+399 
-411 IIKNADN
+411 IIKNADTN
-418 DTVIGEK
+418 DTIAEK
-425 VVAYGP
+425 TVEGGP
-431 IWRLLKVPE
+431 TLRLFKVPD
-440 NVSHLKIQF
+440 NVRNLKIQF
-449 VPKNDAITDARGI
+449 VSKNDAITDARGI
-462 YQLRDGYKYYDF
+462 YQLKDGYKYYSF

-510 NNGNFGASFNTDD
+510 NNGNSGASLDTDE

-542 KDFPSGNSGVDIND
+542 KDFPSNNSGVDVND
-556 MNVTYDAANRIITI
+556 MNVTYDAANRVITI
-570 KSTGGGTGNSPARL
+570 KSTGGGTTNSPARL

-617 YSQDFIN
+617 YTQDFIN
-624 SPAESHTVSTNPYT
+624 SAAESHTVSTNPYT

-662 FASLDIFNDLKRRA
+662 FASLDIFNDLKKRA
-676 QTILDENRNNVP
+676 QTILAENRNNVP
-688 LNKRVSQADIDS
+688 LNKRVSQADIDT
-700 LANQMQH
+700 LTNQMQH
-707 TLIRSVDAENAVNR
+707 TLIRSVDAENAVNQ
-721 KVDDMED
+721 KADQMED
-728 LVNQNDELTDEEKQA
+728 LVNQNDELTDEEKQT
-743 AIQVIEEHKNEI
+743 AIQVIEEHKGNI
-755 IGNIGDQTTD
+755 IGDIGDQTTD

-790 NAKQAIRDKA
+790 NAKKAIRDKA
-800 AKQREI
+800 TKQREI
-806 INHTPDATQDEIQ
+806 INATPDATEDEIQ
-819 DALNQLTTDETDAI
+819 DAINQLATDETDAI

-850 NGINTIGAVA
+850 NGINTIGAVV
-860 PQVTHKQAARDAIN
+860 PQVTHKKAARDAIN

-916 TTNDDVDTAKGD
+916 TTNADVDNAKGD

-975 IEKVN
+975 IDKVN
-980 AAVAVANTNI
+980 AAVTAANTNI

-1007 QGIQAIEPAT
+1007 QGIQAITPAT

-1025 AIDQSAETQHN
+1025 AIDKSAETQHN
-1036 AIFNN
+1036 TIFNN

-1079 KDQGTQNIVVIQPA
+1079 KDQGMQNIVVIQPA
-1093 TQVKTDARNAVN
+1093 TQVKTDARNTVN

-1118 PGATREEKQEAINRV
+1118 PGATREEKQEAIDRV
-1133 NTLKNRALNDIGV
+1133 NALKNRALTDIGV

-1172 KKQTATGVLTDLA
+1172 KKQTATGVLNDLA

-1199 TEEKQV
+1199 TEEKQM

-1224 DTNAEVDQ
+1224 DTNTEVDQ
-1232 AQQLGTK
+1232 AQQLGAQ

-1257 TNQHYSAKL
+1257 INQHYNAKL
-1266 VEINATPDATD
+1266 AEINATPDATD

-1292 QAIESIKQANTNA
+1292 QAIESVKQANTNN
-1305 EVDQAATVAENNIDA
+1305 EVDQAATTAENNIDA

-1384 DATTNQA
+1384 DTTTNQA
-1391 INAIDNVE
+1391 LNAIDNVE

-1431 NEKEVALQALAKE
+1431 NEKEVASQALAKE

-1473 IIQPETKIK
+1473 IIQPETKVK

-1493 NELRAQINQDKE
+1493 NELRAKINQDKE

-1512 AALDKINDLVAK
+1512 VALDKINEFVNQ
-1524 AMTNITND
+1524 AMTDITNN
-1532 RTNQQVNDSTNQALD
+1532 RTNQQVDDTTSQALD
-1547 DIALVTP
+1547 SIALVAP
-1554 DHIVRAAARD
+1554 EHIVRAAARD

-1571 AKKHEIEQAEH
+1571 AKKQEIEQAEH

-1597 NEKRALQN
+1597 NEKLALQN
-1605 INQAIANND
+1605 INQAVTNND
-1614 VKRVES
+1614 VKRVET

-1628 VEPHIVVKP
+1628 VQPHIVIKP
-1637 EAQEAIKASADNQV
+1637 EAQQAIKASAENQV

-1658 HATTDELDEAN
+1658 HATVDELDEAN
-1669 QQINDTLKQGQQ
+1669 QLISDTLKQAQQ
-1681 DIDNTTQ
+1681 EIENTNQ
-1688 DAAVNDVRNQ
+1688 DAAVTDVRNQ

-1708 KVRRKRAALDN
+1708 KVRRKRAALDS
-1719 IDESNNNQ
+1719 IEENNKNQ

-1740 ERNVAIA
+1740 ERDVAIDT
-1747 ALNKIVNAIKND
+1747 LNKIVNTIKND

-1764 TNAEVDQTEAD
+1764 TNAEVDRTETD
-1775 GNNNIKVILPKVQVK
+1775 GNDNIKVILPKVQVK
-1790 PAARQSVSA
+1790 PAARQSVGV

-1844 QVNQNSIDAQN
+1844 QVNQDSINAQN

-1887 NNEATDEEQNAA
+1887 NNEATDEEQNIA
-1899 IVQVEKELI
+1899 IAQVEKELI
-1908 KAKQQIAG
+1908 KAKQQIAS

-1928 DGKNEIREIEPV
+1928 DEKNEIREIEPV
-1940 INKKATAR
+1940 INRKASAR

-1964 NVQAT
+1964 NFQAT

-1993 DRSNAQVDKTATLNL
+1993 DRSNAQVDKTASLNL

-2028 NDDLARVTHLVQN
+2028 NDDLARVTALVQN

-2142 VDEDATLNDIK
+2142 IDEDATLNDIK
-2153 KDTQLIIDEILA
+2153 QHTQFIVDEILA
-2165 IKLPAEVIKASPKV
+2165 IKLPAEAMKVSPKV
-2179 GQPAPKVCT
+2179 IQPAPKVCT
-2188 PIKKED
+2188 PIKKE
-2194 KQEVRK
+2194 ETHESRK
-2200 VVKELPN
+2200 VEKELPN
-2207 TGSEEMDLPLKE
+2207 TGSEGMDLPLKE
-2219 LALITGAA
+2219 FALITGAA

-2233 SKKEKES
+2233 TKNEKES

>member
-1 MNLLKKNKYSIRK
+1 M
-14 YKVGIFSTLIGTVL
+14 
-28 LLSNPNGAQALT
+28 
-40 TDHNVQ
+40 
-46 GGSNQALPGNS
+46 
-57 QNTNADTNRDIVND
+57 
-71 SQNTPNAHA
+71 
-80 TDNTSTNQALTNHQN
+80 
-95 VDVANQVGP
+95 
-104 APIQPSA
+104 
-111 SPAQNNNNSNA
+111 SNA
-122 NSTATEPAANTNNNL
+122 NNND
-137 ASNNNTLN
+137 AVSNNTTLN
-145 VPNNTD
+145 VPNKTNE
-151 NNDSARHLTLKEIQE
+151 NGSGGHLTLKEIQE

-177 VAIAEEASNRP
+177 VAIAEPASNRP
-188 KKRSRRAAPTDPN
+188 KKRSRRAAPADPN
-201 ATPADPTATP
+201 ATPADPA
-211 ADPTAGNGSAPVAI
+211 AAAAGNGGAPVAI
-225 TAPYTPTTDPNANNI
+225 TAPYTPTTDPNANNA

-254 NIRPSTNRSV
+254 GIRPSTNRSV
-264 PTVTVVDNLPGY
+264 PSVTVVDNLPGF

-289 AMVRTSMFDSGDAKN
+289 AMVRTSMFDSADAKN
-304 YQAQGNVIALGRIR
+304 YQAQGNVIALGRI
-318 GNDTNDH
+318 
-325 GDFNGIEKTLTV
+325 K
-337 NPNSELIFEFNTM
+337 
-350 TTKNYQA
+350 
-357 QGNVIA
+357 
-363 LGRIRGNDT
+363 GNDT

-399 MTTKNYQGMTNL
+399 MTTKNYQGVTNL

-418 DTVIGEK
+418 DTVIAEK
-425 VVAYGP
+425 SVAYGP
-431 IWRLLKVPE
+431 IWRLFKVPE

-523 FVYKI
+523 FVYQV

-542 KDFPSGNSGVDIND
+542 KDFPSSNSGVDMND
-556 MNVTYDAANRIITI
+556 FNVTYDAANRVITI
-570 KSTGGGTGNSPARL
+570 KSTGGGSGNSPARL

-617 YSQDFIN
+617 YTQDFIN

-700 LANQMQH
+700 LTNQMQH
-707 TLIRSVDAENAVNR
+707 TLIRSVDAENAVNK
-721 KVDDMED
+721 KVDQMED

-790 NAKQAIRDKA
+790 NAKKAIRDKA
-800 AKQREI
+800 TKQREI
-806 INHTPDATQDEIQ
+806 INATPDATEDEIQ
-819 DALNQLTTDETDAI
+819 DALNQLATDETDAI

-850 NGINTIGAVA
+850 NGINTIGAVV
-860 PQVTHKQAARDAIN
+860 PQVTHKKAARDAIN

-916 TTNDDVDTAKGD
+916 KTNADVDNAKGD

-975 IEKVN
+975 IDKVN
-980 AAVAVANTNI
+980 AAVTAANTNI

-1007 QGIQAIEPAT
+1007 QGIQAITPAT

-1025 AIDQSAETQHN
+1025 AIDKSAETQHN
-1036 AIFNN
+1036 TIFNN

-1093 TQVKTDARNAVN
+1093 TQVKTDARNVVN
-1105 EKAREAIT
+1105 DKAREAIT

-1133 NTLKNRALNDIGV
+1133 NTLKNRALTDIGV

-1172 KKQTATGVLTDLA
+1172 KKQTATGVLNDLA

-1205 ALNQVDQDLA
+1205 ALNQVDQELA

-1257 TNQHYSAKL
+1257 INQHYNAKL
-1266 VEINATPDATD
+1266 AEINATPDATD

-1292 QAIESIKQANTNA
+1292 QAIESVKQANTNA

-1384 DATTNQA
+1384 DTTTNQA
-1391 INAIDNVE
+1391 LNAIDNVE

-1431 NEKEVALQALAKE
+1431 NEKEVASQALSKE

-1473 IIQPETKIK
+1473 IIQPETKVK
-1482 PAAREKINQKA
+1482 PAAREKINQKV
-1493 NELRAQINQDKE
+1493 NELRAKINQDKE

-1512 AALDKINDLVAK
+1512 VALDKINEFVNQ
-1524 AMTNITND
+1524 AMTDITNN
-1532 RTNQQVNDSTNQALD
+1532 RTNQQVDDTTSQALD
-1547 DIALVTP
+1547 SIALVAP
-1554 DHIVRAAARD
+1554 EHIVRAAARD

-1571 AKKHEIEQAEH
+1571 AKKQEIEQAEH

-1597 NEKRALQN
+1597 NEKLALQN
-1605 INQAIANND
+1605 INQAVTNND
-1614 VKRVES
+1614 VKRVET

-1628 VEPHIVVKP
+1628 VQPHIVIKP
-1637 EAQEAIKASADNQV
+1637 EAQQAIKASAENQV

-1658 HATTDELDEAN
+1658 HATVDELDEAN
-1669 QQINDTLKQGQQ
+1669 QLISDTLKQAQQ
-1681 DIDNTTQ
+1681 EIENTNQ
-1688 DAAVNDVRNQ
+1688 DAAVTDVRNQ

-1708 KVRRKRAALDN
+1708 KVRRKRAALDS
-1719 IDESNNNQ
+1719 IEENNKNQ

-1740 ERNVAIA
+1740 ERDVAIDT
-1747 ALNKIVNAIKND
+1747 LNKIVNTIKND

-1764 TNAEVDQTEAD
+1764 TNAEVDRTETD
-1775 GNNNIKVILPKVQVK
+1775 GNDNIKVILPKVQVK
-1790 PAARQSVSA
+1790 PAARQSVGV

-1844 QVNQNSIDAQN
+1844 QVNQDSIDAQN

-1872 QIQNIATNKINLIKA
+1872 QIQNIATNKINLSKA
-1887 NNEATDEEQNAA
+1887 NNEATDEEQNIA
-1899 IVQVEKELI
+1899 IAQVEKELI
-1908 KAKQQIAG
+1908 KAKQQIAS

-1928 DGKNEIREIEPV
+1928 DEKNEIREIEPV
-1940 INKKATAR
+1940 INRKASAR

-1964 NVQAT
+1964 NIQAT

-1993 DRSNAQVDKTATLNL
+1993 DRSNAQVDKTASLNL

-2028 NDDLARVTHLVQN
+2028 NDDLARVTALVQN
-2041 YRKVSDR
+2041 YRKVSNR

-2088 GDIEAVITEKE
+2088 SDIEAVITEKE

-2127 VKALIDQYVADGNRM
+2127 VKVLIDQYVADGNRM
-2142 VDEDATLNDIK
+2142 IDEDATLNDIK
-2153 KDTQLIIDEILA
+2153 QHTQFIVDEILA
-2165 IKLPAEVIKASPKV
+2165 IKLPAEPTKVSPKV
-2179 GQPAPKVCT
+2179 IQPAPKVCT
-2188 PIKKED
+2188 PIKKE
-2194 KQEVRK
+2194 ETHESRK
-2200 VVKELPN
+2200 VEKELPN
-2207 TGSEEMDLPLKE
+2207 TGSEGMDLPLKE
-2219 LALITGAA
+2219 FALITGAA

-2233 SKKEKES
+2233 TKNEKES

>member
-40 TDHNVQ
+40 TDNNVQ
-46 GGSNQALPGNS
+46 SDTNQATPVNS
-57 QNTNADTNRDIVND
+57 QDKDVANNRGLAN
-71 SQNTPNAHA
+71 SAQNTPNQSA
-80 TDNTSTNQALTNHQN
+80 TTNQATNQALVNHN
-95 VDVANQVGP
+95 NGSIVNQATPTSV
-104 APIQPSA
+104 QSSTPS
-111 SPAQNNNNSNA
+111 AQNNNHTDGNTTATETVSNA
-122 NSTATEPAANTNNNL
+122 NNND
-137 ASNNNTLN
+137 AVSNNTTLN
-145 VPNNTD
+145 VPNKTNE
-151 NNDSARHLTLKEIQE
+151 NGSGGHLTLKEIQE

-177 VAIAEEASNRP
+177 VAIAEPASNRP
-188 KKRSRRAAPTDPN
+188 KKRSKRAAPADPN
-201 ATPADPTATP
+201 ATPADPA
-211 ADPTAGNGSAPVAI
+211 AAAAGNGGAPVAI
-225 TAPYTPTTDPNANNI
+225 TAPYTPTTDPNANNA

-254 NIRPSTNRSV
+254 GIRPSTNRSV
-264 PTVTVVDNLPGY
+264 PSVTVVDNLPGF

-289 AMVRTSMFDSGDAKN
+289 AMVRTSMFDSADAKN
-304 YQAQGNVIALGRIR
+304 YQAQGNVIALGRI
-318 GNDTNDH
+318 
-325 GDFNGIEKTLTV
+325 K
-337 NPNSELIFEFNTM
+337 
-350 TTKNYQA
+350 
-357 QGNVIA
+357 
-363 LGRIRGNDT
+363 GNDT

-399 MTTKNYQGMTNL
+399 MTTKNYQGVTNL

-418 DTVIGEK
+418 DTVIAEK
-425 VVAYGP
+425 SVAYGP
-431 IWRLLKVPE
+431 IWRLFKVPE

-523 FVYKI
+523 FVYQV

-542 KDFPSGNSGVDIND
+542 KDFPSSNSGVDMND
-556 MNVTYDAANRIITI
+556 FNVTYDAANRVITI
-570 KSTGGGTGNSPARL
+570 KSTGGGSGNSPARL

-617 YSQDFIN
+617 YTQDFIN
-624 SPAESHTVSTNPYT
+624 SPAESHTVRTNPYT

-700 LANQMQH
+700 LTNQMQH
-707 TLIRSVDAENAVNR
+707 TLIRSVDAENAVNK
-721 KVDDMED
+721 KVDQMED

-790 NAKQAIRDKA
+790 NAKKAIRDKA
-800 AKQREI
+800 TKQREI
-806 INHTPDATQDEIQ
+806 INATPDATEDEIQ
-819 DALNQLTTDETDAI
+819 DALNQLATDETDAI

-845 ETAKN
+845 EIAKN
-850 NGINTIGAVA
+850 NGINTIGAVV

-916 TTNDDVDTAKGD
+916 TTNADVDNAKGD

-975 IEKVN
+975 IDKVN
-980 AAVAVANTNI
+980 AAVTAANTNI

-1007 QGIQAIEPAT
+1007 QGIQAITPAT

-1025 AIDQSAETQHN
+1025 AIDKSAETQHN
-1036 AIFNN
+1036 TIFKN

-1093 TQVKTDARNAVN
+1093 TQVKTDARNVVN
-1105 EKAREAIT
+1105 DKAREAIT

-1133 NTLKNRALNDIGV
+1133 NTLKNRALTDIGV

-1172 KKQTATGVLTDLA
+1172 KKQTATGVLNDLA

-1205 ALNQVDQDLA
+1205 ALNQVDQELA

-1257 TNQHYSAKL
+1257 INQHYNAKL
-1266 VEINATPDATD
+1266 AEINATPDATN
-1277 DEKNAAINTLNQDRQ
+1277 DEKNAAINTLNLDRQ

-1384 DATTNQA
+1384 DTTTNQA
-1391 INAIDNVE
+1391 LKAIDNVE

-1431 NEKEVALQALAKE
+1431 NEKEVASQALAKE

-1473 IIQPETKIK
+1473 IIQPETKVK

-1493 NELRAQINQDKE
+1493 NELRAKINQDKE

-1512 AALDKINDLVAK
+1512 VALDKINEFVNQ
-1524 AMTNITND
+1524 AMTDITNN
-1532 RTNQQVNDSTNQALD
+1532 RTNQQVDDTTSQALD
-1547 DIALVTP
+1547 SIALVTP

-1571 AKKHEIEQAEH
+1571 AKKREIEQAEH

-1605 INQAIANND
+1605 INQAVTNND
-1614 VKRVES
+1614 VKRVET

-1628 VEPHIVVKP
+1628 VQPHIVIKP
-1637 EAQEAIKASADNQV
+1637 EAQQAIKASAENQV

-1658 HATTDELDEAN
+1658 HATVDELDEAN
-1669 QQINDTLKQGQQ
+1669 QLISDTLKQAQQ
-1681 DIDNTTQ
+1681 EIENTNQ
-1688 DAAVNDVRNQ
+1688 DAAVTDVRNQ

-1708 KVRRKRAALDN
+1708 KVRRKRAALDS
-1719 IDESNNNQ
+1719 IEENNKNQ

-1740 ERNVAIA
+1740 ERDVAIDT
-1747 ALNKIVNAIKND
+1747 LNKIVNTIKND

-1764 TNAEVDQTEAD
+1764 TNAEVDRTETD
-1775 GNNNIKVILPKVQVK
+1775 GNDNIKVILPKVQVK
-1790 PAARQSVSA
+1790 PAARQSVGV

-1844 QVNQNSIDAQN
+1844 QVNQDSINAQN

-1887 NNEATDEEQNAA
+1887 NNEATDEEQNIA
-1899 IVQVEKELI
+1899 IAQVEKELI
-1908 KAKQQIAG
+1908 KAKQQIAS

-1928 DGKNEIREIEPV
+1928 DEKNEIREIEPV
-1940 INKKATAR
+1940 INRKASAR

-1964 NVQAT
+1964 NIQAT

-1993 DRSNAQVDKTATLNL
+1993 DRSNAQVDKTASLNL

-2028 NDDLARVTHLVQN
+2028 NDDLARVTALVQN
-2041 YRKVSDR
+2041 YRKVSNR

-2088 GDIEAVITEKE
+2088 SDIEAVITEKE

-2127 VKALIDQYVADGNRM
+2127 VKVLIDQYVADGNRM
-2142 VDEDATLNDIK
+2142 IDEDATLNDIK
-2153 KDTQLIIDEILA
+2153 QHTQFIVDEILA
-2165 IKLPAEVIKASPKV
+2165 IKLPAEETKVSPKEI
-2179 GQPAPKVCT
+2179 QPAPKVCT
-2188 PIKKED
+2188 PIKKE
-2194 KQEVRK
+2194 ETHESRK
-2200 VVKELPN
+2200 VEKELPN
-2207 TGSEEMDLPLKE
+2207 TGSEGMDLPLKE
-2219 LALITGAA
+2219 FALITGR
-2227 LLARRR
+2227 LC
-2233 SKKEKES
+2233 

>member
-40 TDHNVQ
+40 TDNNVQ
-46 GGSNQALPGNS
+46 SDTNQATPVNS
-57 QNTNADTNRDIVND
+57 QDKDVANNRGLAN
-71 SQNTPNAHA
+71 SAQNTPNQSA
-80 TDNTSTNQALTNHQN
+80 TTNQATNQALVNHN
-95 VDVANQVGP
+95 NGSIVNQATPTSV
-104 APIQPSA
+104 QSSTPS
-111 SPAQNNNNSNA
+111 AQNNNHTDGNTTATETVSNA
-122 NSTATEPAANTNNNL
+122 NNNDV
-137 ASNNNTLN
+137 ASNNTTLN
-145 VPNNTD
+145 VPNKTNE
-151 NNDSARHLTLKEIQE
+151 NGSGGHLTLKEIQE

-177 VAIAEEASNRP
+177 VAIAEPASNRP
-188 KKRSRRAAPTDPN
+188 KKRSRRAAPADPN
-201 ATPADPTATP
+201 ATPADPGA
-211 ADPTAGNGSAPVAI
+211 AAAGNGGAPVAI
-225 TAPYTPTTDPNANNI
+225 TAPYTPTTDPNANNA

-254 NIRPSTNRSV
+254 SIRPSTNRSV
-264 PTVTVVDNLPGY
+264 PSVTVVDNLPGF

-283 VGVFSH
+283 VGVLSH
-289 AMVRTSMFDSGDAKN
+289 AMVRTSMFEAGSN
-304 YQAQGNVIALGRIR
+304 RTYQAQGNVLALGRIS
-318 GNDTNDH
+318 GTDASNH
-325 GDFNGIEKTLTV
+325 GDFNGIEKSLTV

-350 TTKNYQA
+350 PTKNG
-357 QGNVIA
+357 QGATNV
-363 LGRIRGNDT
+363 
-372 NDHGDF
+372 
-378 NGIEKTLTVNPN
+378 
-390 SELIFEFNT
+390 
-399 MTTKNYQGMTNL
+399 
-411 IIKNADN
+411 IIKNADTN
-418 DTVIGEK
+418 DTIAEK
-425 VVAYGP
+425 TVEGGP
-431 IWRLLKVPE
+431 TLRLFKVPD
-440 NVSHLKIQF
+440 NVRNLKIQF

-462 YQLRDGYKYYDF
+462 YQLKDGYKYYSF

-510 NNGNFGASFNTDD
+510 NNGNSGASLDTDE

-542 KDFPSGNSGVDIND
+542 KDFPSNNSGVDVND
-556 MNVTYDAANRIITI
+556 MNVTYDAANRVITI
-570 KSTGGGTGNSPARL
+570 KSTGGGTTNSPARL

-617 YSQDFIN
+617 YTQDFIN
-624 SPAESHTVSTNPYT
+624 SAAESHTVSTNPYT

-662 FASLDIFNDLKRRA
+662 FASLDIFNDLKKRA
-676 QTILDENRNNVP
+676 QTILAENRNNVP
-688 LNKRVSQADIDS
+688 LNKRVSQADIDT
-700 LANQMQH
+700 LTNQMQH
-707 TLIRSVDAENAVNR
+707 TLIRSVDAENAVNQ
-721 KVDDMED
+721 KADQMED

-743 AIQVIEEHKNEI
+743 AIQVIEEHKGNI
-755 IGNIGDQTTD
+755 IGDIGDQTTD

-790 NAKQAIRDKA
+790 NAKKAIRDKA
-800 AKQREI
+800 TKQREI
-806 INHTPDATQDEIQ
+806 INATPDATEDEIQ
-819 DALNQLTTDETDAI
+819 DAINQLATDETDAI

-850 NGINTIGAVA
+850 NGINTIGSVV

-916 TTNDDVDTAKGD
+916 TTNADVDNAKGD

-975 IEKVN
+975 IDKVN
-980 AAVAVANTNI
+980 AAVTAANTNI

-996 ADVEQVKTNAI
+996 AEVEQVKTNAI
-1007 QGIQAIEPAT
+1007 QGIQAITPAT

-1025 AIDQSAETQHN
+1025 AIDKSAETQHN
-1036 AIFNN
+1036 TIFNN

-1093 TQVKTDARNAVN
+1093 TQVKTDARNVVN
-1105 EKAREAIT
+1105 DKAREAIT

-1133 NTLKNRALNDIGV
+1133 NTLKNRALTDIGV

-1172 KKQTATGVLTDLA
+1172 KKQTATGVLNDLA

-1205 ALNQVDQDLA
+1205 ALNQVDQELA

-1257 TNQHYSAKL
+1257 INQHYNAKL
-1266 VEINATPDATD
+1266 AEINATPDATN

-1384 DATTNQA
+1384 DTTTNQA
-1391 INAIDNVE
+1391 LNAIDNVE

-1431 NEKEVALQALAKE
+1431 NEKEVASQALAKE

-1473 IIQPETKIK
+1473 IIQPETKVK

-1493 NELRAQINQDKE
+1493 NELRAKINQDKE

-1512 AALDKINDLVAK
+1512 VALDKINEFVNQ
-1524 AMTNITND
+1524 AMTDITNN
-1532 RTNQQVNDSTNQALD
+1532 RTNQQVDDTTSQALD
-1547 DIALVTP
+1547 SIALVAP
-1554 DHIVRAAARD
+1554 EHIVRAAARD

-1571 AKKHEIEQAEH
+1571 AKKQEIEQAEH

-1597 NEKRALQN
+1597 NKKLALQN
-1605 INQAIANND
+1605 INQAVTNND
-1614 VKRVES
+1614 VKRVET

-1628 VEPHIVVKP
+1628 VQPHIVIKP
-1637 EAQEAIKASADNQV
+1637 EAQQAIKASAENQV

-1658 HATTDELDEAN
+1658 HATVDELDEAN
-1669 QQINDTLKQGQQ
+1669 QLISDTLKQAQQ
-1681 DIDNTTQ
+1681 EIENTNQ
-1688 DAAVNDVRNQ
+1688 DAAVTDVRNQ

-1708 KVRRKRAALDN
+1708 KVRRKRAALDS
-1719 IDESNNNQ
+1719 IEENNKNQ

-1740 ERNVAIA
+1740 ERDVAIDT
-1747 ALNKIVNAIKND
+1747 LNKIVNTIKND

-1764 TNAEVDQTEAD
+1764 TNAEVDRTETD
-1775 GNNNIKVILPKVQVK
+1775 GNDNIKVILPKVQVK
-1790 PAARQSVSA
+1790 PAARQSVGV

-1844 QVNQNSIDAQN
+1844 QVNQDSIDAQN

-1887 NNEATDEEQNAA
+1887 NNEATDEEQNIA
-1899 IVQVEKELI
+1899 IAQVEKELI
-1908 KAKQQIAG
+1908 KAKQQIAS

-1928 DGKNEIREIEPV
+1928 DEKNEIREIEPV
-1940 INKKATAR
+1940 ISRKASAR

-1964 NVQAT
+1964 NIQAT

-1993 DRSNAQVDKTATLNL
+1993 DRSNAQVDKTASLNL

-2028 NDDLARVTHLVQN
+2028 NDDLARVTALVQN

-2088 GDIEAVITEKE
+2088 SDIEAVITEKE

-2127 VKALIDQYVADGNRM
+2127 VKVLIDQYVADGNRM
-2142 VDEDATLNDIK
+2142 IDEDVTLNDIK
-2153 KDTQLIIDEILA
+2153 QHTQFIVDEILA
-2165 IKLPAEVIKASPKV
+2165 IKLPAEAMKVSPKV
-2179 GQPAPKVCT
+2179 IQPAPKVCT
-2188 PIKKED
+2188 PIKKE
-2194 KQEVRK
+2194 ETHESRK
-2200 VVKELPN
+2200 VEKELPN

-2219 LALITGAA
+2219 FALITGAA

-2233 SKKEKES
+2233 TKNEKES

>member
-40 TDHNVQ
+40 TDNNVQ
-46 GGSNQALPGNS
+46 SDTNQATPVNS
-57 QNTNADTNRDIVND
+57 QDTNVANNRGLAN
-71 SQNTPNAHA
+71 SAQNTPNQSA
-80 TDNTSTNQALTNHQN
+80 TTNQSTNQALVNHN
-95 VDVANQVGP
+95 NGSIANQATPTSV
-104 APIQPSA
+104 QSSTPSV
-111 SPAQNNNNSNA
+111 QNNNHTDGNTTATETVSNA
-122 NSTATEPAANTNNNL
+122 NNNDVV
-137 ASNNNTLN
+137 SNNTTLN
-145 VPNNTD
+145 VPNKTNE
-151 NNDSARHLTLKEIQE
+151 NGSGGHLTLKEIQE

-177 VAIAEEASNRP
+177 VAIAEQASNRP
-188 KKRSRRAAPTDPN
+188 KKRSRRAAPADPN
-201 ATPADPTATP
+201 ATPADPAVAAANGTVPAGNTAT
-211 ADPTAGNGSAPVAI
+211 
-225 TAPYTPTTDPNANNI
+225 YTPTTDPNANNA

-254 NIRPSTNRSV
+254 GIRPSTNRSV
-264 PTVTVVDNLPGY
+264 PTVNVVNNLPGF

-289 AMVRTSMFDSGDAKN
+289 AMVRTSMFDSGDNKN
-304 YQAQGNVIALGRIR
+304 YQAQGNVIALGRIH
-318 GNDTNDH
+318 GTDTNDH

-350 TTKNYQA
+350 TTKNG
-357 QGNVIA
+357 QGATNV
-363 LGRIRGNDT
+363 
-372 NDHGDF
+372 
-378 NGIEKTLTVNPN
+378 
-390 SELIFEFNT
+390 
-399 MTTKNYQGMTNL
+399 
-411 IIKNADN
+411 IIKNADTN
-418 DTVIGEK
+418 DTIAEK
-425 VVAYGP
+425 TVEGGP
-431 IWRLLKVPE
+431 TLRLFKVPD
-440 NVSHLKIQF
+440 NVRNLKIQF

-462 YQLRDGYKYYDF
+462 YQLKDGYKYYSF

-523 FVYKI
+523 FVYKV

-542 KDFPSGNSGVDIND
+542 KDFPSSNSGVDMND
-556 MNVTYDAANRIITI
+556 FNVTYDAANRVITI
-570 KSTGGGTGNSPARL
+570 KSTGGGSGNSPARL

-617 YSQDFIN
+617 YTQDFIN

-662 FASLDIFNDLKRRA
+662 FASLDIFNSLKRRA

-688 LNKRVSQADIDS
+688 LNKRVSQADIDA

-707 TLIRSVDAENAVNR
+707 TLIRSVDAENAVNQ
-721 KVDDMED
+721 KVNQMED
-728 LVNQNDELTDEEKQA
+728 LVNQNDELTDEEKQD
-743 AIQVIEEHKNEI
+743 AIQVIEQHKDEI

-790 NAKQAIRDKA
+790 NAKKAIRDKA
-800 AKQREI
+800 TKQRGI
-806 INHTPDATQDEIQ
+806 INATPDATEDEIQ
-819 DALNQLTTDETDAI
+819 DAINQLATDETDAI

-850 NGINTIGAVA
+850 NGINTIGAVV
-860 PQVTHKQAARDAIN
+860 PQVTHKKAARDAIN

-885 SNREATQE
+885 NNREATQE
-893 EKNAALNE
+893 EKDAALNE

-916 TTNDDVDTAKGD
+916 TTNADVDNAKGD

-975 IEKVN
+975 IDKVN
-980 AAVAVANTNI
+980 AAVTAANTNI

-996 ADVEQVKTNAI
+996 ANVEQVKTNAI
-1007 QGIQAIEPAT
+1007 QGIQAITPAT

-1025 AIDQSAETQHN
+1025 AIDKSAETQHN
-1036 AIFNN
+1036 TIFNN

-1093 TQVKTDARNAVN
+1093 TQVKTDARNVVN
-1105 EKAREAIT
+1105 DKAREAIT

-1133 NTLKNRALNDIGV
+1133 NTLKNRALTDIGV

-1172 KKQTATGVLTDLA
+1172 KKQTATGVLNDLA

-1205 ALNQVDQDLA
+1205 ALNQVDQELA

-1257 TNQHYSAKL
+1257 INQHYNAKL
-1266 VEINATPDATD
+1266 AEINATPDATN

-1366 LKDQA
+1366 FKDQA

-1391 INAIDNVE
+1391 VNAIDNVE

-1431 NEKEVALQALAKE
+1431 NEKEVASQALAKE

-1473 IIQPETKIK
+1473 IIQPETKVK

-1493 NELRAQINQDKE
+1493 NELRAKINQDKE

-1512 AALDKINDLVAK
+1512 VALDKINEFVNQ
-1524 AMTNITND
+1524 AMTDITNN
-1532 RTNQQVNDSTNQALD
+1532 RTNQQVDDTTSQALD
-1547 DIALVTP
+1547 SIALVTP
-1554 DHIVRAAARD
+1554 EHIVRAGARD

-1571 AKKHEIEQAEH
+1571 AKKQEIEQAEH

-1597 NEKRALQN
+1597 NEKLALQN
-1605 INQAIANND
+1605 INQAVTNND
-1614 VKRVES
+1614 VKRVET

-1628 VEPHIVVKP
+1628 VQPHIVIKP
-1637 EAQEAIKASADNQV
+1637 EAQQAIKASAENQV

-1658 HATTDELDEAN
+1658 HATVDELDEAN
-1669 QQINDTLKQGQQ
+1669 QLISDTLKQAQQ
-1681 DIDNTTQ
+1681 EIENTNQ
-1688 DAAVNDVRNQ
+1688 DAAVTDVRNQ

-1708 KVRRKRAALDN
+1708 KVRRKRAALDS
-1719 IDESNNNQ
+1719 IEENNKNQ
-1727 LDAIRNTLDTTQD
+1727 LDAIRDTLDTTQD
-1740 ERNVAIA
+1740 ERDVAIDT
-1747 ALNKIVNAIKND
+1747 LNKIVNTIKND

-1764 TNAEVDQTEAD
+1764 TNAEVDRTETD
-1775 GNNNIKVILPKVQVK
+1775 GNDNIKVILPKVQVK
-1790 PAARQSVSA
+1790 PSARQSVGV

-1809 QSDLSTEEERLAAKH
+1809 QSDLSTEEERLAVKH

-1844 QVNQNSIDAQN
+1844 QVNQDSINAQN

-1899 IVQVEKELI
+1899 IAQVEKELI
-1908 KAKQQIAG
+1908 KAKQQIAS

-1928 DGKNEIREIEPV
+1928 DEKNEIREIEPV
-1940 INKKATAR
+1940 INRKASAR

-1964 NVQAT
+1964 NIQAT

-1993 DRSNAQVDKTATLNL
+1993 DRSNAQVDKTASLNI

-2028 NDDLARVTHLVQN
+2028 NDDLARVTALVQN

-2088 GDIEAVITEKE
+2088 SDIEAVITEKE

-2127 VKALIDQYVADGNRM
+2127 VKVLIDQYVADGNRM
-2142 VDEDATLNDIK
+2142 IDEDATLNDIK
-2153 KDTQLIIDEILA
+2153 QHTQFIVDEILA
-2165 IKLPAEVIKASPKV
+2165 IKLPAEATKVSPKV
-2179 GQPAPKVCT
+2179 IQSAPKVCT
-2188 PIKKED
+2188 PIKKE
-2194 KQEVRK
+2194 EIHESRK
-2200 VVKELPN
+2200 VEKELPN
-2207 TGSEEMDLPLKE
+2207 TGSEGMDLPLKE
-2219 LALITGAA
+2219 FALITGAA

-2233 SKKEKES
+2233 TKNEKES

>member
-350 TTKNYQA
+350 TTKNYQ
-357 QGNVIA
+357 
-363 LGRIRGNDT
+363 
-372 NDHGDF
+372 
-378 NGIEKTLTVNPN
+378 
-390 SELIFEFNT
+390 
-399 MTTKNYQGMTNL
+399 GMTNL

-648 QAEVDRRIQQADYT
+648 QAEVDRRIQQADYA

-980 AAVAVANTNI
+980 AAVA
-990 LNANTN
+990 
-996 ADVEQVKTNAI
+996 
-1007 QGIQAIEPAT
+1007 
-1017 KVKTDAKN
+1017 
-1025 AIDQSAETQHN
+1025 
-1036 AIFNN
+1036 
-1041 NDATLEEQQAAQQLL
+1041 
-1056 DQAVATAKQNINAAD
+1056 TAKQNINAAD

-1232 AQQLGTK
+1232 AQRLGTK

-1564 AVKQQYE
+1564 AV
-1571 AKKHEIEQAEH
+1571 
-1582 ATDEEKQVALNQLAN
+1582 
-1597 NEKRALQN
+1597 
-1605 INQAIANND
+1605 
-1614 VKRVES
+1614 
-1620 NGIATLKG
+1620 
-1628 VEPHIVVKP
+1628 
-1637 EAQEAIKASADNQV
+1637 
-1651 ESIKDTP
+1651 
-1658 HATTDELDEAN
+1658 
-1669 QQINDTLKQGQQ
+1669 
-1681 DIDNTTQ
+1681 
-1688 DAAVNDVRNQ
+1688 
-1698 TIKAIEQIKP
+1698 
-1708 KVRRKRAALDN
+1708 
-1719 IDESNNNQ
+1719 
-1727 LDAIRNTLDTTQD
+1727 
-1740 ERNVAIA
+1740 
-1747 ALNKIVNAIKND
+1747 
-1759 IAQNK
+1759 
-1764 TNAEVDQTEAD
+1764 
-1775 GNNNIKVILPKVQVK
+1775 
-1790 PAARQSVSA
+1790 
-1799 KAEAQNALID
+1799 
-1809 QSDLSTEEERLAAKH
+1809 
-1824 LVEQAL
+1824 
-1830 NQAIDQINHADKTA
+1830 
-1844 QVNQNSIDAQN
+1844 
-1855 IISKIK
+1855 
-1861 PATTVKATALQ
+1861 
-1872 QIQNIATNKINLIKA
+1872 
-1887 NNEATDEEQNAA
+1887 
-1899 IVQVEKELI
+1899 
-1908 KAKQQIAG
+1908 
-1916 AVTNADVAYLLH
+1916 
-1928 DGKNEIREIEPV
+1928 
-1940 INKKATAR
+1940 
-1948 EQLTTL
+1948 
-1954 FNDKKQAIEA
+1954 
-1964 NVQAT
+1964 
-1969 VEERNSILAQLQ
+1969 
-1981 NIYDTAIGQIDQ
+1981 
-1993 DRSNAQVDKTATLNL
+1993 
-2008 QTIHDLDVHP
+2008 
-2018 IKKPDAEKTI
+2018 
-2028 NDDLARVTHLVQN
+2028 
-2041 YRKVSDR
+2041 
-2048 NKADAL
+2048 
-2054 KAITA
+2054 
-2059 LKLQMDEELKT
+2059 
-2070 ARTNADVD
+2070 
-2078 AVLKRFNVAL
+2078 
-2088 GDIEAVITEKE
+2088 
-2099 NSLLR
+2099 
-2104 IDNIAQQTYAKFKAI
+2104 
-2119 ATPEQLAK
+2119 
-2127 VKALIDQYVADGNRM
+2127 
-2142 VDEDATLNDIK
+2142 
-2153 KDTQLIIDEILA
+2153 
-2165 IKLPAEVIKASPKV
+2165 
-2179 GQPAPKVCT
+2179 
-2188 PIKKED
+2188 
-2194 KQEVRK
+2194 
-2200 VVKELPN
+2200 
-2207 TGSEEMDLPLKE
+2207 
-2219 LALITGAA
+2219 
-2227 LLARRR
+2227 
-2233 SKKEKES
+2233 

>member
-1 MNLLKKNKYSIRK
+1 M
-14 YKVGIFSTLIGTVL
+14 
-28 LLSNPNGAQALT
+28 
-40 TDHNVQ
+40 
-46 GGSNQALPGNS
+46 
-57 QNTNADTNRDIVND
+57 
-71 SQNTPNAHA
+71 
-80 TDNTSTNQALTNHQN
+80 
-95 VDVANQVGP
+95 
-104 APIQPSA
+104 
-111 SPAQNNNNSNA
+111 SNA
-122 NSTATEPAANTNNNL
+122 NNND
-137 ASNNNTLN
+137 AVSNNTTLN
-145 VPNNTD
+145 VPNKTNE
-151 NNDSARHLTLKEIQE
+151 NGSGGHLTLKEIQE

-177 VAIAEEASNRP
+177 VAIAEPASNRP
-188 KKRSRRAAPTDPN
+188 KKRSRRAAPADPN
-201 ATPADPTATP
+201 ATPADPA
-211 ADPTAGNGSAPVAI
+211 AAAAGNGGAPVAI
-225 TAPYTPTTDPNANNI
+225 TAPYTPTTDPNANNA

-254 NIRPSTNRSV
+254 GIRPSTNRSV
-264 PTVTVVDNLPGY
+264 PSVTVVDNLPGF

-289 AMVRTSMFDSGDAKN
+289 AMVRTSMFDSADAKN
-304 YQAQGNVIALGRIR
+304 YQAQGNVIALGRI
-318 GNDTNDH
+318 
-325 GDFNGIEKTLTV
+325 K
-337 NPNSELIFEFNTM
+337 
-350 TTKNYQA
+350 
-357 QGNVIA
+357 
-363 LGRIRGNDT
+363 GNDT

-399 MTTKNYQGMTNL
+399 MTTKNYQGVTNL

-418 DTVIGEK
+418 DTVIAEK
-425 VVAYGP
+425 SVAYGP
-431 IWRLLKVPE
+431 IWRLFKVPE

-523 FVYKI
+523 FVYQV

-542 KDFPSGNSGVDIND
+542 KDFPSSNSGVDMND
-556 MNVTYDAANRIITI
+556 FNVTYDAANRVITI
-570 KSTGGGTGNSPARL
+570 KSTGGGSGNSPARL

-617 YSQDFIN
+617 YTQDFIN

-700 LANQMQH
+700 LTNQMQH
-707 TLIRSVDAENAVNR
+707 TLIRSVDAENAVNK
-721 KVDDMED
+721 KVDQMED

-765 DGVTRIKDQG
+765 DGVTRIKGQG

-790 NAKQAIRDKA
+790 NAKKAIRDKA
-800 AKQREI
+800 TKQREI
-806 INHTPDATQDEIQ
+806 INATPDATEDEIQ
-819 DALNQLTTDETDAI
+819 DALNQLATDETDAI

-850 NGINTIGAVA
+850 NGINTIGAVV
-860 PQVTHKQAARDAIN
+860 PQVTHKKAARDAIN

-916 TTNDDVDTAKGD
+916 KTNADVDNAKGD

-975 IEKVN
+975 IDKVN
-980 AAVAVANTNI
+980 AAVTAANTNI

-1007 QGIQAIEPAT
+1007 QGIQAITPAT

-1025 AIDQSAETQHN
+1025 AIDKSAETQHN
-1036 AIFNN
+1036 TIFNN

-1093 TQVKTDARNAVN
+1093 TQVKTDARNVVN
-1105 EKAREAIT
+1105 DKAREAIT

-1133 NTLKNRALNDIGV
+1133 NTLKNRALTDIGV

-1172 KKQTATGVLTDLA
+1172 KKQTATGVLNDLA

-1205 ALNQVDQDLA
+1205 ALNQVDQELA

-1257 TNQHYSAKL
+1257 INQHYNAKL
-1266 VEINATPDATD
+1266 AEINATPDATD

-1292 QAIESIKQANTNA
+1292 QAIESVKQANTNA

-1384 DATTNQA
+1384 DTTTNQA
-1391 INAIDNVE
+1391 LNAIDNVE

-1431 NEKEVALQALAKE
+1431 NEKEVASQALAKE

-1473 IIQPETKIK
+1473 IIQPETKVK
-1482 PAAREKINQKA
+1482 PAAREKINQKV
-1493 NELRAQINQDKE
+1493 NELRAKINQDKE

-1512 AALDKINDLVAK
+1512 VALDKINEFVNQ
-1524 AMTNITND
+1524 AMTDITNN
-1532 RTNQQVNDSTNQALD
+1532 RTNQQVDDTTSQALD
-1547 DIALVTP
+1547 SIALVAP
-1554 DHIVRAAARD
+1554 EHIVRAAARD

-1571 AKKHEIEQAEH
+1571 AKKQEIEQAEH

-1597 NEKRALQN
+1597 NEKLALQN
-1605 INQAIANND
+1605 INQAVTNND
-1614 VKRVES
+1614 VKRVET

-1628 VEPHIVVKP
+1628 VQPHIVIKP
-1637 EAQEAIKASADNQV
+1637 EAQQAIKASAENQV

-1658 HATTDELDEAN
+1658 HATVDELDEAN
-1669 QQINDTLKQGQQ
+1669 QLISDTLKQAQQ
-1681 DIDNTTQ
+1681 EIENTNQ
-1688 DAAVNDVRNQ
+1688 DAAVTDVRNQ

-1708 KVRRKRAALDN
+1708 KVRRKRAALDS
-1719 IDESNNNQ
+1719 IEENNKNQ

-1740 ERNVAIA
+1740 ERDVAIDT
-1747 ALNKIVNAIKND
+1747 LNKIVNTIKND

-1764 TNAEVDQTEAD
+1764 TNAEVDRTETD
-1775 GNNNIKVILPKVQVK
+1775 GNDNIKVILPKVQVK
-1790 PAARQSVSA
+1790 PAARQSVGV

-1844 QVNQNSIDAQN
+1844 QVNQDSIDAQN

-1872 QIQNIATNKINLIKA
+1872 QIQNIATNKINLSKA
-1887 NNEATDEEQNAA
+1887 NNEATDEEQNIA
-1899 IVQVEKELI
+1899 IAQVEKELI
-1908 KAKQQIAG
+1908 KAKQQIAS

-1928 DGKNEIREIEPV
+1928 DEKNEIREIEPV
-1940 INKKATAR
+1940 INRKASAR

-1964 NVQAT
+1964 NIQAT

-1993 DRSNAQVDKTATLNL
+1993 DRSNAQVDKTASLNL

-2028 NDDLARVTHLVQN
+2028 NDDLARVTALVQN
-2041 YRKVSDR
+2041 YRKVSNR

-2088 GDIEAVITEKE
+2088 SDIEAVITEKE

-2127 VKALIDQYVADGNRM
+2127 VKVLIDQYVADGNRM
-2142 VDEDATLNDIK
+2142 IDEDATLNDIK
-2153 KDTQLIIDEILA
+2153 QHTQFIVDEILA
-2165 IKLPAEVIKASPKV
+2165 IKLPAEPTKVSPKV
-2179 GQPAPKVCT
+2179 IQPAPKVCT
-2188 PIKKED
+2188 PIKKE
-2194 KQEVRK
+2194 ETHESRK
-2200 VVKELPN
+2200 VEKELPN
-2207 TGSEEMDLPLKE
+2207 TGSEGMDLPLKE
-2219 LALITGAA
+2219 FALITGAA

-2233 SKKEKES
+2233 TKNEKES

>member
-40 TDHNVQ
+40 TDNNVQ
-46 GGSNQALPGNS
+46 SDTNQATPVNS
-57 QNTNADTNRDIVND
+57 QDTNVANNRGLAN
-71 SQNTPNAHA
+71 SAQNTPNQSA
-80 TDNTSTNQALTNHQN
+80 TTNQSTNQALVNHN
-95 VDVANQVGP
+95 NGSIANQATPTSV
-104 APIQPSA
+104 QSSTPS
-111 SPAQNNNNSNA
+111 AQNNNHTDGNTTATETVSNA
-122 NSTATEPAANTNNNL
+122 NNKDVV
-137 ASNNNTLN
+137 SNNTTLN
-145 VPNNTD
+145 VPNKTNE
-151 NNDSARHLTLKEIQE
+151 NGSGGHLTLKEIQE

-177 VAIAEEASNRP
+177 VAIAEQASNRP
-188 KKRSRRAAPTDPN
+188 KKRSRRAAPADPN
-201 ATPADPTATP
+201 ATPADPA
-211 ADPTAGNGSAPVAI
+211 AAAAGNGGAPVAI
-225 TAPYTPTTDPNANNI
+225 TAPYTPTTDPNANNA

-254 NIRPSTNRSV
+254 GIRPSTNRSV
-264 PTVTVVDNLPGY
+264 PSVTVVDNLPGF

-304 YQAQGNVIALGRIR
+304 YQAQGNVIALGRIK

-325 GDFNGIEKTLTV
+325 GDFNGIEK
-337 NPNSELIFEFNTM
+337 S
-350 TTKNYQA
+350 
-357 QGNVIA
+357 
-363 LGRIRGNDT
+363 
-372 NDHGDF
+372 
-378 NGIEKTLTVNPN
+378 LTVNPN

-399 MTTKNYQGMTNL
+399 MTTKNYQGVTNL

-418 DTVIGEK
+418 DTVIAEK
-425 VVAYGP
+425 SVAYGP
-431 IWRLLKVPE
+431 IWRLFKVPE

-523 FVYKI
+523 FVYKV

-542 KDFPSGNSGVDIND
+542 KDFPSSNSGVDMND
-556 MNVTYDAANRIITI
+556 FNVTYDAANRVITI
-570 KSTGGGTGNSPARL
+570 KSTGGGSGNSPARL

-617 YSQDFIN
+617 YTQDFIN

-700 LANQMQH
+700 LTNQMQH
-707 TLIRSVDAENAVNR
+707 TLIRSVDAENAVNK
-721 KVDDMED
+721 KVDQMED

-790 NAKQAIRDKA
+790 NAKKAIRDKA
-800 AKQREI
+800 TKQREI
-806 INHTPDATQDEIQ
+806 INATPDATEDEIQ
-819 DALNQLTTDETDAI
+819 DALNQLATDETDAI

-845 ETAKN
+845 EIAKN
-850 NGINTIGAVA
+850 NGINTIGAVV

-916 TTNDDVDTAKGD
+916 TTNADVDNAKRD

-975 IEKVN
+975 IDKVN
-980 AAVAVANTNI
+980 AAVTAANTNI

-1007 QGIQAIEPAT
+1007 QGIQAITPAT

-1025 AIDQSAETQHN
+1025 AIDKSAETQHN
-1036 AIFNN
+1036 TIFNN

-1105 EKAREAIT
+1105 DKAREAIT

-1133 NTLKNRALNDIGV
+1133 NTLKNRALTDIGV

-1172 KKQTATGVLTDLA
+1172 KKQTATGVLNDLA

-1205 ALNQVDQDLA
+1205 ALNQVDQELA

-1239 AINAIQPNI
+1239 AINAIQLNI

-1257 TNQHYSAKL
+1257 INQHYNAKL
-1266 VEINATPDATD
+1266 AEINATPDATN

-1371 FNQINQNQTNDQV
+1371 INQINQNQTNDQV
-1384 DATTNQA
+1384 DTTTNQA
-1391 INAIDNVE
+1391 VNAIDNVE
-1399 AEVVIKPKA
+1399 AEVVIKPTA

-1431 NEKEVALQALAKE
+1431 NEKEVASQALAKE

-1473 IIQPETKIK
+1473 IIQPETKVK

-1493 NELRAQINQDKE
+1493 NELRAKINQDKE

-1512 AALDKINDLVAK
+1512 VALDKINEFVNQ
-1524 AMTNITND
+1524 AMTDITNN
-1532 RTNQQVNDSTNQALD
+1532 RTNQQVDDTTSQALD
-1547 DIALVTP
+1547 SIALVAP
-1554 DHIVRAAARD
+1554 EHIVRAAARD

-1571 AKKHEIEQAEH
+1571 AKKQEIEQAEH

-1597 NEKRALQN
+1597 NEKLALQN
-1605 INQAIANND
+1605 INQAVTNND
-1614 VKRVES
+1614 VKRVET

-1628 VEPHIVVKP
+1628 VQPHIVIKP
-1637 EAQEAIKASADNQV
+1637 EAQQAIKATAENQV

-1658 HATTDELDEAN
+1658 HATVDELDEAN
-1669 QQINDTLKQGQQ
+1669 QLISDTLKQAQQ
-1681 DIDNTTQ
+1681 EIENTNQ
-1688 DAAVNDVRNQ
+1688 DAAVTDVRNQ

-1708 KVRRKRAALDN
+1708 KVRRKRAALDS
-1719 IDESNNNQ
+1719 IEENNKNQ

-1740 ERNVAIA
+1740 ERDVAIDT
-1747 ALNKIVNAIKND
+1747 LNKIVNTIKND

-1764 TNAEVDQTEAD
+1764 TNAEVDRTETD
-1775 GNNNIKVILPKVQVK
+1775 GNDNIKVILPKVQVK
-1790 PAARQSVSA
+1790 PAARQSVGV

-1844 QVNQNSIDAQN
+1844 QVNQDSIDAQN

-1887 NNEATDEEQNAA
+1887 NNEATDEEQNIA
-1899 IVQVEKELI
+1899 IAQVEKELI
-1908 KAKQQIAG
+1908 KAKQQIAS

-1928 DGKNEIREIEPV
+1928 DEKNEIREIEPV
-1940 INKKATAR
+1940 INRKASAR

-1964 NVQAT
+1964 NIQAT

-1993 DRSNAQVDKTATLNL
+1993 DRSNAQVDKTASLNL

-2028 NDDLARVTHLVQN
+2028 NDDLARVTALVQN
-2041 YRKVSDR
+2041 YRKVSNR

-2088 GDIEAVITEKE
+2088 SDIEAVITEKE

-2127 VKALIDQYVADGNRM
+2127 VKVLIDQYVADGNRM
-2142 VDEDATLNDIK
+2142 IDEDATLNDIK
-2153 KDTQLIIDEILA
+2153 QHTQFIVDEILA
-2165 IKLPAEVIKASPKV
+2165 IKLPAEATKVSPKEI
-2179 GQPAPKVCT
+2179 QPAPKVCT
-2188 PIKKED
+2188 PIKKE
-2194 KQEVRK
+2194 ETHESRK
-2200 VVKELPN
+2200 VEKELPN
-2207 TGSEEMDLPLKE
+2207 TGSEGMDLPLKE
-2219 LALITGAA
+2219 FALITGAA

-2233 SKKEKES
+2233 TKNEKES

>member
-40 TDHNVQ
+40 TDNNVQ
-46 GGSNQALPGNS
+46 SDTNQATPVNS
-57 QNTNADTNRDIVND
+57 QDTNVANNRGLAN
-71 SQNTPNAHA
+71 SAQNTPNQSA
-80 TDNTSTNQALTNHQN
+80 TTNQSTNQALVNHN
-95 VDVANQVGP
+95 NGSIANQATPTSV
-104 APIQPSA
+104 QSSTPS
-111 SPAQNNNNSNA
+111 AQNNNHTDGNTTATETVSNA
-122 NSTATEPAANTNNNL
+122 NNKDVV
-137 ASNNNTLN
+137 SNNTTLN
-145 VPNNTD
+145 VPNKTNE
-151 NNDSARHLTLKEIQE
+151 NGSGGHLTLKEIQE

-177 VAIAEEASNRP
+177 VAIAEQASNRP
-188 KKRSRRAAPTDPN
+188 KKRSRRAAPADPN
-201 ATPADPTATP
+201 ATPADPA
-211 ADPTAGNGSAPVAI
+211 AAAAGNGGAPVAI
-225 TAPYTPTTDPNANNI
+225 TAPYTPTTDPNANNA

-254 NIRPSTNRSV
+254 GIRPSTNRSV
-264 PTVTVVDNLPGY
+264 PSVTVVDNLPGF

-304 YQAQGNVIALGRIR
+304 YQAQGNVIALGRIK

-325 GDFNGIEKTLTV
+325 GDFNGIEK
-337 NPNSELIFEFNTM
+337 S
-350 TTKNYQA
+350 
-357 QGNVIA
+357 
-363 LGRIRGNDT
+363 
-372 NDHGDF
+372 
-378 NGIEKTLTVNPN
+378 LTVNPN

-399 MTTKNYQGMTNL
+399 MTTKNYQGVTNL

-418 DTVIGEK
+418 DTVIAEK
-425 VVAYGP
+425 SVAYGP
-431 IWRLLKVPE
+431 IWRLFKVPE

-523 FVYKI
+523 FVYKV

-542 KDFPSGNSGVDIND
+542 KDFPSSNSGVDMND
-556 MNVTYDAANRIITI
+556 FNVTYDAANRVITI
-570 KSTGGGTGNSPARL
+570 KSTGGGSGNSPARL

-617 YSQDFIN
+617 YTQDFIN

-700 LANQMQH
+700 LTNQMQH
-707 TLIRSVDAENAVNR
+707 TLIRSVDAENAVNK
-721 KVDDMED
+721 KVDQMED

-790 NAKQAIRDKA
+790 NAKKAIRDKA
-800 AKQREI
+800 TKQREI
-806 INHTPDATQDEIQ
+806 INATPDATEDEIQ
-819 DALNQLTTDETDAI
+819 DALNQLATDETDAI

-845 ETAKN
+845 EIAKN
-850 NGINTIGAVA
+850 NGINTIGAVV

-916 TTNDDVDTAKGD
+916 TTNADVDNAKGD

-975 IEKVN
+975 IDKVN
-980 AAVAVANTNI
+980 AAVTAANTNI

-1007 QGIQAIEPAT
+1007 QGIQAITPAT

-1025 AIDQSAETQHN
+1025 AIDKSAETQHN
-1036 AIFNN
+1036 TIFNN

-1056 DQAVATAKQNINAAD
+1056 DQAVAPAKQNINAAD

-1105 EKAREAIT
+1105 DKAREAIT

-1133 NTLKNRALNDIGV
+1133 NTLKNRALTDIGV

-1172 KKQTATGVLTDLA
+1172 KKQTATGVLNDLA

-1205 ALNQVDQDLA
+1205 ALNQVDQELA

-1257 TNQHYSAKL
+1257 INQHYNAKL
-1266 VEINATPDATD
+1266 AEINATPDATN

-1371 FNQINQNQTNDQV
+1371 INQINQNQTNDQV
-1384 DATTNQA
+1384 DTTTNQA
-1391 INAIDNVE
+1391 VNAIDNVE
-1399 AEVVIKPKA
+1399 AEVVIKPTA

-1431 NEKEVALQALAKE
+1431 NEKEVASQALAKE

-1473 IIQPETKIK
+1473 IIQPETKVK

-1493 NELRAQINQDKE
+1493 NELRAKINQDKE

-1512 AALDKINDLVAK
+1512 VALDKINEFVNQ
-1524 AMTNITND
+1524 AMTDITNN
-1532 RTNQQVNDSTNQALD
+1532 RTNQQVDDTTSQALD
-1547 DIALVTP
+1547 SIALVAP
-1554 DHIVRAAARD
+1554 EHIVRAAARD

-1571 AKKHEIEQAEH
+1571 AKKQEIEQAEH

-1597 NEKRALQN
+1597 NEKLALQN
-1605 INQAIANND
+1605 INQAVTNND
-1614 VKRVES
+1614 VKRVET

-1628 VEPHIVVKP
+1628 VQPHIVIKP
-1637 EAQEAIKASADNQV
+1637 EAQQAIKATAENQV

-1658 HATTDELDEAN
+1658 HATVDELDEAN
-1669 QQINDTLKQGQQ
+1669 QLISDTLKQAQQ
-1681 DIDNTTQ
+1681 EIENTNQ
-1688 DAAVNDVRNQ
+1688 DAAVTDVRNQ

-1708 KVRRKRAALDN
+1708 KVRRKRAALDS
-1719 IDESNNNQ
+1719 IEENNKNQ

-1740 ERNVAIA
+1740 ERDVAIDT
-1747 ALNKIVNAIKND
+1747 LNKIVNTIKND

-1764 TNAEVDQTEAD
+1764 TNAEVDRTETD
-1775 GNNNIKVILPKVQVK
+1775 GNDNIKVILPKVQVK
-1790 PAARQSVSA
+1790 PAARQSVGV

-1844 QVNQNSIDAQN
+1844 QVNQDSIDAQN

-1887 NNEATDEEQNAA
+1887 NNEATDEEQNIA
-1899 IVQVEKELI
+1899 IAQVEKELI
-1908 KAKQQIAG
+1908 KAKQQIAS

-1928 DGKNEIREIEPV
+1928 DEKNEIREIEPV
-1940 INKKATAR
+1940 INRKASAR

-1964 NVQAT
+1964 NIQAT

-1993 DRSNAQVDKTATLNL
+1993 DRSNAQVDKTASLNL

-2028 NDDLARVTHLVQN
+2028 NDDLARVTALVQN
-2041 YRKVSDR
+2041 YRKVSNR

-2088 GDIEAVITEKE
+2088 SDIEAVITEKE

-2127 VKALIDQYVADGNRM
+2127 VKVLIDQYVADGNRM
-2142 VDEDATLNDIK
+2142 IDEDATLNDIK
-2153 KDTQLIIDEILA
+2153 QHTQFIVDEILA
-2165 IKLPAEVIKASPKV
+2165 IKLPAEATKVSPKEI
-2179 GQPAPKVCT
+2179 QPAPKVCT
-2188 PIKKED
+2188 PIKKE
-2194 KQEVRK
+2194 ETHESRK
-2200 VVKELPN
+2200 VEKELPN
-2207 TGSEEMDLPLKE
+2207 TGSEGMDLPLKE
-2219 LALITGAA
+2219 FALITGAA

-2233 SKKEKES
+2233 TKNEKES

>member
-57 QNTNADTNRDIVND
+57 PNTNADTNRDIVNG

-95 VDVANQVGP
+95 VGVANQVAP
-104 APIQPSA
+104 APIQPSTSSA
-111 SPAQNNNNSNA
+111 SNNNHSDA

-188 KKRSRRAAPTDPN
+188 KKRSRRAAPADPN
-201 ATPADPTATP
+201 ATP

-225 TAPYTPTTDPNANNI
+225 TAPFTPTTDPNANNI
-240 GQNAPNEVLSFDDN
+240 GQNAPNEVLTFDDN

-289 AMVRTSMFDSGDAKN
+289 AMVRTSMFVSGDAKN
-304 YQAQGNVIALGRIR
+304 YQAQGNVIALGRIK

-325 GDFNGIEKTLTV
+325 GG
-337 NPNSELIFEFNTM
+337 
-350 TTKNYQA
+350 
-357 QGNVIA
+357 
-363 LGRIRGNDT
+363 
-372 NDHGDF
+372 F

-607 TFNDTLTYKT
+607 TFNDILTYKT

-676 QTILDENRNNVP
+676 QTILDENLNNVP

-980 AAVAVANTNI
+980 AAVAAANTNI

-1041 NDATLEEQQAAQQLL
+1041 NDATLEEQQTAQQLL

-1079 KDQGTQNIVVIQPA
+1079 KDQGTQNILAIQPA
-1093 TQVKTDARNAVN
+1093 TQVKTDARNTVN

-1118 PGATREEKQEAINRV
+1118 PGATREEKQEAIDRV
-1133 NTLKNRALNDIGV
+1133 NTLKNRALTDIGV

-1172 KKQTATGVLTDLA
+1172 KKQSASGVLNDLA
-1185 TAKKQEINQNTNAT
+1185 IAKKQEINQNTNAT
-1199 TEEKQV
+1199 DEEKQV

-1232 AQQLGTK
+1232 AQQLGTI

-1248 VKKPAALAQ
+1248 IKKPAALAQ
-1257 TNQHYSAKL
+1257 INQHYNAKL
-1266 VEINATPDATD
+1266 AEINATPDATD
-1277 DEKNAAINTLNQDRQ
+1277 DEKNAAINTLNHDRQ

-1384 DATTNQA
+1384 DVTTNQA

-1399 AEVVIKPKA
+1399 AKVVIKPKA

-1431 NEKEVALQALAKE
+1431 NEKEVALLALAKE

-1473 IIQPETKIK
+1473 IIQPETKVK

-1554 DHIVRAAARD
+1554 DHIVRATARD

-1605 INQAIANND
+1605 IDQSIANND

-1908 KAKQQIAG
+1908 KAKQQIAS

-1954 FNDKKQAIEA
+1954 FNDKKLAIEA

-1993 DRSNAQVDKTATLNL
+1993 DRSNAQVDKTASLNL

-2070 ARTNADVD
+2070 ARTNADFD

-2127 VKALIDQYVADGNRM
+2127 VKALIDQYVADGIRM
-2142 VDEDATLNDIK
+2142 IDEDATLNDIK
-2153 KDTQLIIDEILA
+2153 QHTQFIVDEILA
-2165 IKLPAEVIKASPKV
+2165 IKLPAEATKVLPKV
-2179 GQPAPKVCT
+2179 GQPAPKLCT
-2188 PIKKED
+2188 SIKKED

-2200 VVKELPN
+2200 VAKELPN

-2233 SKKEKES
+2233 NKNEKES

>member
-40 TDHNVQ
+40 TDNNVQ
-46 GGSNQALPGNS
+46 SDTNQATPVNS
-57 QNTNADTNRDIVND
+57 QDKDVANNRGLAN
-71 SQNTPNAHA
+71 SAQNTPNQSA
-80 TDNTSTNQALTNHQN
+80 TTNQATNQALVNHN
-95 VDVANQVGP
+95 NGSIVNQATPTSV
-104 APIQPSA
+104 QSSTPS
-111 SPAQNNNNSNA
+111 AQNNNHTDGNTTATETVSNA
-122 NSTATEPAANTNNNL
+122 NNND
-137 ASNNNTLN
+137 AVSNNTTLN
-145 VPNNTD
+145 VPNKTNE
-151 NNDSARHLTLKEIQE
+151 NGSGGHLTLKEIQE

-177 VAIAEEASNRP
+177 VAIAEPASNRP
-188 KKRSRRAAPTDPN
+188 KKRSRRAAPADPN
-201 ATPADPTATP
+201 ATPADPA
-211 ADPTAGNGSAPVAI
+211 AAAAGNGGAPVAI
-225 TAPYTPTTDPNANNI
+225 TAPYTPTTDPNANNA

-254 NIRPSTNRSV
+254 GIRPSTNRSV
-264 PTVTVVDNLPGY
+264 PSVTVVDNLPGF

-289 AMVRTSMFDSGDAKN
+289 AMVRTSMFDSADAKN
-304 YQAQGNVIALGRIR
+304 YQAQGNVIALGRI
-318 GNDTNDH
+318 
-325 GDFNGIEKTLTV
+325 K
-337 NPNSELIFEFNTM
+337 
-350 TTKNYQA
+350 
-357 QGNVIA
+357 
-363 LGRIRGNDT
+363 GNDT

-399 MTTKNYQGMTNL
+399 MTTKNYQGVTNL

-418 DTVIGEK
+418 DTVIAEK
-425 VVAYGP
+425 SVAYGP
-431 IWRLLKVPE
+431 IWRLFKVPE

-523 FVYKI
+523 FVYQV

-542 KDFPSGNSGVDIND
+542 KDFPSSNSGVDMND
-556 MNVTYDAANRIITI
+556 FNVTYDAANRVITI
-570 KSTGGGTGNSPARL
+570 KSTGGGSGNSPARL

-617 YSQDFIN
+617 YTQDFIN

-700 LANQMQH
+700 LTNQMQH
-707 TLIRSVDAENAVNR
+707 TLIRSVDAENAVNK
-721 KVDDMED
+721 KVDQMED

-790 NAKQAIRDKA
+790 NAKKAIRDKA
-800 AKQREI
+800 TKQREI
-806 INHTPDATQDEIQ
+806 INATPDATEDEIQ
-819 DALNQLTTDETDAI
+819 DALNQLATDETDAI

-850 NGINTIGAVA
+850 NGINTIGAVV
-860 PQVTHKQAARDAIN
+860 PQVTHKKAARDAIN

-916 TTNDDVDTAKGD
+916 TTNADVDNAKGD

-975 IEKVN
+975 IDKVN
-980 AAVAVANTNI
+980 AAVTAANTNI

-1007 QGIQAIEPAT
+1007 QGIQAITPAT

-1025 AIDQSAETQHN
+1025 AIDKSAETQHN
-1036 AIFNN
+1036 TIFNN

-1093 TQVKTDARNAVN
+1093 TQVKTDARNVVN
-1105 EKAREAIT
+1105 DKAREAIT

-1133 NTLKNRALNDIGV
+1133 NTLKNRALTDIGV

-1172 KKQTATGVLTDLA
+1172 KKQTATGVLNDLA

-1205 ALNQVDQDLA
+1205 ALNQVDQELA

-1257 TNQHYSAKL
+1257 INQHYNAKL
-1266 VEINATPDATD
+1266 AEINATPDATD

-1292 QAIESIKQANTNA
+1292 QAIESVKQANTNA

-1384 DATTNQA
+1384 DTTTNQA
-1391 INAIDNVE
+1391 LNAIDNVE

-1431 NEKEVALQALAKE
+1431 NEKEVASQALVKE

-1473 IIQPETKIK
+1473 IIQPETKVK
-1482 PAAREKINQKA
+1482 PAAREKINQKV
-1493 NELRAQINQDKE
+1493 NELRAKINQDKE

-1512 AALDKINDLVAK
+1512 VALDKINEFVNQ
-1524 AMTNITND
+1524 AMTDITNN
-1532 RTNQQVNDSTNQALD
+1532 RTNQQVDDTTSQALD
-1547 DIALVTP
+1547 SIALVAP
-1554 DHIVRAAARD
+1554 EHIVRAAARD

-1571 AKKHEIEQAEH
+1571 AKKQEIEQAEH

-1597 NEKRALQN
+1597 NEKLALQN
-1605 INQAIANND
+1605 INQAVTNND
-1614 VKRVES
+1614 VKRVET

-1628 VEPHIVVKP
+1628 VQPHIVIKP
-1637 EAQEAIKASADNQV
+1637 EAQQAIKASAENQV

-1658 HATTDELDEAN
+1658 HATVDELDEAN
-1669 QQINDTLKQGQQ
+1669 QLISDTLKQAQQ
-1681 DIDNTTQ
+1681 EIENTNQ
-1688 DAAVNDVRNQ
+1688 DAAVTDVRNQ

-1708 KVRRKRAALDN
+1708 KVRRKRAALDS
-1719 IDESNNNQ
+1719 IEENNKNQ

-1740 ERNVAIA
+1740 ERDVAIDT
-1747 ALNKIVNAIKND
+1747 LNKIVNTIKND

-1764 TNAEVDQTEAD
+1764 TNAEVDRTETD
-1775 GNNNIKVILPKVQVK
+1775 GNDNIKVILPKVQVK
-1790 PAARQSVSA
+1790 PAARQSVGV

-1844 QVNQNSIDAQN
+1844 QVNQDSIDAQN

-1872 QIQNIATNKINLIKA
+1872 QIQNIATNKINLSKA
-1887 NNEATDEEQNAA
+1887 NNEATDEEQNIA
-1899 IVQVEKELI
+1899 IAQVEKELI
-1908 KAKQQIAG
+1908 KAKQQIAS

-1928 DGKNEIREIEPV
+1928 DEKNEIREIEPV
-1940 INKKATAR
+1940 INRKASAR

-1964 NVQAT
+1964 NIQAT

-1993 DRSNAQVDKTATLNL
+1993 DRSNAQVDKTASLNL

-2028 NDDLARVTHLVQN
+2028 NDDLARVTALVQN
-2041 YRKVSDR
+2041 YRKVSNR

-2088 GDIEAVITEKE
+2088 SDIEAVITEKE

-2127 VKALIDQYVADGNRM
+2127 VKVLIDQYVADGNRM
-2142 VDEDATLNDIK
+2142 IDEDATLNDIK
-2153 KDTQLIIDEILA
+2153 QHTQFIVDEILA
-2165 IKLPAEVIKASPKV
+2165 IKLPAEPTKVSPKV
-2179 GQPAPKVCT
+2179 IQPAPKVCT
-2188 PIKKED
+2188 PIKKE
-2194 KQEVRK
+2194 ETHESRK
-2200 VVKELPN
+2200 VEKELPN
-2207 TGSEEMDLPLKE
+2207 TGSEGMDLPLKE
-2219 LALITGAA
+2219 FALITGAA

-2233 SKKEKES
+2233 TKNEKES

>member
-40 TDHNVQ
+40 TDNNVQ
-46 GGSNQALPGNS
+46 SDTNQATPVNS
-57 QNTNADTNRDIVND
+57 QDTNVANNRGLAN
-71 SQNTPNAHA
+71 SAQNTPSQSA
-80 TDNTSTNQALTNHQN
+80 TTNQSTNQALVNHN
-95 VDVANQVGP
+95 NGSIANQATPTSV
-104 APIQPSA
+104 QSSTPS
-111 SPAQNNNNSNA
+111 AQNNNHTDGNTTATETVSNA
-122 NSTATEPAANTNNNL
+122 NNKDVV
-137 ASNNNTLN
+137 SNNTTLN
-145 VPNNTD
+145 VPNKTNE
-151 NNDSARHLTLKEIQE
+151 NGSGGHLTLKEIQE

-177 VAIAEEASNRP
+177 VAIAEQASNRP
-188 KKRSRRAAPTDPN
+188 KKRSRRAAPADPN
-201 ATPADPTATP
+201 ATPADPA
-211 ADPTAGNGSAPVAI
+211 AAAAGNGGAPVAI
-225 TAPYTPTTDPNANNI
+225 TAPYTPTTDPNANNA

-254 NIRPSTNRSV
+254 GIRPSTNRSV
-264 PTVTVVDNLPGY
+264 PSVTVVDNLPGF

-304 YQAQGNVIALGRIR
+304 YQAQGNVIALGRIK

-325 GDFNGIEKTLTV
+325 GDFNGIEK
-337 NPNSELIFEFNTM
+337 S
-350 TTKNYQA
+350 
-357 QGNVIA
+357 
-363 LGRIRGNDT
+363 
-372 NDHGDF
+372 
-378 NGIEKTLTVNPN
+378 LTVNPN

-399 MTTKNYQGMTNL
+399 MTTKNYQGVTNL

-418 DTVIGEK
+418 DTVIAEK
-425 VVAYGP
+425 SVAYGP
-431 IWRLLKVPE
+431 IWRLFKVPE

-479 LHSGSHVYVER
+479 LHSGLHVYVER

-523 FVYKI
+523 FVYKV

-542 KDFPSGNSGVDIND
+542 KDFPSSNSGVDMND
-556 MNVTYDAANRIITI
+556 FNVTYDAANRVITI
-570 KSTGGGTGNSPARL
+570 KSTGGGSGNSPARL

-617 YSQDFIN
+617 YTQDFIN

-638 IDIIMNKDAL
+638 TDIIMNKDAL

-700 LANQMQH
+700 LTNQMQH
-707 TLIRSVDAENAVNR
+707 TLIRSVDAENAVNK
-721 KVDDMED
+721 KVDQMED

-790 NAKQAIRDKA
+790 NAKKAIRDKA
-800 AKQREI
+800 TKQREI
-806 INHTPDATQDEIQ
+806 INATPDATEDEIQ
-819 DALNQLTTDETDAI
+819 DALNQLATDETDAI

-845 ETAKN
+845 EIAKN
-850 NGINTIGAVA
+850 NGINTIGAVV

-916 TTNDDVDTAKGD
+916 TTNADVDNAKGD

-975 IEKVN
+975 IDKVN
-980 AAVAVANTNI
+980 AAVTAANTNI

-1007 QGIQAIEPAT
+1007 QGIQAITPAT

-1025 AIDQSAETQHN
+1025 AIDKSAETQHN
-1036 AIFNN
+1036 TIFNN

-1105 EKAREAIT
+1105 DKAREAIT

-1133 NTLKNRALNDIGV
+1133 NTLKNRALTDIGV

-1172 KKQTATGVLTDLA
+1172 KKQTATGVLNDLA
-1185 TAKKQEINQNTNAT
+1185 TAKKQKINQNTNAT

-1205 ALNQVDQDLA
+1205 ALNQVDQELA

-1257 TNQHYSAKL
+1257 INQHYNAKL
-1266 VEINATPDATD
+1266 AEINATPDATN

-1371 FNQINQNQTNDQV
+1371 INQINQNQTNDQV
-1384 DATTNQA
+1384 DTTTNQA
-1391 INAIDNVE
+1391 VNAIDNVE

-1431 NEKEVALQALAKE
+1431 NEKEVASQALAKE

-1473 IIQPETKIK
+1473 IIQPETKVK

-1493 NELRAQINQDKE
+1493 NELRAKINQDKE

-1512 AALDKINDLVAK
+1512 VALDKINEFVNQ
-1524 AMTNITND
+1524 AMTDITNN
-1532 RTNQQVNDSTNQALD
+1532 RTNQQVDDTTSQALD
-1547 DIALVTP
+1547 SIALVAP
-1554 DHIVRAAARD
+1554 EHIVRAAARD

-1571 AKKHEIEQAEH
+1571 AKKQEIEQAEH

-1597 NEKRALQN
+1597 NEKLALQN
-1605 INQAIANND
+1605 INQAVTNND
-1614 VKRVES
+1614 VKRVET

-1628 VEPHIVVKP
+1628 VQPHIVIKP
-1637 EAQEAIKASADNQV
+1637 EAQQAIKATAENQV

-1658 HATTDELDEAN
+1658 HATVDELDEAN
-1669 QQINDTLKQGQQ
+1669 QLISDTLKQAQQ
-1681 DIDNTTQ
+1681 EIENTNQ
-1688 DAAVNDVRNQ
+1688 DAAVTDVRNQ

-1708 KVRRKRAALDN
+1708 KVRRKRAALDS
-1719 IDESNNNQ
+1719 IEENNKNQ

-1740 ERNVAIA
+1740 ERDVAIDT
-1747 ALNKIVNAIKND
+1747 LNKIVNTIKND

-1764 TNAEVDQTEAD
+1764 TNAEVDRTETD
-1775 GNNNIKVILPKVQVK
+1775 GNDNIKVILPKVQVK
-1790 PAARQSVSA
+1790 PAARQSVGV

-1844 QVNQNSIDAQN
+1844 QVNQDSIDAQN

-1887 NNEATDEEQNAA
+1887 NNEATDEEQNIA
-1899 IVQVEKELI
+1899 IAQVEKELI
-1908 KAKQQIAG
+1908 KAKQQIAS

-1928 DGKNEIREIEPV
+1928 DEKNEIREIEPV
-1940 INKKATAR
+1940 INRKASAR

-1964 NVQAT
+1964 NIQAT

-1993 DRSNAQVDKTATLNL
+1993 DRSNAQVDKTASLNL

-2028 NDDLARVTHLVQN
+2028 NDDLARVTALVQN
-2041 YRKVSDR
+2041 YRKVSNR

-2088 GDIEAVITEKE
+2088 SDIEAVITEKE

-2127 VKALIDQYVADGNRM
+2127 VKVLIDQYVADGNRM
-2142 VDEDATLNDIK
+2142 IDEDATLNDIK
-2153 KDTQLIIDEILA
+2153 QHTQFIVDEILA
-2165 IKLPAEVIKASPKV
+2165 IKLPAEATKVSPKEI
-2179 GQPAPKVCT
+2179 QPAPKVCT
-2188 PIKKED
+2188 PIKKE
-2194 KQEVRK
+2194 ETHESRK
-2200 VVKELPN
+2200 VEKELPN
-2207 TGSEEMDLPLKE
+2207 TGSEGMDLPLKE
-2219 LALITGAA
+2219 FALITGAA

-2233 SKKEKES
+2233 TKNEKES